1 MSDNKEF
8 GLFLKEELTKKS
20 NLNSSQ
26 LASIL
31 HCSRSTLNDLFKG
44 KRSLSKSFA
53 NRIETAFS
61 SNSLS
66 SEYSIKA
73 DDLLKK
79 QAALIYKISGENLN
93 LEEDEDADTQ
103 SSQDKDYI
111 DSSRA
116 PSDEKFSLSN
126 NTPESSNI
134 TTVQDQGLPYFA
146 KFTKEKIE
154 CYVDNNQQECRGLI
168 PELVYT
174 LIATTASNEYL
185 EKFYL
190 PYGDDISLK
199 GFDGIVSYNQN
210 HPYIPKGYSVWEI
223 GTNKD
228 PKRKFDE
235 DFSKAKEKLSK
246 FSPSTDIHDVTY
258 VAVFPR
264 SISHENQEKWIRQK
278 KKDGSEFKDIRII
291 DAFLLAQW
299 ANQSASAQLH
309 FSKQFSNV
317 TDNDILTKIQTSKLL
332 YKEMSFNNIA
342 NGEELLDN
350 LFSLYKNDY
359 YGLFSCFIRDGLGS
373 NILNASSESK
383 SLTKAFICYLAKV
396 YDSEDKNNSADDI
409 VNGLEYQV
417 KASLQDPDDKELEK
431 DTDFDGYQQ
440 SRYTNLFLNTY
451 YIKDYA
457 LLAKLILALKVLSIL
472 IVDEEIIDDRIKE
485 LCKENKNVRI
495 ITIRNLYNFDI
506 SDPYKESSSIA
517 ERSEIFL
524 NTNSVPPF
532 KEEIILNPLPWY
544 KLENTLN
551 EFTQKTNYLS
561 NKSDEEKDSTQNKI
575 QEQNKNAEAILNPN
589 SCRHLALLSE
599 GSICNMKNILTKGTD
614 FKVTRRQFIQNLVE
628 QNEDLS
634 FLFCFCLIGKINTKD
649 SLQVEVLKSLYSKK
663 TEDIKQMLAKIVHL
677 KLSQSIACF
686 YKGIYKLTSRYIVLD
701 YINDEP
707 TINKEDILNRLY
719 NIIES
724 LIYLKITSETGIFF
738 ERNCITNQESFAYY
752 SAFLSVLKLQK
763 ETESTN
769 RRRSLP
775 SNCVIDE
782 LTQLI
787 IRLLDVLC
795 FKKED
800 ILGDDYPYYLKNK
813 ALQNNIFNALKA
825 NSNNNKQYS
834 ILSEIRPFIEQLS
847 YLDCR
852 NYLNIVDDLILSYC
866 KRAKI
871 EKANDLDDYCNPY
884 LSDDLLYSLFFVSK
898 KMTNLK
904 QVTELL
910 IQLDETMQSSD
921 SSSYNKITELL
932 GLMFDIYSCSNTR
945 AVDSRERILKE
956 LSSKY
961 PGPCKNLVI
970 KQIDQITLG
979 GLITCMPSFKWYDLN
994 IKLSQSPDTIR
1005 YGLDRYIYL
1014 YLSLITTSNLSFD
1027 ELAKCKNFVDYMS
1040 EEQLQQL
1047 ESLIELYSKNST
1059 EEKQIELRDLFN
1071 QKQFWLHQ
1079 KVNISDSLKEFFKKV
1094 RTILESKSMLLKDKW
1109 KVEAIASDLII
1120 DESSIPVEVIT
1131 KFKNE
1136 DKLKDYIHKER
1147 SAFIYNTF
1155 KKLGGDGLKWIFKN
1169 CKNTY
1174 DIGYSLVKD
1183 HELSLNERLNLFTFF
1198 INEIYITN
1206 KELNSIKELD
1216 TEVNQEHS
1224 DSNLL
1229 SKILLNSKRDSLTQ
1243 SNFQNQKVSQLDK
1256 YLTDCRTCI
1265 WSMSSIDKGF
1275 NLNRA
1280 YGDYVK
1286 KNNLSI
1292 SEEVNILINF
1302 PFDEC
1307 TFELAERTS
1316 DLASI
1321 YWEKVPLLNYYE
1333 NWKNKEIFEKIQS
1346 CLKKADRLIELCCAS
1361 VFFLIRTTDYK
1372 DFSLE
1377 CVLEIVDTINKINL
1391 YKFQNKIDLL
1401 KSDEQDLNIR
1411 KNDEIENRQPIVQNT
1426 EYNNSVKYQN
1436 KLKRKEKA
1444 IIELQKDK
1452 LLLTKFVAK
1461 VLKESSLSFENKVL
1475 IELQILPYLMYD
1487 NFSHLRN
1494 AREEQLICIRE
1505 LNLYF
1510 SANPQKYFEIFCK
1523 NYLHDH
1529 CILLKKDKLFTNE
1542 NSVISVGDLEKD
1554 FPVYKFDRAA
1564 VICLEST
1571 ELIFNNLNC
1580 IPGFCYAQI
1589 PDHNLISRWIN
1600 QVIEISRNS
1609 KNEDLIYITRNYV
1622 AKTLAHTPKEK
1633 NNLMPYKEVCLALED
1648 VEDYDFLRYFYIA
1661 FFNSYS
1667 LANIYQCDDG
1677 ERNRSLAAEYK
1688 KIRISINKDE
1698 MPLTY
1703 NLVSMLENG
1712 YKFDSRH
1719 DNEDYIFRTYFE
1731 T

>member
-1 MSDNKEF
+1 MSDNKDF
-8 GLFLKEELTKKS
+8 GLFLKEELTKKT
-20 NLNSSQ
+20 NLNVSQ
-26 LASIL
+26 VASIL
-31 HCSRSTLNDLFKG
+31 KCSRSTLNDLFNG
-44 KRSLSKSFA
+44 KRQLSKAFA
-53 NRIETAFS
+53 KRIEDAFS
-61 SNSLS
+61 SNSIS
-66 SEYSIKA
+66 SYYSIKA

-79 QAALIYKISGENLN
+79 QAALIYGIPGDKLN
-93 LEEDEDADTQ
+93 MEEDTNAR
-103 SSQDKDYI
+103 SSLDEVNSE
-111 DSSRA
+111 SSRV
-116 PSDEKFSLSN
+116 PSEEKNTFTN
-126 NTPESSNI
+126 NTSSI
-134 TTVQDQGLPYFA
+134 QDQGIPFFA
-146 KFTKEKIE
+146 KITKQKIE
-154 CYVDNNQQECRGLI
+154 SYVDNNQHESRGLI
-168 PELVYT
+168 PEFVYT
-174 LIATTASNEYL
+174 LIATTASKDYL

-190 PYGDDISLK
+190 PYGDDVSLK
-199 GFDGIVSYNQN
+199 GFDGIVSYSQN
-210 HPYIPKGYSVWEI
+210 HPYIPKGLSVWEI

-246 FSPSTDIHDVTY
+246 LSQDVDIHDVTY

-264 SISHENQEKWIRQK
+264 TISYQNKENWIRQK
-278 KKDGSEFKDIRII
+278 KKEGSEFKDIRII

-299 ANQSASAQLH
+299 ANQSVSAQLH
-309 FSKQFSNV
+309 FSKQFSNFEE
-317 TDNDILTKIQTSKLL
+317 DDLLTNIETSQFM
-332 YKEMSFNNIA
+332 YKEMSFDSIEH
-342 NGEELLDN
+342 GEELLDD

-359 YGLFSCFIRDGLGS
+359 YDLFKSFIRTGLDG
-373 NILNASSESK
+373 NILKAASESK
-383 SLTKAFICYLAKV
+383 ILTKAFICYLAKI
-396 YDSEDKNNSADDI
+396 YDSEDKNIKSDNT
-409 VNGLEYQV
+409 VNAIEYQV
-417 KASLQDPDDKELEK
+417 NAALQYSVDKKQAK
-431 DTDFDGYQQ
+431 DTEFYGYGK
-440 SRYTNLFLNTY
+440 SKYTNLFLNTY
-451 YIKDYA
+451 YIKDYK
-457 LLAKLILALKVLSIL
+457 LLTKLISSLTEKSIL
-472 IVDEEIIDDRIKE
+472 IVDEEIIDFKIRDR
-485 LCKENKNVRI
+485 CRENKNVKI

-506 SDPYKESSSIA
+506 SDPYKENSSIA
-517 ERSEIFL
+517 ERSEIIL
-524 NTNSVPPF
+524 NANSLPSF

-544 KLENTLN
+544 KLENKLN

-561 NKSDEEKDSTQNKI
+561 NKSCEEIGSTQNK
-575 QEQNKNAEAILNPN
+575 NTDAIFNPN

-599 GSICNMKNILTKGTD
+599 GSISNLRNILTKGTD
-614 FKVTRRQFIQNLVE
+614 FKVTRRHFIQNLIE

-649 SLQVEVLKSLYSKK
+649 SLQVEVLKSLYTKK
-663 TEDIKQMLAKIVHL
+663 TEDIEQMLTKIVHL
-677 KLSQSIACF
+677 KLYKNIACF
-686 YKGIYKLTSRYIVLD
+686 YKEIYKLTSRYIVLD
-701 YINDEP
+701 YIYDVT
-707 TINKEDILNRLY
+707 TIKKEDILNRLY

-763 ETESTN
+763 ETESTE
-769 RRRSLP
+769 RRRILP

-795 FKKED
+795 FIKKD
-800 ILGDDYPYYLKNK
+800 IIDDDYPYYLKNK
-813 ALQNNIFNALKA
+813 ALQNNTFNVLKS
-825 NSNNNKQYS
+825 NSNDDNKQYS
-834 ILSEIRPFIEQLS
+834 ILSAILPFIEQLS
-847 YLDCR
+847 YLDCS

-866 KRAKI
+866 KQAKV
-871 EKANDLDDYCNPY
+871 EKTNDYLDDYCNPY
-884 LSDDLLYSLFFVSK
+884 LSDDMLYSLLFVSK
-898 KMTNLK
+898 NMMNLK

-921 SSSYNKITELL
+921 RSSYNKITELL
-932 GLMFDIYSCSNTR
+932 GLMYDIYSCRNTK
-945 AVDSRERILKE
+945 AVDSREKILKE
-956 LSSKY
+956 LSLKY
-961 PGPCKNLVI
+961 PEQCKNLVI
-970 KQIDQITLG
+970 KQIKQITLG

-1014 YLSLITTSNLSFD
+1014 YLSLITTSNISFD
-1027 ELAKCKNFVDYMS
+1027 ELANCKNFVEFMS

-1059 EEKQIELRDLFN
+1059 EKKQIELRDLFN

-1079 KVNISDSLKEFFKKV
+1079 KINISDSLKEFFKKV

-1183 HELSLNERLNLFTFF
+1183 HELSLNDRLNLFTFF

-1275 NLNRA
+1275 NFKRA
-1280 YGDYVK
+1280 YSDYVN

-1292 SEEVNILINF
+1292 SDETQILINF
-1302 PFDEC
+1302 PFNKC
-1307 TFELAERTS
+1307 TFELADRTP

-1333 NWKNKEIFEKIQS
+1333 YWKNKEIFEKIQS
-1346 CLKKADRLIELCCAS
+1346 CLKKADRLIELCCACMS
-1361 VFFLIRTTDYK
+1361 FLVRTNDYK

-1377 CVLEIVDTINKINL
+1377 CVLETVDTINKINL

-1401 KSDEQDLNIR
+1401 KLDKQDLNIR
-1411 KNDEIENRQPIVQNT
+1411 KNDEIENRQLIVQNT
-1426 EYNNSVKYQN
+1426 EDNNSVKYQN

-1529 CILLKKDKLFTNE
+1529 CILLKKDKLFTNK

-1609 KNEDLIYITRNYV
+1609 KIDDLINITKNNV
-1622 AKTLAHTPKEK
+1622 AKTLAHTPKEN
-1633 NNLMPYKEVCLALED
+1633 NNLMPYKEVYLALED

-1677 ERNRSLAAEYK
+1677 KRNRNLATEYK
-1688 KIRISINKDE
+1688 KIRNSINKNE

-1712 YKFDSRH
+1712 YKSDSRH

>member
-1 MSDNKEF
+1 MPENKDF
-8 GLFLKEELTKKS
+8 GLFLKEELTKKT
-20 NLNSSQ
+20 NLNVSRV
-26 LASIL
+26 ASIL
-31 HCSRSTLNDLFKG
+31 KCSRSTLNDLFNG
-44 KRSLSKSFA
+44 KRQLSKAFA
-53 NRIETAFS
+53 KRIEEAFS
-61 SNSLS
+61 SNSHS
-66 SEYSIKA
+66 SSYSIKA

-79 QAALIYKISGENLN
+79 QAALIYGISGDKLN
-93 LEEDEDADTQ
+93 TDEDTNTR
-103 SSQDKDYI
+103 SSLNEVNSE
-111 DSSRA
+111 SSRV
-116 PSDEKFSLSN
+116 PSEEKNTFAN
-126 NTPESSNI
+126 NTSSI
-134 TTVQDQGLPYFA
+134 HDQGIPFFA
-146 KFTKEKIE
+146 KITKQKIE
-154 CYVDNNQQECRGLI
+154 SYVDNNQHRCSGLI
-168 PELVYT
+168 PEFVYT
-174 LIATTASNEYL
+174 LIATTASKDYL

-190 PYGDDISLK
+190 PYGDDVSLK
-199 GFDGIVSYNQN
+199 GFDGIVSYSQN
-210 HPYIPKGYSVWEI
+210 HPYIPKGLSVWEI

-246 FSPSTDIHDVTY
+246 LSQDVDIHDVTY

-264 SISHENQEKWIRQK
+264 TISYQNQENWIRQK
-278 KKDGSEFKDIRII
+278 KKEGSEFKDIRII

-299 ANQSASAQLH
+299 ANQSVSAQLH
-309 FSKQFSNV
+309 FSKQFSNFEE
-317 TDNDILTKIQTSKLL
+317 DDLLTNIETSQFM
-332 YKEMSFNNIA
+332 YKEMSFDSIEH
-342 NGEELLDN
+342 GEELLDD

-359 YGLFSCFIRDGLGS
+359 YDLFKSFIRTGLDG
-373 NILNASSESK
+373 NILKAASESK
-383 SLTKAFICYLAKV
+383 ILTKAFICYLAKI
-396 YDSEDKNNSADDI
+396 YDSEDKNIKSDNT
-409 VNGLEYQV
+409 VNAIEYQV
-417 KASLQDPDDKELEK
+417 NAALQYSEDKKQAK
-431 DTDFDGYQQ
+431 DTEFYGYGK
-440 SRYTNLFLNTY
+440 SKYTNLFFNTY
-451 YIKDYA
+451 YIKDYK
-457 LLAKLILALKVLSIL
+457 LLTKLISSLTEKSIL
-472 IVDEEIIDDRIKE
+472 IVDEEIIDFKIRDR
-485 LCKENKNVRI
+485 CRENKNVKI

-517 ERSEIFL
+517 ERSEIIL
-524 NTNSVPPF
+524 NANSLPSF

-544 KLENTLN
+544 KLENKLN

-561 NKSDEEKDSTQNKI
+561 NKSCEEIGSTQNK
-575 QEQNKNAEAILNPN
+575 NADAILNPN

-599 GSICNMKNILTKGTD
+599 GSISNLINILTKGPD
-614 FKVTRRQFIQNLVE
+614 FKVTRRHFIQNLIE

-663 TEDIKQMLAKIVHL
+663 TEDIEQMLAKIVHL
-677 KLSQSIACF
+677 KLYKNIACF
-686 YKGIYKLTSRYIVLD
+686 YKEIYKLTSRYIVLD
-701 YINDEP
+701 YIYDVT
-707 TINKEDILNRLY
+707 TIKKEDILNRLY

-752 SAFLSVLKLQK
+752 SAFLSVLKLQNK
-763 ETESTN
+763 TESTDCI
-769 RRRSLP
+769 RSLS
-775 SNCVIDE
+775 SNYIIDE

-787 IRLLDVLC
+787 VRLLDVLC
-795 FKKED
+795 FIKKD
-800 ILGDDYPYYLKNK
+800 IIHDDYPYYLKNK
-813 ALQNNIFNALKA
+813 ALQNNTFNVLKS
-825 NSNNNKQYS
+825 NSNDDNKQYS
-834 ILSEIRPFIEQLS
+834 ILSAILPFIEQLS
-847 YLDCR
+847 YLDCS

-866 KRAKI
+866 KQAKI
-871 EKANDLDDYCNPY
+871 EKTNDYLDDYCNPY
-884 LSDDLLYSLFFVSK
+884 LSDDLLYSLIFVSK
-898 KMTNLK
+898 NMTNLK

-910 IQLDETMQSSD
+910 ILLYETMQSSD
-921 SSSYNKITELL
+921 SSIYNKITELL
-932 GLMFDIYSCSNTR
+932 GLMFDIYCCSNTR

-961 PGPCKNLVI
+961 PVTCKNLVI

-979 GLITCMPSFKWYDLN
+979 GLITCIPSFKWYDLN

-1047 ESLIELYSKNST
+1047 ESLIELYSKDST
-1059 EEKQIELRDLFN
+1059 EEEQIELRDLFN

-1079 KVNISDSLKEFFKKV
+1079 KVNISNRLNEFFKKA

-1120 DESSIPVEVIT
+1120 DESIIPVEVIT

-1169 CKNTY
+1169 CKNSY

-1216 TEVNQEHS
+1216 TEVKQEHS

-1275 NLNRA
+1275 NLKRA

-1302 PFDEC
+1302 PFNKC
-1307 TFELAERTS
+1307 TFELANRTP

-1346 CLKKADRLIELCCAS
+1346 CLKKADRLIELCCACMS
-1361 VFFLIRTTDYK
+1361 FLLRTNDYK

-1377 CVLEIVDTINKINL
+1377 CVLETVDTINKINL

-1648 VEDYDFLRYFYIA
+1648 VEDYDFLRFFYIA

-1677 ERNRSLAAEYK
+1677 ERNRSLATEYK
-1688 KIRISINKDE
+1688 KIRNSINKEE

-1703 NLVSMLENG
+1703 NLVSILENG
-1712 YKFDSRH
+1712 YKSDSKH

>member
-1 MSDNKEF
+1 MKSKELF

-20 NLNSSQ
+20 NLNVSQ
-26 LASIL
+26 VASIL
-31 HCSRSTLNDLFKG
+31 KCSRSTLNDLFNG
-44 KRSLSKSFA
+44 KRQLSKAFA
-53 NRIETAFS
+53 KRIEESFS

-66 SEYSIKA
+66 SDYSIKA

-79 QAALIYKISGENLN
+79 QAALIYGISGDKLN
-93 LEEDEDADTQ
+93 MDEDTNTR
-103 SSQDKDYI
+103 SSLGRINSERSSEASNDKY
-111 DSSRA
+111 
-116 PSDEKFSLSN
+116 SLSN
-126 NTPESSNI
+126 NTSSI
-134 TTVQDQGLPYFA
+134 QDQGIPFFA
-146 KFTKEKIE
+146 KITKEKIE
-154 CYVDNNQQECRGLI
+154 SYVDNNQQKCRGLI

-174 LIATTASNEYL
+174 LIATTTSQDYL

-199 GFDGIVSYNQN
+199 GFDGIVIYNQN

-246 FSPSTDIHDVTY
+246 SSPSTDVHDVTY

-264 SISHENQEKWIRQK
+264 TISYENQEKWIRQK

-299 ANQSASAQLH
+299 ANQSVSAQLH

-317 TDNDILTKIQTSKLL
+317 TDNDILTNIQTSKLM
-332 YKEMSFNNIA
+332 YKEMSFDRIA

-359 YGLFSCFIRDGLGS
+359 YGLFNSFIRDGLGS
-373 NILNASSESK
+373 NILNAASESK
-383 SLTKAFICYLAKV
+383 ILTKAFICYLAKL
-396 YDSEDKNNSADDI
+396 YDSEDQNNSTDNN
-409 VNGLEYQV
+409 VNGIEYPV
-417 KASLQDPDDKELEK
+417 KTSLLDPDDKELEK
-431 DTDFDGYQQ
+431 DTDFDGYQK

-451 YIKDYA
+451 YIKDYT
-457 LLAKLILALKVLSIL
+457 LLAKLILALKVKSIL

-485 LCKENKNVRI
+485 LCRENKNVRI
-495 ITIRNLYNFDI
+495 ISIRNLYNFDI
-506 SDPYKESSSIA
+506 SDPYKENSSIA
-517 ERSEIFL
+517 ERSEIIL
-524 NTNSVPPF
+524 NANSLPSF
-532 KEEIILNPLPWY
+532 KEEIILNSLPWY
-544 KLENTLN
+544 KLENKLN

-561 NKSDEEKDSTQNKI
+561 NKSCEEIGSTQNK
-575 QEQNKNAEAILNPN
+575 NADAIFNPN

-599 GSICNMKNILTKGTD
+599 GSISNLRNILTKGTD
-614 FKVTRRQFIQNLVE
+614 FKVTRRHFIQNLIE
-628 QNEDLS
+628 QNEELS

-649 SLQVEVLKSLYSKK
+649 SLQVEVLKSLYTKK
-663 TEDIKQMLAKIVHL
+663 TEDIEQMLTKIVHL
-677 KLSQSIACF
+677 KLYKNIACF
-686 YKGIYKLTSRYIVLD
+686 YKEIYKLTSRYIVLD
-701 YINDEP
+701 YIYDVT
-707 TINKEDILNRLY
+707 TIKKEDILNRLY

-752 SAFLSVLKLQK
+752 SAFLSVLKLQHK
-763 ETESTN
+763 TESTDC
-769 RRRSLP
+769 RRSLP
-775 SNCVIDE
+775 SNYIIDE
-782 LTQLI
+782 LAQLI

-795 FKKED
+795 FIKKD
-800 ILGDDYPYYLKNK
+800 IIEDDYPYYLKNK
-813 ALQNNIFNALKA
+813 VLQNNTFNALKA
-825 NSNNNKQYS
+825 NSNDDNKQHS
-834 ILSEIRPFIEQLS
+834 ILKAILPFIEQLS
-847 YLDCR
+847 YLDCS

-866 KRAKI
+866 KQAKI
-871 EKANDLDDYCNPY
+871 EKTNDYLDDYFNPY
-884 LSDDLLYSLFFVSK
+884 LSDDLLYSLIFVSK
-898 KMTNLK
+898 NMTNLK

-910 IQLDETMQSSD
+910 IKLGETMQSSD
-921 SSSYNKITELL
+921 SSIYNKITELL
-932 GLMFDIYSCSNTR
+932 VLMFDIYCCRNTK

-970 KQIDQITLG
+970 KQIKQITLG

-994 IKLSQSPDTIR
+994 IKLSQSLDTIR

-1014 YLSLITTSNLSFD
+1014 YLSLITTSNISFD
-1027 ELAKCKNFVDYMS
+1027 ELANCKNFVEFMS
-1040 EEQLQQL
+1040 EEQLQNL

-1059 EEKQIELRDLFN
+1059 EKKQIELRDLFN

-1079 KVNISDSLKEFFKKV
+1079 KINISDSLKEFFKKV

-1243 SNFQNQKVSQLDK
+1243 SNFQNQKVSQLNK

-1302 PFDEC
+1302 PFNKC
-1307 TFELAERTS
+1307 TFELADRTP

-1333 NWKNKEIFEKIQS
+1333 NWENKEIFEKIQS
-1346 CLKKADRLIELCCAS
+1346 CLKKADRLIELCCACMS
-1361 VFFLIRTTDYK
+1361 FLVRTNDYK

-1377 CVLEIVDTINKINL
+1377 CVLETVDTINKINL

-1401 KSDEQDLNIR
+1401 KLDEQDLNIR
-1411 KNDEIENRQPIVQNT
+1411 KNDEIENRQLIVQNT
-1426 EYNNSVKYQN
+1426 EDNNSVKYQN
-1436 KLKRKEKA
+1436 KLKCKEKA
-1444 IIELQKDK
+1444 IIELQKYRE
-1452 LLLTKFVAK
+1452 LLTKFVAK

-1494 AREEQLICIRE
+1494 ASEEQLIWIRE

-1523 NYLHDH
+1523 NYQHDH

-1542 NSVISVGDLEKD
+1542 NCVISVGNLEKD
-1554 FPVYKFDRAA
+1554 FPVYKFDPDA

-1600 QVIEISRNS
+1600 QVIEIARNS

-1622 AKTLAHTPKEK
+1622 AKTLALTPKEN
-1633 NNLMPYKEVCLALED
+1633 NNLMPYKEVCLVLED

-1667 LANIYQCDDG
+1667 LANIYQCDGG
-1677 ERNRSLAAEYK
+1677 ERNRSLATEYK
-1688 KIRISINKDE
+1688 KIRNSINKDE

>member
-1 MSDNKEF
+1 MSDNKDF

-20 NLNSSQ
+20 NLNVSQ
-26 LASIL
+26 VASIL
-31 HCSRSTLNDLFKG
+31 KCSRSTLNDLFNG
-44 KRSLSKSFA
+44 KRLLSKAFA
-53 NRIETAFS
+53 KRIEEAFS

-66 SEYSIKA
+66 YSYSIKA

-79 QAALIYKISGENLN
+79 QATLIYGISGDKLN
-93 LEEDEDADTQ
+93 MDEDTNTR
-103 SSQDKDYI
+103 SSLDEVNSE
-111 DSSRA
+111 SSRV
-116 PSDEKFSLSN
+116 PSEEKNTFTN
-126 NTPESSNI
+126 NTSSI
-134 TTVQDQGLPYFA
+134 QDQGIPFFA
-146 KFTKEKIE
+146 KITKQKIE
-154 CYVDNNQQECRGLI
+154 SYVNNNQHECSGLI
-168 PELVYT
+168 PEFVYT
-174 LIATTASNEYL
+174 LIATTASKDYL

-190 PYGDDISLK
+190 PYGDDVSLK
-199 GFDGIVSYNQN
+199 GFDGIVSYSQN
-210 HPYIPKGYSVWEI
+210 HPYIPKGLSVWEI

-246 FSPSTDIHDVTY
+246 LSQDVDIHDVTY

-264 SISHENQEKWIRQK
+264 TISYQNKENWIRQK
-278 KKDGSEFKDIRII
+278 KKEGSEFKDIRII
-291 DAFLLAQW
+291 DVFLLAQW
-299 ANQSASAQLH
+299 ANQSVSALLH

-373 NILNASSESK
+373 NILNAASESK

-752 SAFLSVLKLQK
+752 SAFPSVLKLQK

-800 ILGDDYPYYLKNK
+800 SLGDDYPYYLKNK

-834 ILSEIRPFIEQLS
+834 ILSAIRPFIEQLS

-866 KRAKI
+866 KQAKI

-956 LSSKY
+956 LSLKY
-961 PGPCKNLVI
+961 PEQCKNLVI

-1147 SAFIYNTF
+1147 SAFIYYTF
-1155 KKLGGDGLKWIFKN
+1155 KKLGGDGLKWIFKK

-1224 DSNLL
+1224 GSNLL

-1243 SNFQNQKVSQLDK
+1243 SNFQNQKVSQLNK

-1292 SEEVNILINF
+1292 SDKTQILINF
-1302 PFDEC
+1302 PFNKC
-1307 TFELAERTS
+1307 TFELADRTP

-1333 NWKNKEIFEKIQS
+1333 NWENKEIFEKIQS
-1346 CLKKADRLIELCCAS
+1346 CLKKADRLIELCCACMS
-1361 VFFLIRTTDYK
+1361 FLVRTNDYK

-1377 CVLEIVDTINKINL
+1377 CVLETVDTINKINL

-1401 KSDEQDLNIR
+1401 KPDEQDLNIR
-1411 KNDEIENRQPIVQNT
+1411 KNDEIENRQLIVQNT
-1426 EYNNSVKYQN
+1426 EDNNSVKYQN
-1436 KLKRKEKA
+1436 KLKCKEKA
-1444 IIELQKDK
+1444 IIELQKYRE
-1452 LLLTKFVAK
+1452 LLTKFVAK

-1494 AREEQLICIRE
+1494 ASEERLIWIRE

-1523 NYLHDH
+1523 NYQHDH

-1542 NSVISVGDLEKD
+1542 NCVISVGNLEKD
-1554 FPVYKFDRAA
+1554 FPVYKFDPDA

-1600 QVIEISRNS
+1600 QVIEIARNS

-1622 AKTLAHTPKEK
+1622 AKTLALTPKEN
-1633 NNLMPYKEVCLALED
+1633 NNLMPYKEVCLVLED

-1667 LANIYQCDDG
+1667 LANIYQCDGG
-1677 ERNRSLAAEYK
+1677 ERNRSLATEYK
-1688 KIRISINKDE
+1688 KIRNSINKDE

>member
-1 MSDNKEF
+1 MKSKELF

-20 NLNSSQ
+20 NLNVSQ
-26 LASIL
+26 VASIL
-31 HCSRSTLNDLFKG
+31 KCSRSTLNDLFNG
-44 KRSLSKSFA
+44 KRQLSKAFA
-53 NRIETAFS
+53 KRIEESFS

-66 SEYSIKA
+66 SDYSIKA

-79 QAALIYKISGENLN
+79 QAALIYGISGDKLN
-93 LEEDEDADTQ
+93 MDEDTNTR
-103 SSQDKDYI
+103 SSLGRINSERSSEDSNDKY
-111 DSSRA
+111 
-116 PSDEKFSLSN
+116 SLSN
-126 NTPESSNI
+126 NTSSI
-134 TTVQDQGLPYFA
+134 QDQGIPFFA
-146 KFTKEKIE
+146 KITKEKIE
-154 CYVDNNQQECRGLI
+154 SYVDNNQQKCRGLI

-174 LIATTASNEYL
+174 LIATTTSQDYL

-210 HPYIPKGYSVWEI
+210 HPYIPKGLSVWEI

-246 FSPSTDIHDVTY
+246 LSQDVNIHDVTY

-264 SISHENQEKWIRQK
+264 TISYQNKENWIRQK
-278 KKDGSEFKDIRII
+278 KKEGSEFKDIRII

-317 TDNDILTKIQTSKLL
+317 TDNDILTNIQTSKLM
-332 YKEMSFNNIA
+332 YREMNFNGIA
-342 NGEELLDN
+342 NGEELLDD
-350 LFSLYKNDY
+350 LFNLYKNDY
-359 YGLFSCFIRDGLGS
+359 YGLFNSFIRGVLGS
-373 NILNASSESK
+373 NILNAASGSK
-383 SLTKAFICYLAKV
+383 ILTKSFICYLAKV
-396 YDSEDKNNSADDI
+396 YDYEDKNNSADDI

-517 ERSEIFL
+517 ERSEIIS

-834 ILSEIRPFIEQLS
+834 ILSAIRPFIEQLS

-1079 KVNISDSLKEFFKKV
+1079 KVNISDSLNEFFKKV

-1183 HELSLNERLNLFTFF
+1183 HELSLNDRLYLFTFF
-1198 INEIYITN
+1198 INEIYLTN

-1216 TEVNQEHS
+1216 TEVKQEHS

-1229 SKILLNSKRDSLTQ
+1229 SKILLNSKKDSLTQ

-1275 NLNRA
+1275 NLKRA
-1280 YGDYVK
+1280 YSDYVN

-1292 SEEVNILINF
+1292 SDETQILINF
-1302 PFDEC
+1302 PFNKS
-1307 TFELAERTS
+1307 TFELADRTPN
-1316 DLASI
+1316 LASI

-1333 NWKNKEIFEKIQS
+1333 NWENKEIFEKIQS
-1346 CLKKADRLIELCCAS
+1346 CLKKADRLIELCSSCMS
-1361 VFFLIRTTDYK
+1361 FLVRTNDYK

-1377 CVLEIVDTINKINL
+1377 CVLEIFDTINKINL

-1648 VEDYDFLRYFYIA
+1648 LEDYDFLHFFYIA
-1661 FFNSYS
+1661 FFNSNS

-1677 ERNRSLAAEYK
+1677 ERNRNLAAEYK
-1688 KIRISINKDE
+1688 KIRNSINKDE

-1712 YKFDSRH
+1712 YKSDSRH

>member
-1 MSDNKEF
+1 MTSKEEF
-8 GLFLKEELTKKS
+8 GLFLKEELTKKT

-31 HCSRSTLNDLFKG
+31 NCSRSTLNDLFKG
-44 KRSLSKSFA
+44 KRSLSKAFA
-53 NRIETAFS
+53 KRIETAFS

-66 SEYSIKA
+66 PNISIKA

-93 LEEDEDADTQ
+93 LDEDTQ

-111 DSSRA
+111 DSSRD
-116 PSDEKFSLSN
+116 PSDEKFPFSK
-126 NTPESSNI
+126 NTPESSKI
-134 TTVQDQGLPYFA
+134 TTIQDQAIPFFA

-154 CYVDNNQQECRGLI
+154 SYVDNKEQKCRGLI

-174 LIATTASNEYL
+174 LIATTTRQDYL

-199 GFDGIVSYNQN
+199 GFDGIVSYSQN
-210 HPYIPKGYSVWEI
+210 HPYIPKGLSVWEI

-246 FSPSTDIHDVTY
+246 LSQDVDIHDVTY

-264 SISHENQEKWIRQK
+264 TISYQNKENWIRQK
-278 KKDGSEFKDIRII
+278 KKEGSEFKDIRII

-299 ANQSASAQLH
+299 ANQSVSAQLH
-309 FSKQFSNV
+309 FSKQFSNFEE
-317 TDNDILTKIQTSKLL
+317 DDLLTNIETSQFM
-332 YKEMSFNNIA
+332 YKEMSFDSIEH
-342 NGEELLDN
+342 GEELLDD

-359 YGLFSCFIRDGLGS
+359 YDLFKSFIRTVLDG
-373 NILNASSESK
+373 NILKAASESK
-383 SLTKAFICYLAKV
+383 ILTKAFICYLAKI
-396 YDSEDKNNSADDI
+396 YDSEDKNIKSDNT
-409 VNGLEYQV
+409 VNAIEYQV
-417 KASLQDPDDKELEK
+417 NAALQYSEDKKQAK
-431 DTDFDGYQQ
+431 DTEFYGYGK
-440 SRYTNLFLNTY
+440 SKYTNLFLNTY
-451 YIKDYA
+451 YIKDYK
-457 LLAKLILALKVLSIL
+457 LLTKLISSLTEKSIL
-472 IVDEEIIDDRIKE
+472 IVDEEIIDFKIRDR
-485 LCKENKNVRI
+485 CRENKNVKI

-506 SDPYKESSSIA
+506 SDPYKENSSIA
-517 ERSEIFL
+517 ERSEIIL
-524 NTNSVPPF
+524 NANSLPSF

-544 KLENTLN
+544 KLENKLN

-561 NKSDEEKDSTQNKI
+561 NKSCEEIGSTQNK
-575 QEQNKNAEAILNPN
+575 NADAIFNPN

-599 GSICNMKNILTKGTD
+599 GSISNLRNILTKGTD
-614 FKVTRRQFIQNLVE
+614 FKVTRRHFIQNLIE

-649 SLQVEVLKSLYSKK
+649 SLQVEVLKSLYTKK
-663 TEDIKQMLAKIVHL
+663 TEDIEQMLTKIVHL
-677 KLSQSIACF
+677 KLYKNIACF
-686 YKGIYKLTSRYIVLD
+686 YKEIYKLTSRYIVLD
-701 YINDEP
+701 YIYDEP
-707 TINKEDILNRLY
+707 TINKEDFLNRLY

-738 ERNCITNQESFAYY
+738 ERNCITNRESFAYY
-752 SAFLSVLKLQK
+752 SAFLSVLKLQNK
-763 ETESTN
+763 TESTDCI
-769 RRRSLP
+769 RSLP
-775 SNCVIDE
+775 SNYIIDE

-787 IRLLDVLC
+787 VRLLDVLC
-795 FKKED
+795 FIKKD
-800 ILGDDYPYYLKNK
+800 IIDDDYPYYLKNK
-813 ALQNNIFNALKA
+813 ALQNNTFNVLKS
-825 NSNNNKQYS
+825 NSNDDNKQYS
-834 ILSEIRPFIEQLS
+834 ILSAILPFIEQLS
-847 YLDCR
+847 YLDCS

-871 EKANDLDDYCNPY
+871 EKTNDYLDDYCNPY
-884 LSDDLLYSLFFVSK
+884 LSDDLLYSLIFVSK
-898 KMTNLK
+898 NMTNLK

-921 SSSYNKITELL
+921 SSIYNKITELL
-932 GLMFDIYSCSNTR
+932 VLMYDIYGCSNTK

-970 KQIDQITLG
+970 KQIKQITLG
-979 GLITCMPSFKWYDLN
+979 SLITCMPSFKWYDLN
-994 IKLSQSPDTIR
+994 IKLSQSLDTIR

-1014 YLSLITTSNLSFD
+1014 YLSLITTSNISFD
-1027 ELAKCKNFVDYMS
+1027 ELANCKNFVEFMS
-1040 EEQLQQL
+1040 EEQLQNL

-1059 EEKQIELRDLFN
+1059 EKKQIELRDLFN

-1079 KVNISDSLKEFFKKV
+1079 KINISDSLKEFFKKV

-1155 KKLGGDGLKWIFKN
+1155 KKLGGEGLKWIFKN

-1224 DSNLL
+1224 GSNLL

-1302 PFDEC
+1302 PFNKC
-1307 TFELAERTS
+1307 TFELADRTP

-1333 NWKNKEIFEKIQS
+1333 NWENKEIFEKIQS
-1346 CLKKADRLIELCCAS
+1346 CLKKADRLIELCCACMS
-1361 VFFLIRTTDYK
+1361 FLVRTNDYK

-1377 CVLEIVDTINKINL
+1377 CVLETVDTINKINL

-1411 KNDEIENRQPIVQNT
+1411 KNDEIENRQLIVQNT
-1426 EYNNSVKYQN
+1426 EDNNSVKYQN
-1436 KLKRKEKA
+1436 KLKCKEKA
-1444 IIELQKDK
+1444 IIELQKDRV
-1452 LLLTKFVAK
+1452 LLTKFVAK

-1529 CILLKKDKLFTNE
+1529 YILLKKDKLFTNE
-1542 NSVISVGDLEKD
+1542 NCVISVGNLEKD
-1554 FPVYKFDRAA
+1554 FPVYKFDPDA
-1564 VICLEST
+1564 VIYLKST

-1589 PDHNLISRWIN
+1589 TDHNLISRWIN
-1600 QVIEISRNS
+1600 QVIEIARNS
-1609 KNEDLIYITRNYV
+1609 KIDDLINITKNNV
-1622 AKTLAHTPKEK
+1622 AKTLALTPKEN
-1633 NNLMPYKEVCLALED
+1633 NNLMPYKEVCLVLED

-1677 ERNRSLAAEYK
+1677 ERNRNLAAEYK

>member
-1 MSDNKEF
+1 MPENKDF
-8 GLFLKEELTKKS
+8 GLFLKEELTKKT
-20 NLNSSQ
+20 NLNVSQ
-26 LASIL
+26 VASIL
-31 HCSRSTLNDLFKG
+31 KCSRSTLNDLFNG
-44 KRSLSKSFA
+44 KRQLSKAFA
-53 NRIETAFS
+53 KRIEEAFS

-66 SEYSIKA
+66 SSYSIKA

-79 QAALIYKISGENLN
+79 QADLIYGSSGDKLN
-93 LEEDEDADTQ
+93 TDEETRSSLDEVNSE
-103 SSQDKDYI
+103 SSRESSGDKD
-111 DSSRA
+111 
-116 PSDEKFSLSN
+116 SLSN
-126 NTPESSNI
+126 NISSI
-134 TTVQDQGLPYFA
+134 QDQGIPSFA
-146 KFTKEKIE
+146 KITRQKIE
-154 CYVDNNQQECRGLI
+154 SYVDNNQLECRGLI

-174 LIATTASNEYL
+174 LIATTANKDYL

-210 HPYIPKGYSVWEI
+210 HPYIPKGLSVWEI

-278 KKDGSEFKDIRII
+278 KKDGSEFKNIRII

-299 ANQSASAQLH
+299 ANQSGSAQLH
-309 FSKQFSNV
+309 FSKQFSNFEE
-317 TDNDILTKIQTSKLL
+317 DDLLTNIETSQFM
-332 YKEMSFNNIA
+332 YKEMSFDRIEH
-342 NGEELLDN
+342 GEELLND
-350 LFSLYKNDY
+350 LFSLYQNDY
-359 YGLFSCFIRDGLGS
+359 YDLFKSYIRTGLYG
-373 NILNASSESK
+373 NILKAASESK
-383 SLTKAFICYLAKV
+383 ILTKAFICYLAKI
-396 YDSEDKNNSADDI
+396 YDSEDKNIKSDNT
-409 VNGLEYQV
+409 VNAIEYQV
-417 KASLQDPDDKELEK
+417 NAALQYSEDKKQAK
-431 DTDFDGYQQ
+431 DTEFYGYGK
-440 SRYTNLFLNTY
+440 SKYTNLFLNTY
-451 YIKDYA
+451 YIKDYK
-457 LLAKLILALKVLSIL
+457 LLTKLISSLTEKSIL
-472 IVDEEIIDDRIKE
+472 IVDEEIIDFKIRDR
-485 LCKENKNVRI
+485 CRENKNVKI
-495 ITIRNLYNFDI
+495 ITIRNLYNYDI
-506 SDPYKESSSIA
+506 SDPYKENSSIA
-517 ERSEIFL
+517 ERSEIIL
-524 NTNSVPPF
+524 NANSLPSF

-544 KLENTLN
+544 KLENKLN

-561 NKSDEEKDSTQNKI
+561 NESCEEIGSTQNKI
-575 QEQNKNAEAILNPN
+575 QEQNKNADAILNPN

-599 GSICNMKNILTKGTD
+599 GSISNLRNILTKGTD
-614 FKVTRRQFIQNLVE
+614 FKVTRRHFNQNLIE

-663 TEDIKQMLAKIVHL
+663 TEDIKQILAKIVHL
-677 KLSQSIACF
+677 KLYKNIACF
-686 YKGIYKLTSRYIVLD
+686 YKEIYKLTSRYIVLD
-701 YINDEP
+701 YIYDVT

-738 ERNCITNQESFAYY
+738 ERKCITNQESFAYY
-752 SAFLSVLKLQK
+752 SAFLSVLKLQNK
-763 ETESTN
+763 TESTN
-769 RRRSLP
+769 CIRSLP
-775 SNCVIDE
+775 SNYIIDE
-782 LTQLI
+782 LAQLI

-795 FKKED
+795 FIKKD
-800 ILGDDYPYYLKNK
+800 IIEDDYPIYLKNK
-813 ALQNNIFNALKA
+813 TLQNNIFNAIKA
-825 NSNNNKQYS
+825 NSADDKQYS
-834 ILSEIRPFIEQLS
+834 ILSAILPFIEQLS

-866 KRAKI
+866 KQAKI

-884 LSDDLLYSLFFVSK
+884 LSDDLLFSLIFVSK
-898 KMTNLK
+898 NMTNLK

-910 IQLDETMQSSD
+910 IQLDETMQNSD

-932 GLMFDIYSCSNTR
+932 GLMFDIYCCSNTR

-956 LSSKY
+956 LSLKY
-961 PGPCKNLVI
+961 PELCKNLVI
-970 KQIDQITLG
+970 KQIKQITLG
-979 GLITCMPSFKWYDLN
+979 GLIACMPSFKWYDLN
-994 IKLSQSPDTIR
+994 IKHSQSPDTIR

-1014 YLSLITTSNLSFD
+1014 YLSLITTSNISFD
-1027 ELAKCKNFVDYMS
+1027 ELANCKNFVDFMS
-1040 EEQLQQL
+1040 EEQLQNL

-1216 TEVNQEHS
+1216 TEVKQEHS

-1243 SNFQNQKVSQLDK
+1243 RNFQNMKVSQLDK
-1256 YLTDCRTCI
+1256 YLTDCRACI

-1275 NLNRA
+1275 NLRRA
-1280 YGDYVK
+1280 YSDYVK

-1292 SEEVNILINF
+1292 SEEVSILINL
-1302 PFDEC
+1302 PFDER
-1307 TFELAERTS
+1307 TFELADRTP

-1333 NWKNKEIFEKIQS
+1333 YWKNKEIFEKIQS
-1346 CLKKADRLIELCCAS
+1346 CLKKADRLIELCCACMS
-1361 VFFLIRTTDYK
+1361 FLVRTNDYK

-1377 CVLEIVDTINKINL
+1377 CVLEIFDTINKINL

-1411 KNDEIENRQPIVQNT
+1411 KNDEIENRQLIVQNT
-1426 EYNNSVKYQN
+1426 EDNNSVKYQN
-1436 KLKRKEKA
+1436 KLKCKEKA
-1444 IIELQKDK
+1444 VIELQKDRV
-1452 LLLTKFVAK
+1452 LLTKFVAK

-1542 NSVISVGDLEKD
+1542 NCVISLGDLEKD
-1554 FPVYKFDRAA
+1554 FPVYKFDRAT

-1571 ELIFNNLNC
+1571 EQIFNNLNC

-1600 QVIEISRNS
+1600 QVIEIARNS

-1622 AKTLAHTPKEK
+1622 AKTLTHTPKEK

-1648 VEDYDFLRYFYIA
+1648 VEDYDFLRFFYIA

-1677 ERNRSLAAEYK
+1677 ERNRSLAAQYN
-1688 KIRISINKDE
+1688 KIRNSINKNE

-1712 YKFDSRH
+1712 YKSDSRH

>member
-1 MSDNKEF
+1 MPENKDF
-8 GLFLKEELTKKS
+8 GLFLKEELTKKT
-20 NLNSSQ
+20 NLNVSQ
-26 LASIL
+26 VASIL
-31 HCSRSTLNDLFKG
+31 KCSRSTLNDLFNG
-44 KRSLSKSFA
+44 KRQLSKAFA
-53 NRIETAFS
+53 KRIEEAFS
-61 SNSLS
+61 SNSHS
-66 SEYSIKA
+66 SSYSIKA

-79 QAALIYKISGENLN
+79 QAALIYGISGDKLN
-93 LEEDEDADTQ
+93 TDEDTNAR
-103 SSQDKDYI
+103 SSLNEVNSE
-111 DSSRA
+111 SSRV
-116 PSDEKFSLSN
+116 PSEEKNTFAN
-126 NTPESSNI
+126 NTSSI
-134 TTVQDQGLPYFA
+134 HDQGIPFFA
-146 KFTKEKIE
+146 KITKQKIE
-154 CYVDNNQQECRGLI
+154 SYVDNNLHRCSGLI
-168 PELVYT
+168 PEFVYT
-174 LIATTASNEYL
+174 LIATTASKDYL

-190 PYGDDISLK
+190 PYGDDVSLK
-199 GFDGIVSYNQN
+199 GFDGIVSYSQN
-210 HPYIPKGYSVWEI
+210 HPYIPKGLSVWEI

-246 FSPSTDIHDVTY
+246 LSQDVDIHDVTY

-264 SISHENQEKWIRQK
+264 TISYQNQENWIRQK
-278 KKDGSEFKDIRII
+278 KKEGSEFKDIRII

-299 ANQSASAQLH
+299 ANQSVSAQLH
-309 FSKQFSNV
+309 FSKQFSNFEE
-317 TDNDILTKIQTSKLL
+317 DDLLTNIETSQFM
-332 YKEMSFNNIA
+332 YKEMSFDSIEH
-342 NGEELLDN
+342 GEELLDD

-359 YGLFSCFIRDGLGS
+359 YDLFKSFIRTGLDG
-373 NILNASSESK
+373 NILKAASESK
-383 SLTKAFICYLAKV
+383 ILTKAFICYLAKI
-396 YDSEDKNNSADDI
+396 YDSEDKNIKSDNT
-409 VNGLEYQV
+409 VNAIEYQV
-417 KASLQDPDDKELEK
+417 NAALQYSEDKKQAK
-431 DTDFDGYQQ
+431 DTEFYGYGK
-440 SRYTNLFLNTY
+440 SKYTNLFLNTY
-451 YIKDYA
+451 YIKDYK
-457 LLAKLILALKVLSIL
+457 LLTKLISSLTEKSIL
-472 IVDEEIIDDRIKE
+472 IVDEEIIDFKIRDR
-485 LCKENKNVRI
+485 CRENKNVKI

-517 ERSEIFL
+517 ERSEIIL
-524 NTNSVPPF
+524 NANSLPSF

-551 EFTQKTNYLS
+551 EFTQKKNYLS
-561 NKSDEEKDSTQNKI
+561 NKSCEEIGSTQNK
-575 QEQNKNAEAILNPN
+575 NADAIFNPN

-599 GSICNMKNILTKGTD
+599 SSISNLRNILTKGTD
-614 FKVTRRQFIQNLVE
+614 FKVTRRHFIQNLIE

-663 TEDIKQMLAKIVHL
+663 TEDIEQMLTKIIHL

-724 LIYLKITSETGIFF
+724 LIYLKITSQTGIFF

-752 SAFLSVLKLQK
+752 SAFLSVLKLQNK
-763 ETESTN
+763 TESTDCI
-769 RRRSLP
+769 RSLP
-775 SNCVIDE
+775 SNYIIDE
-782 LTQLI
+782 LAQLI
-787 IRLLDVLC
+787 IRLLDILC
-795 FKKED
+795 FIKKD
-800 ILGDDYPYYLKNK
+800 YLGDDYPYNLKNK
-813 ALQNNIFNALKA
+813 ALQNNTFNVLKS
-825 NSNNNKQYS
+825 NSNDDNKQYS
-834 ILSEIRPFIEQLS
+834 ILSAILPFIEQLS
-847 YLDCR
+847 YLDCS

-866 KRAKI
+866 KQAKI
-871 EKANDLDDYCNPY
+871 EKTNDYLDDYFNPY
-884 LSDDLLYSLFFVSK
+884 LSDDLLYSLIFVSK
-898 KMTNLK
+898 NMTNLK

-910 IQLDETMQSSD
+910 IQLDETMQGSD

-994 IKLSQSPDTIR
+994 IKLSQSPDSMR

-1014 YLSLITTSNLSFD
+1014 YLYLITTSNLSFD

-1302 PFDEC
+1302 PFNKC
-1307 TFELAERTS
+1307 TFEQADRTPN
-1316 DLASI
+1316 LASI

-1346 CLKKADRLIELCCAS
+1346 CLKKADRLIELCCACMS
-1361 VFFLIRTTDYK
+1361 FLVRTNDYK
-1372 DFSLE
+1372 NFSLE
-1377 CVLEIVDTINKINL
+1377 CVLETVDTINKINL

-1411 KNDEIENRQPIVQNT
+1411 KNDEIENRQLIVQNT
-1426 EYNNSVKYQN
+1426 EDNNSVKYQN
-1436 KLKRKEKA
+1436 KLKCKKKA
-1444 IIELQKDK
+1444 IIELQKDRV
-1452 LLLTKFVAK
+1452 LLTKFVAK

-1510 SANPQKYFEIFCK
+1510 SANPQKYFEMFCK

-1529 CILLKKDKLFTNE
+1529 CILLKKDKLFTKE
-1542 NSVISVGDLEKD
+1542 NSVISAGDLEKD

-1609 KNEDLIYITRNYV
+1609 KNEDLISITRNYV
-1622 AKTLAHTPKEK
+1622 AKTLAHTPKGN
-1633 NNLMPYKEVCLALED
+1633 NNLMPYKEVYLALED
-1648 VEDYDFLRYFYIA
+1648 LEDYDFLHFFYIA
-1661 FFNSYS
+1661 FFNSNS

-1677 ERNRSLAAEYK
+1677 ERNRNLAAEYK
-1688 KIRISINKDE
+1688 KIRNSINKDE

-1712 YKFDSRH
+1712 YKSDSRH

>member
-1 MSDNKEF
+1 MKSKELF

-20 NLNSSQ
+20 NLNVSQ
-26 LASIL
+26 VASIL
-31 HCSRSTLNDLFKG
+31 KCSRSTLNDLFNG
-44 KRSLSKSFA
+44 KRQLSKAFA
-53 NRIETAFS
+53 KRIEESFS

-66 SEYSIKA
+66 SDYSIKA

-79 QAALIYKISGENLN
+79 QAALTYGISGDKLN
-93 LEEDEDADTQ
+93 MDEDTNTR
-103 SSQDKDYI
+103 SSLGRINSERSSEASNDKY
-111 DSSRA
+111 
-116 PSDEKFSLSN
+116 SLSN
-126 NTPESSNI
+126 NTFSI
-134 TTVQDQGLPYFA
+134 QDQGIPFFA
-146 KFTKEKIE
+146 KITKEKIE
-154 CYVDNNQQECRGLI
+154 SYVDNNQQKCRGLI

-174 LIATTASNEYL
+174 LIATTTSQDYL

-199 GFDGIVSYNQN
+199 GFDGIVIYNQN

-246 FSPSTDIHDVTY
+246 SSPSTDVHDVTY

-264 SISHENQEKWIRQK
+264 TISYENQEKWIRQK

-299 ANQSASAQLH
+299 ANQSVSAQLH

-317 TDNDILTKIQTSKLL
+317 TDNDILTNIQTSNLM
-332 YKEMSFNNIA
+332 YKEMSFDRIA

-359 YGLFSCFIRDGLGS
+359 YGLFNSFIRDGLGS
-373 NILNASSESK
+373 NILNAASESK
-383 SLTKAFICYLAKV
+383 ILTKAFICYLAKL
-396 YDSEDKNNSADDI
+396 YDSEDQNNSTDNN
-409 VNGLEYQV
+409 VNGIEYPV
-417 KASLQDPDDKELEK
+417 KTSLLDPDDKELEK
-431 DTDFDGYQQ
+431 DTDFDGYQK

-451 YIKDYA
+451 YIKDYT
-457 LLAKLILALKVLSIL
+457 LLAKLILALKVKSIL

-485 LCKENKNVRI
+485 LCRENKNVRI
-495 ITIRNLYNFDI
+495 ISIRNLYNFDI
-506 SDPYKESSSIA
+506 SDPYKENSSIA
-517 ERSEIFL
+517 ERSEIIS
-524 NTNSVPPF
+524 NTNSFTSF
-532 KEEIILNPLPWY
+532 KEEIILNPLTWY
-544 KLENTLN
+544 KIENTLN

-561 NKSDEEKDSTQNKI
+561 NKSYEEKGSTQNKT

-599 GSICNMKNILTKGTD
+599 GSISNLRNILTKGTD
-614 FKVTRRQFIQNLVE
+614 FKVTRRHFNQNLIE
-628 QNEDLS
+628 QNEELS

-649 SLQVEVLKSLYSKK
+649 SLQVEVLKSLYTKK
-663 TEDIKQMLAKIVHL
+663 TEDIEQMLTKIVHL
-677 KLSQSIACF
+677 KLYKNIACF
-686 YKGIYKLTSRYIVLD
+686 YKEIYKLTSRYIVLD
-701 YINDEP
+701 YIYDVT
-707 TINKEDILNRLY
+707 TIKKEDILNRLY

-763 ETESTN
+763 ETESTE
-769 RRRSLP
+769 RRRILP

-795 FKKED
+795 FIKKD
-800 ILGDDYPYYLKNK
+800 IIDDDYPYYLKNK
-813 ALQNNIFNALKA
+813 ALQNNTFNVLKS
-825 NSNNNKQYS
+825 NSNDDNKQYS
-834 ILSEIRPFIEQLS
+834 ILSAILPFIEQLS
-847 YLDCR
+847 YLDCS

-866 KRAKI
+866 KQAKV
-871 EKANDLDDYCNPY
+871 EKTNDYLDDYCNPY
-884 LSDDLLYSLFFVSK
+884 LSDDMLYSLLFVSK
-898 KMTNLK
+898 NMMNLK

-921 SSSYNKITELL
+921 RSSYNKITELL
-932 GLMFDIYSCSNTR
+932 GLMYDIYSCRNTK
-945 AVDSRERILKE
+945 AVDSREKILKE
-956 LSSKY
+956 LSLKY
-961 PGPCKNLVI
+961 PEQCKNLVI
-970 KQIDQITLG
+970 KQIKQITLG

-1014 YLSLITTSNLSFD
+1014 YLSLITTSNISFD
-1027 ELAKCKNFVDYMS
+1027 ELANCKNFVEFMS

-1059 EEKQIELRDLFN
+1059 EKKQIELRDLFN

-1079 KVNISDSLKEFFKKV
+1079 KINISDSLKEFFKKV

-1224 DSNLL
+1224 GSNLL

-1307 TFELAERTS
+1307 TFELAERTR
-1316 DLASI
+1316 DLAAE
-1321 YWEKVPLLNYYE
+1321 YWDKVPLLNYYNKWE
-1333 NWKNKEIFEKIQS
+1333 NKEIFEKIQS
-1346 CLKKADRLIELCCAS
+1346 RLKKADRLIELCCTCMS
-1361 VFFLIRTTDYK
+1361 FLVRTNDYK
-1372 DFSLE
+1372 DFSLD

-1401 KSDEQDLNIR
+1401 KLDEQDLNIR
-1411 KNDEIENRQPIVQNT
+1411 KNDEIENRQLIVQNT
-1426 EYNNSVKYQN
+1426 EDNNSVKYQN
-1436 KLKRKEKA
+1436 KLKCKEKA
-1444 IIELQKDK
+1444 IIELQKDRV
-1452 LLLTKFVAK
+1452 LLTKFVAK

-1609 KNEDLIYITRNYV
+1609 KIDDLINITKNNV
-1622 AKTLAHTPKEK
+1622 AKTLAHTPKEN
-1633 NNLMPYKEVCLALED
+1633 NNLMPYKEVYLALED
-1648 VEDYDFLRYFYIA
+1648 VEDYDFLHFFYIA

-1677 ERNRSLAAEYK
+1677 KRNRNLATEYK
-1688 KIRISINKDE
+1688 KIRNSINKNE

-1712 YKFDSRH
+1712 YKSDSRH

>member
-1 MSDNKEF
+1 MSENKEF
-8 GLFLKEELTKKS
+8 GLFLKEELTKKT
-20 NLNSSQ
+20 NLNTSQ

-44 KRSLSKSFA
+44 KRSLSKAFA

-66 SEYSIKA
+66 SDNSIKS

-79 QAALIYKISGENLN
+79 QAALIYKISGVNLN
-93 LEEDEDADTQ
+93 MDEETNTQ
-103 SSQDKDYI
+103 SSQDNDCI

-116 PSDEKFSLSN
+116 PSDEKSSLSN
-126 NTPESSNI
+126 NTPESSKI
-134 TTVQDQGLPYFA
+134 PTIQDQGIPFFA

-154 CYVDNNQQECRGLI
+154 SYVDNNQIECRGLI

-174 LIATTASNEYL
+174 LIATTTSNEYL

-199 GFDGIVSYNQN
+199 GFDGIVSYSQN
-210 HPYIPKGYSVWEI
+210 HPYIPKGFSVWEI

-235 DFSKAKEKLSK
+235 DFYKAKEKLSK
-246 FSPSTDIHDVTY
+246 SSPSTDIHDVTY

-264 SISHENQEKWIRQK
+264 TISRENQEKWIRQK
-278 KKDGSEFKDIRII
+278 EGSEFKDIRII

-359 YGLFSCFIRDGLGS
+359 YGLFSCFIRDGLCS
-373 NILNASSESK
+373 NILNAASESK

-417 KASLQDPDDKELEK
+417 KTSLQDPDDENHQK
-431 DTDFDGYQQ
+431 DTDFDGYQK

-451 YIKDYA
+451 YIKDYT
-457 LLAKLILALKVLSIL
+457 LLAKLILALKVKSIL

-485 LCKENKNVRI
+485 LCRENKNVRI
-495 ITIRNLYNFDI
+495 ISIRNLYNFDI
-506 SDPYKESSSIA
+506 SDPYKENSSIA
-517 ERSEIFL
+517 ERSEIIS
-524 NTNSVPPF
+524 NTNSFPSF
-532 KEEIILNPLPWY
+532 KEEIILNPLTWY
-544 KLENTLN
+544 KIENTLN

-561 NKSDEEKDSTQNKI
+561 NKSYEEKDSTQNKT

-599 GSICNMKNILTKGTD
+599 GSISNLRNILTKGTD
-614 FKVTRRQFIQNLVE
+614 FKVTRRHFNQNLIE

-663 TEDIKQMLAKIVHL
+663 TEDIKQILAKIVHL
-677 KLSQSIACF
+677 KLSQNIACF
-686 YKGIYKLTSRYIVLD
+686 YKEIYKVTSRYIVLD
-701 YINDEP
+701 YIYDVT

-752 SAFLSVLKLQK
+752 SAFLSVLKLQHK
-763 ETESTN
+763 TESTDC
-769 RRRSLP
+769 RRSLP
-775 SNCVIDE
+775 SNYIIDE
-782 LTQLI
+782 LAQLI

-795 FKKED
+795 FIKKD
-800 ILGDDYPYYLKNK
+800 IIEDDYPYYLKNK
-813 ALQNNIFNALKA
+813 ALQNNTFNALKA
-825 NSNNNKQYS
+825 NSNDDNKQHS
-834 ILSEIRPFIEQLS
+834 ILKAILPFIEQLS
-847 YLDCR
+847 YLDCS

-866 KRAKI
+866 KQAKI
-871 EKANDLDDYCNPY
+871 EKTNDYLDDYFNPY
-884 LSDDLLYSLFFVSK
+884 LSDDLLYSLIFVSK
-898 KMTNLK
+898 NMTNLK

-910 IQLDETMQSSD
+910 IQLNETMQSSD
-921 SSSYNKITELL
+921 SSIYNKITELL
-932 GLMFDIYSCSNTR
+932 VLMFDIYCCRNTK

-961 PGPCKNLVI
+961 PWPCKNLVI
-970 KQIDQITLG
+970 KQIKQITLG

-994 IKLSQSPDTIR
+994 IKLSQSLDTIR

-1014 YLSLITTSNLSFD
+1014 YLSLITTSNISFD
-1027 ELAKCKNFVDYMS
+1027 ELANCKNFVEFMS

-1059 EEKQIELRDLFN
+1059 EKKQIELRDLFN

-1079 KVNISDSLKEFFKKV
+1079 KINISDSLKEFFKKV

-1224 DSNLL
+1224 GSNLL

-1243 SNFQNQKVSQLDK
+1243 SNFQNQKVSQLNK

-1292 SEEVNILINF
+1292 SDKTQILINF
-1302 PFDEC
+1302 PFNKC
-1307 TFELAERTS
+1307 TFELADRTP

-1333 NWKNKEIFEKIQS
+1333 NWENKEIFEKIQS
-1346 CLKKADRLIELCCAS
+1346 CLKKADRLIELCCACMS
-1361 VFFLIRTTDYK
+1361 FLVRTNDYK

-1377 CVLEIVDTINKINL
+1377 CVLETVDTINKINL

-1401 KSDEQDLNIR
+1401 KPDEQDLNIR
-1411 KNDEIENRQPIVQNT
+1411 KNDEIENRQLIVQNT
-1426 EYNNSVKYQN
+1426 EDNNSVKYQN
-1436 KLKRKEKA
+1436 KLKCKEKA
-1444 IIELQKDK
+1444 IIELHKYRE
-1452 LLLTKFVAK
+1452 LLTKFVAK

-1494 AREEQLICIRE
+1494 ASEEQLICIRE

-1523 NYLHDH
+1523 NYQHNH

-1542 NSVISVGDLEKD
+1542 NCVISVGNLEKD
-1554 FPVYKFDRAA
+1554 FPVYKFDPDA

-1600 QVIEISRNS
+1600 QVIEIARNS
-1609 KNEDLIYITRNYV
+1609 KNDGLIFITREFV
-1622 AKTLAHTPKEK
+1622 AKTLAGTPKEH
-1633 NNLMPYKEVCLALED
+1633 NNLMPHKEVCLALD
-1648 VEDYDFLRYFYIA
+1648 DIDDYDFLHFFYSA
-1661 FFNSYS
+1661 FYNSYS
-1667 LANIYQCDDG
+1667 LMNIYQCDDG
-1677 ERNRSLAAEYK
+1677 ERKHNLASQYK
-1688 KIRISINKDE
+1688 KIRNNINKDE
-1698 MPLTY
+1698 KPTAY
-1703 NLVSMLENG
+1703 RLVSMLEDG
-1712 YKFDSRH
+1712 YKSDSKR

>member
-1 MSDNKEF
+1 MTANKEF
-8 GLFLKEELTKKS
+8 GLFLKEELTKKT
-20 NLNSSQ
+20 NLNTSQ

-44 KRSLSKSFA
+44 KRSLSKAFA

-66 SEYSIKA
+66 SDNSIKS

-79 QAALIYKISGENLN
+79 QAALIYKISGVNLN
-93 LEEDEDADTQ
+93 MDEETNTQ
-103 SSQDKDYI
+103 SSQDNDCI

-116 PSDEKFSLSN
+116 PSDEKSSLSN
-126 NTPESSNI
+126 NTPESSKI
-134 TTVQDQGLPYFA
+134 PTIQDQGIPFFA

-154 CYVDNNQQECRGLI
+154 SYVDNNQIECRGLI

-174 LIATTASNEYL
+174 LIATTTSNEYL

-199 GFDGIVSYNQN
+199 GFDGIVSYSQN
-210 HPYIPKGYSVWEI
+210 HPYIPKGFSVWEI

-235 DFSKAKEKLSK
+235 DFYKAKEKLSK
-246 FSPSTDIHDVTY
+246 SSPSTDIHDVTY

-264 SISHENQEKWIRQK
+264 TISRENQEKWIRQK
-278 KKDGSEFKDIRII
+278 EGSEFKDIRII

-373 NILNASSESK
+373 NILNAASESK

-396 YDSEDKNNSADDI
+396 YDAEDKNNSADDI

-575 QEQNKNAEAILNPN
+575 QEQNKNAETILNPN

-599 GSICNMKNILTKGTD
+599 GSISNLRNILTKGTD
-614 FKVTRRQFIQNLVE
+614 FKVTRRHFNQNLIE

-663 TEDIKQMLAKIVHL
+663 TEDIKQLLAKIVHL

-800 ILGDDYPYYLKNK
+800 ILGDGYPYYLKNK

-834 ILSEIRPFIEQLS
+834 ILSAIRPFIEQLS

-910 IQLDETMQSSD
+910 IQLDETMQNSD

-1079 KVNISDSLKEFFKKV
+1079 KVNISNRLKEFFKKA

-1120 DESSIPVEVIT
+1120 DESIIPVEVIT

-1147 SAFIYNTF
+1147 SDFIYKTF
-1155 KKLGGDGLKWIFKN
+1155 KKLRGEGLKWIFKN

-1183 HELSLNERLNLFTFF
+1183 HELSLNDRLYLFTFF

-1229 SKILLNSKRDSLTQ
+1229 SKILLNSKRDILTQ

-1302 PFDEC
+1302 PFNKC
-1307 TFELAERTS
+1307 TFELADRTP

-1333 NWKNKEIFEKIQS
+1333 NWENKEIFEKIQS
-1346 CLKKADRLIELCCAS
+1346 CLKKADRLIELCCACMS
-1361 VFFLIRTTDYK
+1361 FLVRTNDYK

-1377 CVLEIVDTINKINL
+1377 CVLETVDTINKINL

-1411 KNDEIENRQPIVQNT
+1411 KNDEIENRQLIVQNT
-1426 EYNNSVKYQN
+1426 EDNNSVKYQN
-1436 KLKRKEKA
+1436 KLKCKEKA
-1444 IIELQKDK
+1444 IIELQKDRV
-1452 LLLTKFVAK
+1452 LLTKFVAK

-1529 CILLKKDKLFTNE
+1529 CILLKKDELFTNE

-1609 KNEDLIYITRNYV
+1609 KIDDLINITKNNV
-1622 AKTLAHTPKEK
+1622 AKTLAHTPKEN
-1633 NNLMPYKEVCLALED
+1633 NNLMPYKEVYLALED

-1677 ERNRSLAAEYK
+1677 ERNRSLAAQYN
-1688 KIRISINKDE
+1688 KIRISINKEE

-1712 YKFDSRH
+1712 YRSDSRH
-1719 DNEDYIFRTYFE
+1719 DKEDYIFRTYFE
-1731 T
+1731 R

>member
-1 MSDNKEF
+1 MSDNKDF

-20 NLNSSQ
+20 NLNVSQ
-26 LASIL
+26 VASIL
-31 HCSRSTLNDLFKG
+31 KCSRSTLNDLFNG
-44 KRSLSKSFA
+44 KRLLSKAFA
-53 NRIETAFS
+53 KRIEEAFS

-66 SEYSIKA
+66 YSYRIKA

-79 QAALIYKISGENLN
+79 QATLIYGISGDKLN
-93 LEEDEDADTQ
+93 MDEDTNTR
-103 SSQDKDYI
+103 SSLDEVNSE
-111 DSSRA
+111 SSRV
-116 PSDEKFSLSN
+116 PSEEKNTFTN
-126 NTPESSNI
+126 NTSSI
-134 TTVQDQGLPYFA
+134 QDQGIPFFA
-146 KFTKEKIE
+146 KITKQKIE
-154 CYVDNNQQECRGLI
+154 SYVNNNQHECSGLI
-168 PELVYT
+168 PEFVYT
-174 LIATTASNEYL
+174 LIATTASKDYL

-190 PYGDDISLK
+190 PYGDDVSLK
-199 GFDGIVSYNQN
+199 GFDGIVSYSQN
-210 HPYIPKGYSVWEI
+210 HPYIPKGLSVWEI

-246 FSPSTDIHDVTY
+246 SSQDVDIHDVTY

-264 SISHENQEKWIRQK
+264 TISYQNKENWIRQK
-278 KKDGSEFKDIRII
+278 KKEGSEFKDIRII
-291 DAFLLAQW
+291 DVFLLAQW
-299 ANQSASAQLH
+299 ANQSVSAQLH

-373 NILNASSESK
+373 NILNAASESK

-752 SAFLSVLKLQK
+752 SAFPSVLKLQK

-834 ILSEIRPFIEQLS
+834 ILSAIRPFIEQLS

-956 LSSKY
+956 LSLKY
-961 PGPCKNLVI
+961 PEQCKNLVI

-1147 SAFIYNTF
+1147 SAFIYYTF

-1307 TFELAERTS
+1307 TFELADRTP

-1346 CLKKADRLIELCCAS
+1346 CLKKADRLIELCCACMS
-1361 VFFLIRTTDYK
+1361 FLVRTNDYK

-1377 CVLEIVDTINKINL
+1377 CVLETVDTINKINL

-1401 KSDEQDLNIR
+1401 KSDEQDFNIR
-1411 KNDEIENRQPIVQNT
+1411 KNDEIENRQLIVQNT
-1426 EYNNSVKYQN
+1426 EDNNSVKYQN
-1436 KLKRKEKA
+1436 KLKCKEKA
-1444 IIELQKDK
+1444 IIELQKDRV
-1452 LLLTKFVAK
+1452 LLTKFVAK

-1580 IPGFCYAQI
+1580 TPGFCYAQI

-1609 KNEDLIYITRNYV
+1609 KIDDLINITKNNV
-1622 AKTLAHTPKEK
+1622 AKTLAHTPKEN
-1633 NNLMPYKEVCLALED
+1633 NNLMPYKEVYLALED

-1677 ERNRSLAAEYK
+1677 ERNRNLAAEYK

>member
-1 MSDNKEF
+1 MSDNKDF

-20 NLNSSQ
+20 NLNVSQ
-26 LASIL
+26 VASIL
-31 HCSRSTLNDLFKG
+31 KCSRSTLNDLFNG
-44 KRSLSKSFA
+44 KRLLSKAFA
-53 NRIETAFS
+53 KRIEEAFS

-66 SEYSIKA
+66 YSYSIKA

-79 QAALIYKISGENLN
+79 QATLIYGISGDKLN
-93 LEEDEDADTQ
+93 MDEDTNTR
-103 SSQDKDYI
+103 SSLDEVNSE
-111 DSSRA
+111 SSRV
-116 PSDEKFSLSN
+116 PSEEKNTFTN
-126 NTPESSNI
+126 NTSSI
-134 TTVQDQGLPYFA
+134 QDQGIPFFA
-146 KFTKEKIE
+146 KITKQKIE
-154 CYVDNNQQECRGLI
+154 SYVNNNQHECSGLI
-168 PELVYT
+168 PEFVYT
-174 LIATTASNEYL
+174 LIATTASKDYL

-190 PYGDDISLK
+190 PYGDDVSLK
-199 GFDGIVSYNQN
+199 GFDGIVSYSQN
-210 HPYIPKGYSVWEI
+210 HPYIPKGLSVWEI

-246 FSPSTDIHDVTY
+246 LSQDVDIHDVTY

-264 SISHENQEKWIRQK
+264 TISYQNKENWIRQK
-278 KKDGSEFKDIRII
+278 KKEGSEFKDIRII
-291 DAFLLAQW
+291 DVFLLAQW
-299 ANQSASAQLH
+299 ANQSVSAQLH

-373 NILNASSESK
+373 NILNAASESK

-752 SAFLSVLKLQK
+752 SAFPSVLKLQK

-834 ILSEIRPFIEQLS
+834 ILSAIRPFIEQLS

-956 LSSKY
+956 LSLKY
-961 PGPCKNLVI
+961 PEQCKNLVI

-1609 KNEDLIYITRNYV
+1609 KIDDLINITKNNV
-1622 AKTLAHTPKEK
+1622 AKTLAHTPKEN
-1633 NNLMPYKEVCLALED
+1633 NNLMPYKEVYLALED

-1677 ERNRSLAAEYK
+1677 ERNRSLAAQYN
-1688 KIRISINKDE
+1688 KIRISINKEE

-1712 YKFDSRH
+1712 YKSDPKH

>member
-1 MSDNKEF
+1 MSDNKDF

-20 NLNSSQ
+20 NLNVSQ
-26 LASIL
+26 VASIL
-31 HCSRSTLNDLFKG
+31 KCSRSTLNDLFNG
-44 KRSLSKSFA
+44 KRLLSKAFA
-53 NRIETAFS
+53 KRIEEAFS

-66 SEYSIKA
+66 YSYSIKA

-79 QAALIYKISGENLN
+79 QATLIYGISGDKLN
-93 LEEDEDADTQ
+93 MDEDTNTR
-103 SSQDKDYI
+103 SSLDEVNSE
-111 DSSRA
+111 SSRV
-116 PSDEKFSLSN
+116 PSEEKNTFTN
-126 NTPESSNI
+126 NTSSI
-134 TTVQDQGLPYFA
+134 QDQGIPFFA
-146 KFTKEKIE
+146 KITKQKIE
-154 CYVDNNQQECRGLI
+154 SYVNNNQHECSGLI
-168 PELVYT
+168 PEFVYT
-174 LIATTASNEYL
+174 LIATTASKDYL

-190 PYGDDISLK
+190 PYGDDVSLK
-199 GFDGIVSYNQN
+199 GFDGIVSYSQN
-210 HPYIPKGYSVWEI
+210 HPYIPKGLSVWEI

-246 FSPSTDIHDVTY
+246 LSQDVDIHDVTY

-264 SISHENQEKWIRQK
+264 TISYQNKENWIRQK
-278 KKDGSEFKDIRII
+278 KKEGSEFKDIRII
-291 DAFLLAQW
+291 DVFLLAQW
-299 ANQSASAQLH
+299 ANQSVSAQLH

-373 NILNASSESK
+373 NILNAASESK

-752 SAFLSVLKLQK
+752 SAFPSVLKLQK

-834 ILSEIRPFIEQLS
+834 ILSAIRPFIEQLS

-956 LSSKY
+956 LSLKY
-961 PGPCKNLVI
+961 PEQCKNLVI

-1609 KNEDLIYITRNYV
+1609 KIDDLINITKNNV
-1622 AKTLAHTPKEK
+1622 AKTLAHTPKEN
-1633 NNLMPYKEVCLALED
+1633 NNLMPYKEVYLALED

-1677 ERNRSLAAEYK
+1677 ERNRSLAAQYN
-1688 KIRISINKDE
+1688 KIRISINKEE

-1712 YKFDSRH
+1712 YKSDSKH

>member
-1 MSDNKEF
+1 MSDNKDF
-8 GLFLKEELTKKS
+8 GLFLKEELTKKT
-20 NLNSSQ
+20 NLNVSQ
-26 LASIL
+26 VASIL
-31 HCSRSTLNDLFKG
+31 KCSRSTLNDLFNG
-44 KRSLSKSFA
+44 KRQLSKAFA
-53 NRIETAFS
+53 KRIEEAFS

-66 SEYSIKA
+66 SSYSIKA
-73 DDLLKK
+73 DSLLKK
-79 QAALIYKISGENLN
+79 QAALIYGISGDKLN
-93 LEEDEDADTQ
+93 MYEDTNTR
-103 SSQDKDYI
+103 SSLDEVNSE
-111 DSSRA
+111 SSRV
-116 PSDEKFSLSN
+116 PSEEKNTFAN
-126 NTPESSNI
+126 NTSSI
-134 TTVQDQGLPYFA
+134 QDQGIPFFA
-146 KFTKEKIE
+146 KITKQKIE
-154 CYVDNNQQECRGLI
+154 SYVDNNQHRCSGLI
-168 PELVYT
+168 PEFVYT
-174 LIATTASNEYL
+174 LIATTASKDYL

-190 PYGDDISLK
+190 PYGDDVSLK
-199 GFDGIVSYNQN
+199 GFDGIVSYSQN
-210 HPYIPKGYSVWEI
+210 HPYIPKGLSVWEI

-246 FSPSTDIHDVTY
+246 LSQDVDIHDVTY

-264 SISHENQEKWIRQK
+264 TISYQNQENWIRQK
-278 KKDGSEFKDIRII
+278 KKEGSEFKDIRII

-299 ANQSASAQLH
+299 ANQSVSAQLH
-309 FSKQFSNV
+309 FSKQFSNFEE
-317 TDNDILTKIQTSKLL
+317 DDLLTNIETSQFM
-332 YKEMSFNNIA
+332 YKEMSFDSIEH
-342 NGEELLDN
+342 GEELLDD

-359 YGLFSCFIRDGLGS
+359 YDLFKSFIRTGLDG
-373 NILNASSESK
+373 NILKAASESK
-383 SLTKAFICYLAKV
+383 ILTKAFICYLAKI
-396 YDSEDKNNSADDI
+396 YDSEDKNIKSDNT
-409 VNGLEYQV
+409 VNAIEYQV
-417 KASLQDPDDKELEK
+417 NATLQYSEDNKQAK
-431 DTDFDGYQQ
+431 DTEFYGYGK
-440 SRYTNLFLNTY
+440 SKYTNLFLNTY
-451 YIKDYA
+451 YIKDYK
-457 LLAKLILALKVLSIL
+457 LLTKLISSLTEKSIL
-472 IVDEEIIDDRIKE
+472 IVDEEIIDFKIRDR
-485 LCKENKNVRI
+485 CRENKNVKI

-517 ERSEIFL
+517 ERSEIIL
-524 NTNSVPPF
+524 NANSLPSF

-561 NKSDEEKDSTQNKI
+561 NKSCEEIGSTQNK
-575 QEQNKNAEAILNPN
+575 NADAIFNPN

-599 GSICNMKNILTKGTD
+599 GSISNLRNILTKGTD
-614 FKVTRRQFIQNLVE
+614 FKVTRRHFIQNLIE

-663 TEDIKQMLAKIVHL
+663 TEDIEQMLTKIIHL

-719 NIIES
+719 NIIAS
-724 LIYLKITSETGIFF
+724 LIYLKITSESGIFF

-763 ETESTN
+763 ETESTE
-769 RRRSLP
+769 RRRILP

-795 FKKED
+795 FIKKD
-800 ILGDDYPYYLKNK
+800 IIDDDYPYYLKNK
-813 ALQNNIFNALKA
+813 ALQNNTFNVLKS
-825 NSNNNKQYS
+825 NSNDDNKQYS
-834 ILSEIRPFIEQLS
+834 ILSAILPFIEQLS
-847 YLDCR
+847 YLDCS

-866 KRAKI
+866 KQAKI
-871 EKANDLDDYCNPY
+871 EKTNDYLDDYFNPY
-884 LSDDLLYSLFFVSK
+884 LSDDLLYSLIFVSK
-898 KMTNLK
+898 NMSNLK

-921 SSSYNKITELL
+921 SSIYNKITELL
-932 GLMFDIYSCSNTR
+932 VLMFDIYCCRNTK

-994 IKLSQSPDTIR
+994 IKLSQSPDTIW

-1307 TFELAERTS
+1307 TFELAERTR
-1316 DLASI
+1316 DLAAE
-1321 YWEKVPLLNYYE
+1321 YWDKVPLLNYYNKWE
-1333 NWKNKEIFEKIQS
+1333 NKEIFEKIQS
-1346 CLKKADRLIELCCAS
+1346 CLKKADRLIELCCTCMS
-1361 VFFLIRTTDYK
+1361 FLVRTNDCK
-1372 DFSLE
+1372 DFSLD

-1401 KSDEQDLNIR
+1401 KLDEQDLNIR
-1411 KNDEIENRQPIVQNT
+1411 KNDEIENRQLIVQNT
-1426 EYNNSVKYQN
+1426 EDNNSVKYQN
-1436 KLKRKEKA
+1436 KLKCKEKA
-1444 IIELQKDK
+1444 IIELQKDRV
-1452 LLLTKFVAK
+1452 LLTKFVAK

-1487 NFSHLRN
+1487 NFSLLRN

-1523 NYLHDH
+1523 NYQHDH

-1609 KNEDLIYITRNYV
+1609 KIDDLINITKNNV
-1622 AKTLAHTPKEK
+1622 AKTLAHTPKEN
-1633 NNLMPYKEVCLALED
+1633 NNLMPYKEVYLALED

-1677 ERNRSLAAEYK
+1677 ERNRNLATEYK
-1688 KIRISINKDE
+1688 KIRNSINKDE

>member
-1 MSDNKEF
+1 MSDNKDF

-20 NLNSSQ
+20 NLNVSQ
-26 LASIL
+26 VASIL
-31 HCSRSTLNDLFKG
+31 KCSRSTLNDLFNG
-44 KRSLSKSFA
+44 KRQLSKAFA
-53 NRIETAFS
+53 KRIEEAFS

-66 SEYSIKA
+66 SSYSIKA
-73 DDLLKK
+73 DSLLKK
-79 QAALIYKISGENLN
+79 QAALIYGIS
-93 LEEDEDADTQ
+93 EDHSSLKDATNT
-103 SSQDKDYI
+103 SSSLGRNHRERSSEASDDKYT
-111 DSSRA
+111 
-116 PSDEKFSLSN
+116 LSN
-126 NTPESSNI
+126 NTSSI
-134 TTVQDQGLPYFA
+134 QDQGIPFFV
-146 KFTKEKIE
+146 KITREKIE
-154 CYVDNNQQECRGLI
+154 SYVDNNHQECRGLI
-168 PELVYT
+168 PEFVYT
-174 LIATTASNEYL
+174 LIATTASNDYL

-210 HPYIPKGYSVWEI
+210 HPYIPKGLSVWEI

-246 FSPSTDIHDVTY
+246 LSQDVDIHDVTY

-264 SISHENQEKWIRQK
+264 TISYQNKENWIRQK
-278 KKDGSEFKDIRII
+278 KKEGSEFKDIRII

-299 ANQSASAQLH
+299 ANQSVSAQLH
-309 FSKQFSNV
+309 FSKQFSNFEE
-317 TDNDILTKIQTSKLL
+317 DDLLTNIETSQFM
-332 YKEMSFNNIA
+332 YKEMSFDSIEH
-342 NGEELLDN
+342 GEELLDD

-359 YGLFSCFIRDGLGS
+359 YDLFKSFIRTGLDG
-373 NILNASSESK
+373 NILKAASESK
-383 SLTKAFICYLAKV
+383 ILTKAFICYLAKI
-396 YDSEDKNNSADDI
+396 YDSEDKNIKSDNT
-409 VNGLEYQV
+409 VNAIEYQV
-417 KASLQDPDDKELEK
+417 NAALQYSEDKKQAK
-431 DTDFDGYQQ
+431 DTEFYGYGK
-440 SRYTNLFLNTY
+440 SKYTNLFLNTY
-451 YIKDYA
+451 YIKDYK
-457 LLAKLILALKVLSIL
+457 LLTKLISSLTEKSIL
-472 IVDEEIIDDRIKE
+472 IVDEEIIDFKIRDR
-485 LCKENKNVRI
+485 CRENKNVKI

-506 SDPYKESSSIA
+506 SDPYKENSSIA
-517 ERSEIFL
+517 ERSEIIL
-524 NTNSVPPF
+524 NANSLPSF

-544 KLENTLN
+544 KLENKLN

-561 NKSDEEKDSTQNKI
+561 NKSCEEIGSTQNK
-575 QEQNKNAEAILNPN
+575 NADAIFNPN

-599 GSICNMKNILTKGTD
+599 GSISNLRNILTKGTD
-614 FKVTRRQFIQNLVE
+614 FKVTRRHFIQNLIE
-628 QNEDLS
+628 QNEELS

-649 SLQVEVLKSLYSKK
+649 SLQVEVLKSLYTKK
-663 TEDIKQMLAKIVHL
+663 TEDIEQMLTKIVHL
-677 KLSQSIACF
+677 KLYKNIACF
-686 YKGIYKLTSRYIVLD
+686 YKEIYKLTSRYIVLD
-701 YINDEP
+701 YIYDVT
-707 TINKEDILNRLY
+707 TIKKEDILNRLY

-763 ETESTN
+763 ETESTE
-769 RRRSLP
+769 RRRILP

-795 FKKED
+795 FIKKD
-800 ILGDDYPYYLKNK
+800 IIDDDYPYYLKNK
-813 ALQNNIFNALKA
+813 ALQNNTFNVLKS
-825 NSNNNKQYS
+825 NSNDDNKQYS
-834 ILSEIRPFIEQLS
+834 ILSAILPFIEQLS
-847 YLDCR
+847 YLDCS

-866 KRAKI
+866 KQAKI
-871 EKANDLDDYCNPY
+871 EKTNDYLDDYFNPY
-884 LSDDLLYSLFFVSK
+884 LSDDLLYSLIFVSK
-898 KMTNLK
+898 NMTNLK

-921 SSSYNKITELL
+921 CSIYNKITELL
-932 GLMFDIYSCSNTR
+932 VLMFDIYCCRNTK

-970 KQIDQITLG
+970 KQIKQITLG

-994 IKLSQSPDTIR
+994 IKLSQSLDTIR

-1014 YLSLITTSNLSFD
+1014 YLSLITTNNISFD
-1027 ELAKCKNFVDYMS
+1027 ELANCKNFVEFMS
-1040 EEQLQQL
+1040 EEQLQNL

-1059 EEKQIELRDLFN
+1059 EKKQIELRDLFN
-1071 QKQFWLHQ
+1071 QKQIWLHQ
-1079 KVNISDSLKEFFKKV
+1079 KINISDSLKEFFKKV

-1183 HELSLNERLNLFTFF
+1183 HELSLDERLNLFTFF

-1243 SNFQNQKVSQLDK
+1243 SNFQNQKVSQLNK

-1292 SEEVNILINF
+1292 SDKTQILINF
-1302 PFDEC
+1302 PFNKC
-1307 TFELAERTS
+1307 TFELADRTP

-1321 YWEKVPLLNYYE
+1321 YWEKVPLLNYYKNLE
-1333 NWKNKEIFEKIQS
+1333 NKETFEKIQS
-1346 CLKKADRLIELCCAS
+1346 CLKKADRLIELCCACMS
-1361 VFFLIRTTDYK
+1361 FLVKTNDYN
-1372 DFSLE
+1372 DFSLD

-1411 KNDEIENRQPIVQNT
+1411 KNDEIENRQLIVQNT
-1426 EYNNSVKYQN
+1426 EDNNSVKYQN
-1436 KLKRKEKA
+1436 KLKCKEKA
-1444 IIELQKDK
+1444 IIELQKDRV
-1452 LLLTKFVAK
+1452 LLTKFVAK

-1475 IELQILPYLMYD
+1475 IELQILPYLRYD
-1487 NFSHLRN
+1487 NFSHLQN
-1494 AREEQLICIRE
+1494 AREEQLTCIRE

-1542 NSVISVGDLEKD
+1542 NCVISVGNLEKD
-1554 FPVYKFDRAA
+1554 FPVYKFDPDA

-1571 ELIFNNLNC
+1571 KLIFNNLNC

-1600 QVIEISRNS
+1600 QVIEIARNC

-1622 AKTLAHTPKEK
+1622 AKTLAHTPKEN
-1633 NNLMPYKEVCLALED
+1633 NNLMPYKEVYLALED
-1648 VEDYDFLRYFYIA
+1648 LEDYDFLHFFYIA

-1677 ERNRSLAAEYK
+1677 ERNRNLATEYK
-1688 KIRISINKDE
+1688 KIRNSINKEE

-1712 YKFDSRH
+1712 YKSDSKH

>member
-1 MSDNKEF
+1 MPENKDF

-20 NLNSSQ
+20 NLNVSQ
-26 LASIL
+26 VASIL
-31 HCSRSTLNDLFKG
+31 KCSRSTLNDLFNG
-44 KRSLSKSFA
+44 KRQLSKAFA
-53 NRIETAFS
+53 KRIEESFS

-66 SEYSIKA
+66 SDYSIKA
-73 DDLLKK
+73 GDLLKK
-79 QAALIYKISGENLN
+79 QAALIYGISGDKLN
-93 LEEDEDADTQ
+93 MDEDTNTR
-103 SSQDKDYI
+103 SSLGRINSERSSEASNDKY
-111 DSSRA
+111 
-116 PSDEKFSLSN
+116 SLSN
-126 NTPESSNI
+126 NTSSI
-134 TTVQDQGLPYFA
+134 QDQGIPFFA
-146 KFTKEKIE
+146 KITKEKIE
-154 CYVDNNQQECRGLI
+154 SYVDNNQQKCRCLI

-174 LIATTASNEYL
+174 LIATTTSQDYL

-199 GFDGIVSYNQN
+199 GFDGIVIYNQN

-246 FSPSTDIHDVTY
+246 SSPSTDVHDVTY

-264 SISHENQEKWIRQK
+264 TISYENQEKWIRQK

-299 ANQSASAQLH
+299 ANQSVSAQLH

-317 TDNDILTKIQTSKLL
+317 TDNDILTNIQTSKLM
-332 YKEMSFNNIA
+332 YKKMSFDRIA

-359 YGLFSCFIRDGLGS
+359 YGLFNSFVRDGLGS
-373 NILNASSESK
+373 NILNAASESK
-383 SLTKAFICYLAKV
+383 ILTKAFICYLAKL
-396 YDSEDKNNSADDI
+396 YDSEDQNNSTDNN
-409 VNGLEYQV
+409 VNGIEYPV
-417 KASLQDPDDKELEK
+417 KTSLLDPDDKELEK
-431 DTDFDGYQQ
+431 DTDFDGYQK

-451 YIKDYA
+451 YIKDYT
-457 LLAKLILALKVLSIL
+457 LLAKLISSLKVLSIL

-485 LCKENKNVRI
+485 LCRENKKVRI
-495 ITIRNLYNFDI
+495 ISIRNLYNFDI
-506 SDPYKESSSIA
+506 SDPYKENSSIA
-517 ERSEIFL
+517 ERSEIIS
-524 NTNSVPPF
+524 NTNSFPSF
-532 KEEIILNPLPWY
+532 KEEIILNPLTWY
-544 KLENTLN
+544 KIENTLN
-551 EFTQKTNYLS
+551 EFAQKTNYLS
-561 NKSDEEKDSTQNKI
+561 NKSYEEKGSTQNKT
-575 QEQNKNAEAILNPN
+575 QEQNKNAEVILNPN
-589 SCRHLALLSE
+589 NCRHLALLSE
-599 GSICNMKNILTKGTD
+599 GSISNLRNILTKGTD
-614 FKVTRRQFIQNLVE
+614 FKVTRRHFIQNLIE

-663 TEDIKQMLAKIVHL
+663 TEDIEQMLAKIVHL
-677 KLSQSIACF
+677 KLYKNIACF
-686 YKGIYKLTSRYIVLD
+686 YKEIYKVTSRYIVLD
-701 YINDEP
+701 YIYDVT

-752 SAFLSVLKLQK
+752 SAFLSILKLQK
-763 ETESTN
+763 ETESTD
-769 RRRSLP
+769 RRRYLP
-775 SNCVIDE
+775 SNYVIDE

-787 IRLLDVLC
+787 VRLLDVLC
-795 FKKED
+795 FIKKD
-800 ILGDDYPYYLKNK
+800 IIEDDYPIYLKNK
-813 ALQNNIFNALKA
+813 TLQNNIFNAIKA
-825 NSNNNKQYS
+825 NSADDKQYS
-834 ILSEIRPFIEQLS
+834 ILSAILPFIEQLS

-866 KRAKI
+866 KQAKI

-884 LSDDLLYSLFFVSK
+884 LSDDLLFSLIFVSK
-898 KMTNLK
+898 NMTNLK

-910 IQLDETMQSSD
+910 IQLDETMQNSD

-932 GLMFDIYSCSNTR
+932 GLMFDIYCCSNTK

-956 LSSKY
+956 LSLKY
-961 PGPCKNLVI
+961 PELCKNLVI
-970 KQIDQITLG
+970 KQIKQITLG
-979 GLITCMPSFKWYDLN
+979 GLIACMPSFKWYDLN
-994 IKLSQSPDTIR
+994 IKHSQSPDTIQ

-1014 YLSLITTSNLSFD
+1014 YLSLITTSNISFD
-1027 ELAKCKNFVDYMS
+1027 ELANCKNFVEFMS
-1040 EEQLQQL
+1040 EEQLQKL

-1059 EEKQIELRDLFN
+1059 EKKQIELRNLFN

-1183 HELSLNERLNLFTFF
+1183 HELSLNDRLYLFTFF

-1243 SNFQNQKVSQLDK
+1243 SNFQNQKVSQLNK

-1302 PFDEC
+1302 PFNKC
-1307 TFELAERTS
+1307 TFELADRTP

-1333 NWKNKEIFEKIQS
+1333 NWENKEIFEKIQS
-1346 CLKKADRLIELCCAS
+1346 CLKKADRLIELCCACMS
-1361 VFFLIRTTDYK
+1361 FLVRTNDYK

-1377 CVLEIVDTINKINL
+1377 CVLETVDTINKINL

-1411 KNDEIENRQPIVQNT
+1411 KNDEIENRQSIVQNT
-1426 EYNNSVKYQN
+1426 EDNNSVRYQI

-1510 SANPQKYFEIFCK
+1510 SANPLKYFEIFCK

-1542 NSVISVGDLEKD
+1542 NCVISVGDLEKD
-1554 FPVYKFDRAA
+1554 FPVYKFDRVA

-1600 QVIEISRNS
+1600 QVIEIARNS

-1622 AKTLAHTPKEK
+1622 AKTLAHTPKGN
-1633 NNLMPYKEVCLALED
+1633 NNLMPYKEVYLALED
-1648 VEDYDFLRYFYIA
+1648 LEDYDFLHFFYIA

-1677 ERNRSLAAEYK
+1677 ERNCNLAAEYK
-1688 KIRISINKDE
+1688 KIKNSINKDE

-1712 YKFDSRH
+1712 YKSDSRH

>member
-1 MSDNKEF
+1 MSDNKDF

-20 NLNSSQ
+20 NLNVSQ
-26 LASIL
+26 VASIL
-31 HCSRSTLNDLFKG
+31 KCSRSTLNDLFNG
-44 KRSLSKSFA
+44 KRLLSKAFA
-53 NRIETAFS
+53 KRIEEAFS

-66 SEYSIKA
+66 YSYSIKA

-79 QAALIYKISGENLN
+79 QATLIYGISGDKLN
-93 LEEDEDADTQ
+93 MDEDTNTR
-103 SSQDKDYI
+103 SSLDEVNSE
-111 DSSRA
+111 SSRV
-116 PSDEKFSLSN
+116 PSEEKNTFTS
-126 NTPESSNI
+126 NTPSI
-134 TTVQDQGLPYFA
+134 QDQGIPFFA
-146 KFTKEKIE
+146 KITKQKIE
-154 CYVDNNQQECRGLI
+154 SYVNNNQHECSGLI
-168 PELVYT
+168 PEFVYT
-174 LIATTASNEYL
+174 LIATTASKDYL

-190 PYGDDISLK
+190 PYGDDVSLK
-199 GFDGIVSYNQN
+199 GFDGIVSYSQN
-210 HPYIPKGYSVWEI
+210 HPYIPKGLSVWEI

-246 FSPSTDIHDVTY
+246 LSQDVDIHDVTY

-264 SISHENQEKWIRQK
+264 TISYQNKENWIRQK
-278 KKDGSEFKDIRII
+278 KKEGSEFKDIRII
-291 DAFLLAQW
+291 DVFLLAQW
-299 ANQSASAQLH
+299 ANQSVSAQLH

-373 NILNASSESK
+373 NILNAASESK

-752 SAFLSVLKLQK
+752 SAFPSLLKLQK

-834 ILSEIRPFIEQLS
+834 ILSAIRPFIEQLS

-1079 KVNISDSLKEFFKKV
+1079 KVNISDSLKEFLKKV

-1131 KFKNE
+1131 KFKDE

-1609 KNEDLIYITRNYV
+1609 KIDDLINITKNNV
-1622 AKTLAHTPKEK
+1622 AKTLAHTPKEN
-1633 NNLMPYKEVCLALED
+1633 NNLMPYKEVYLALED

-1677 ERNRSLAAEYK
+1677 ERNRNLATEYK
-1688 KIRISINKDE
+1688 KIRNSINKEE

-1703 NLVSMLENG
+1703 NLVSILENG
-1712 YKFDSRH
+1712 YKSDSRH

>member
-1 MSDNKEF
+1 MSYNKDF
-8 GLFLKEELTKKS
+8 GLFLKEELTKKT
-20 NLNSSQ
+20 NLNLSQ
-26 LASIL
+26 VASIL
-31 HCSRSTLNDLFKG
+31 KCSRSTLNDLFNS
-44 KRSLSKSFA
+44 KRQLSKAFA
-53 NRIETAFS
+53 KRIEEAFS
-61 SNSLS
+61 SNSHS
-66 SEYSIKA
+66 SSYSIKA
-73 DDLLKK
+73 DDLLKM
-79 QAALIYKISGENLN
+79 QAALIYGISGDKLN
-93 LEEDEDADTQ
+93 TDDDTNTR
-103 SSQDKDYI
+103 SSLGRINSERSSEAFNDKY
-111 DSSRA
+111 
-116 PSDEKFSLSN
+116 SLSN
-126 NTPESSNI
+126 NTSSI
-134 TTVQDQGLPYFA
+134 QDQGIPFFA
-146 KFTKEKIE
+146 KITRQKIE
-154 CYVDNNQQECRGLI
+154 SYVDNNKQKCRGLI

-174 LIATTASNEYL
+174 LIATTTRQDYL

-190 PYGDDISLK
+190 PYGDDVSLK
-199 GFDGIVSYNQN
+199 GFDGIVSYSQN
-210 HPYIPKGYSVWEI
+210 HPYIPKGLSVWEI

-246 FSPSTDIHDVTY
+246 LSQDVDIHDVTY

-264 SISHENQEKWIRQK
+264 TISYQNQENWIRQK
-278 KKDGSEFKDIRII
+278 KKEGSEFKDIRII

-299 ANQSASAQLH
+299 ANQSVSAQLH
-309 FSKQFSNV
+309 FSKQFSNFEE
-317 TDNDILTKIQTSKLL
+317 DDLLTNIETSQFM
-332 YKEMSFNNIA
+332 YKEMSFDSIEH
-342 NGEELLDN
+342 GEELLDD

-359 YGLFSCFIRDGLGS
+359 YDLFKSFIRTGLDG
-373 NILNASSESK
+373 NILKAASESK
-383 SLTKAFICYLAKV
+383 ILTKAFICYLAKI
-396 YDSEDKNNSADDI
+396 YDSEDKNIKSDNTVIAI
-409 VNGLEYQV
+409 EYQV
-417 KASLQDPDDKELEK
+417 NATLQYSEDKKQAK
-431 DTDFDGYQQ
+431 DTEFYGYGK
-440 SRYTNLFLNTY
+440 SKYTNLFLNTY

-524 NTNSVPPF
+524 NTNSVPSF
-532 KEEIILNPLPWY
+532 KEEIILNPLTWY
-544 KLENTLN
+544 KIENTLN

-561 NKSDEEKDSTQNKI
+561 NKSYEEKGSTQNKT
-575 QEQNKNAEAILNPN
+575 QEQNKNADAIFNPN

-599 GSICNMKNILTKGTD
+599 GSISNLRNILTKGTD
-614 FKVTRRQFIQNLVE
+614 FKVTRRHFNQNLIE

-634 FLFCFCLIGKINTKD
+634 FLFCFCQIGKINTKD

-663 TEDIKQMLAKIVHL
+663 TEDIEQMLTKIIHL

-769 RRRSLP
+769 RRRSLH

-825 NSNNNKQYS
+825 NSNNNNKQYS
-834 ILSEIRPFIEQLS
+834 ILSAIRPFIEQLS

-852 NYLNIVDDLILSYC
+852 NYLKIVDDLILSYC

-945 AVDSRERILKE
+945 AVDSREMILKE

-979 GLITCMPSFKWYDLN
+979 GLITCMPSLKWYDLN

-1136 DKLKDYIHKER
+1136 DKLIDYIHKER

-1307 TFELAERTS
+1307 TFELAERTR
-1316 DLASI
+1316 DLAAE
-1321 YWEKVPLLNYYE
+1321 YWDKVPLLNYYNKWE
-1333 NWKNKEIFEKIQS
+1333 NKEIFEKIQS
-1346 CLKKADRLIELCCAS
+1346 RLKKADRLIELCCACMS
-1361 VFFLIRTTDYK
+1361 FLVRTNDYK

-1377 CVLEIVDTINKINL
+1377 CVLETVDTINKINL

-1411 KNDEIENRQPIVQNT
+1411 KNDEIENRQLIVQNT
-1426 EYNNSVKYQN
+1426 EDNNSVKYQN
-1436 KLKRKEKA
+1436 KLKCKEKA
-1444 IIELQKDK
+1444 IIELQKDRV
-1452 LLLTKFVAK
+1452 LLTKFVAK

-1609 KNEDLIYITRNYV
+1609 KIDDLINITKNNV
-1622 AKTLAHTPKEK
+1622 AKTLAHTPKEN
-1633 NNLMPYKEVCLALED
+1633 NNLMPYKEVYLALED
-1648 VEDYDFLRYFYIA
+1648 VEDYDFLHFFYIA

-1677 ERNRSLAAEYK
+1677 EKNRNLATEYK
-1688 KIRISINKDE
+1688 KIRNSINKEE

-1712 YKFDSRH
+1712 YKSDSKH

>member
-1 MSDNKEF
+1 MSDNKDF

-20 NLNSSQ
+20 NLNVSQ
-26 LASIL
+26 VASIL
-31 HCSRSTLNDLFKG
+31 KCSRSTLNDLFNG
-44 KRSLSKSFA
+44 KRLLSKAFA
-53 NRIETAFS
+53 KRIEEAFS

-66 SEYSIKA
+66 SSYSIKA
-73 DDLLKK
+73 DSLLKK
-79 QAALIYKISGENLN
+79 QAVLIYGIAEDHSNLKDDTN
-93 LEEDEDADTQ
+93 TRLSLDEVN
-103 SSQDKDYI
+103 SE
-111 DSSRA
+111 SSRV
-116 PSDEKFSLSN
+116 SSEDKNTFTN
-126 NTPESSNI
+126 NTTSI
-134 TTVQDQGLPYFA
+134 QDQGISFFA
-146 KFTKEKIE
+146 KITKQKIE
-154 CYVDNNQQECRGLI
+154 SYVDNNEQECRGLI
-168 PELVYT
+168 PKFVYT
-174 LIATTASNEYL
+174 LIATTASKDYL

-190 PYGDDISLK
+190 PYGDDVSLK
-199 GFDGIVSYNQN
+199 GFDGIVSYSQN
-210 HPYIPKGYSVWEI
+210 HPYIPKGLSVWEI

-246 FSPSTDIHDVTY
+246 LSQDVDIHDVTY

-264 SISHENQEKWIRQK
+264 TISYQNQENWIRQK
-278 KKDGSEFKDIRII
+278 KKEGSEFKDIRII

-299 ANQSASAQLH
+299 ANQSVSAQLH
-309 FSKQFSNV
+309 FSKQFSNFEE
-317 TDNDILTKIQTSKLL
+317 DDLLTNIETSQFM
-332 YKEMSFNNIA
+332 YKEISFDSIEH
-342 NGEELLDN
+342 GEELLDD

-359 YGLFSCFIRDGLGS
+359 YDLFKSFIRTGLDG
-373 NILNASSESK
+373 NILKAASESK
-383 SLTKAFICYLAKV
+383 ILTKAFICYLAKI
-396 YDSEDKNNSADDI
+396 YDSEDKNIKSDNT
-409 VNGLEYQV
+409 VNAIEYQV
-417 KASLQDPDDKELEK
+417 NAALQYSEDKKQAK
-431 DTDFDGYQQ
+431 DTEFYGYGK
-440 SRYTNLFLNTY
+440 SKYTNLFLNTY
-451 YIKDYA
+451 YIKDYK
-457 LLAKLILALKVLSIL
+457 LLTKLISSLTEKSIL
-472 IVDEEIIDDRIKE
+472 IVDEEIIDFKIRDR
-485 LCKENKNVRI
+485 CRENKNVKI

-517 ERSEIFL
+517 ERSEIIL
-524 NTNSVPPF
+524 NANSLPSF

-561 NKSDEEKDSTQNKI
+561 NKSCEEIGSTQNK
-575 QEQNKNAEAILNPN
+575 NADAIFNPN

-599 GSICNMKNILTKGTD
+599 GSISNLRNILTKGTD
-614 FKVTRRQFIQNLVE
+614 FKVTRRHFIQNLIE

-649 SLQVEVLKSLYSKK
+649 SLQVEVLKSLYTKK
-663 TEDIKQMLAKIVHL
+663 TEDIEQMLTKIVHL
-677 KLSQSIACF
+677 KL
-686 YKGIYKLTSRYIVLD
+686 YKLTSRYIVLD
-701 YINDEP
+701 YIYDVT
-707 TINKEDILNRLY
+707 TIKKEDILNRLY
-719 NIIES
+719 NILES

-752 SAFLSVLKLQK
+752 SAFLSVLKLQNK
-763 ETESTN
+763 TESTDCI
-769 RRRSLP
+769 RSLP
-775 SNCVIDE
+775 SNYIIDE
-782 LTQLI
+782 LSQVI
-787 IRLLDVLC
+787 VRLLDVLC
-795 FKKED
+795 FIKKD
-800 ILGDDYPYYLKNK
+800 IIDDDYPYYLKNK
-813 ALQNNIFNALKA
+813 ALQNNTFNVLKS
-825 NSNNNKQYS
+825 NSNDDNKQYS
-834 ILSEIRPFIEQLS
+834 ILNAILPFIEQLS
-847 YLDCR
+847 YLDCC
-852 NYLNIVDDLILSYC
+852 NYLSIVDDLILSYC
-866 KRAKI
+866 KQAKI
-871 EKANDLDDYCNPY
+871 EKTNDYLDDYCNPY
-884 LSDDLLYSLFFVSK
+884 LSDDLLYSLIFVSK
-898 KMTNLK
+898 NMTNLK

-932 GLMFDIYSCSNTR
+932 GLMFGIYSCSNTR
-945 AVDSRERILKE
+945 AVDSREKILKE

-994 IKLSQSPDTIR
+994 IKRSQSPDTIR

-1216 TEVNQEHS
+1216 TEVKQEHS

-1243 SNFQNQKVSQLDK
+1243 RNFQNMKVSQLDK
-1256 YLTDCRTCI
+1256 YLTDCRACI

-1275 NLNRA
+1275 NLRRA
-1280 YGDYVK
+1280 YSDYVK

-1292 SEEVNILINF
+1292 SEEVSILINL
-1302 PFDEC
+1302 PFDER
-1307 TFELAERTS
+1307 TFELADRTP

-1333 NWKNKEIFEKIQS
+1333 YWKNKEIFEKIQS
-1346 CLKKADRLIELCCAS
+1346 CLKKADRLIELCCACMS
-1361 VFFLIRTTDYK
+1361 FLVRTNDYK

-1377 CVLEIVDTINKINL
+1377 CVLEIFDTINKINL

-1411 KNDEIENRQPIVQNT
+1411 KNDEIENRQLIVQNT
-1426 EYNNSVKYQN
+1426 EDNNSVKYQN
-1436 KLKRKEKA
+1436 KLKCKEKA
-1444 IIELQKDK
+1444 VIELQKDRV
-1452 LLLTKFVAK
+1452 LLTKFVAK

-1542 NSVISVGDLEKD
+1542 NCVISLGDLEKD
-1554 FPVYKFDRAA
+1554 FPVYKFDRAT

-1571 ELIFNNLNC
+1571 EQIFNNLNC

-1600 QVIEISRNS
+1600 QVIEIARNS

-1648 VEDYDFLRYFYIA
+1648 VEDYDFLRFFYIA

-1677 ERNRSLAAEYK
+1677 ERNRSLAAQYN
-1688 KIRISINKDE
+1688 KIRNSINKNE

-1712 YKFDSRH
+1712 YKSDSRH

>member
-1 MSDNKEF
+1 MTSKEEF
-8 GLFLKEELTKKS
+8 GLFLKEELTKKT

-31 HCSRSTLNDLFKG
+31 NCSRSTLNDLFKG
-44 KRSLSKSFA
+44 KRSLSKAFA
-53 NRIETAFS
+53 KRIETAFS
-61 SNSLS
+61 SNFLS
-66 SEYSIKA
+66 PNISIKA

-79 QAALIYKISGENLN
+79 QAALIYKISGETLN
-93 LEEDEDADTQ
+93 LDEDEDTQ

-111 DSSRA
+111 DSSRD
-116 PSDEKFSLSN
+116 PSDEKFPFSK
-126 NTPESSNI
+126 NTPESSKI
-134 TTVQDQGLPYFA
+134 TTIQDQAIPFFA

-154 CYVDNNQQECRGLI
+154 SYVDNNEQKCRGLI

-174 LIATTASNEYL
+174 LIATTTRQDYL

-199 GFDGIVSYNQN
+199 GFDGIVSYSQN
-210 HPYIPKGYSVWEI
+210 HPYIPKGLSVWEI

-246 FSPSTDIHDVTY
+246 LSQDVDIHDVTY

-264 SISHENQEKWIRQK
+264 TISYQNQENWIRQK
-278 KKDGSEFKDIRII
+278 KKEGSEFKDIRII

-299 ANQSASAQLH
+299 ANQSVSAQLH
-309 FSKQFSNV
+309 FSKQFSNFEE
-317 TDNDILTKIQTSKLL
+317 DDLLTNIETSQFM
-332 YKEMSFNNIA
+332 YKEMCFDRIEH
-342 NGEELLDN
+342 GEELLND
-350 LFSLYKNDY
+350 LFSLYQNDY
-359 YGLFSCFIRDGLGS
+359 YDLFKSFIRTGLDG
-373 NILNASSESK
+373 NILKAASESK
-383 SLTKAFICYLAKV
+383 ILTKAFICYLAKV
-396 YDSEDKNNSADDI
+396 YDYEDKNNSTDGTVSGI
-409 VNGLEYQV
+409 EYQV
-417 KASLQDPDDKELEK
+417 KATLQDNDEENHHK
-431 DTDFDGYQQ
+431 DTDFDEYQK

-524 NTNSVPPF
+524 NTNSVPSF
-532 KEEIILNPLPWY
+532 KEEIILNPLTWY
-544 KLENTLN
+544 KIENTLN

-561 NKSDEEKDSTQNKI
+561 KKSYEEKGSTQNKT
-575 QEQNKNAEAILNPN
+575 QEQNKNADAIFNPN

-599 GSICNMKNILTKGTD
+599 GSISNLRNILTKGTD
-614 FKVTRRQFIQNLVE
+614 FKVTRRHFNQNLIE

-634 FLFCFCLIGKINTKD
+634 FLFCFCQIGKINTKD

-663 TEDIKQMLAKIVHL
+663 TEDIEQMLTKIIHL

-769 RRRSLP
+769 RRRSLH

-825 NSNNNKQYS
+825 NSNNNNKQYS
-834 ILSEIRPFIEQLS
+834 ILSAIRPFIEQLS

-871 EKANDLDDYCNPY
+871 EKANDLYDYCNPY

-970 KQIDQITLG
+970 EQIKQITLG

-1027 ELAKCKNFVDYMS
+1027 ELAKCKNFVEFMS
-1040 EEQLQQL
+1040 EEQLQKL
-1047 ESLIELYSKNST
+1047 ESLIELYSKDST

-1079 KVNISDSLKEFFKKV
+1079 KVNISERQKEFFKKV

-1120 DESSIPVEVIT
+1120 DESIIPVEVIT
-1131 KFKNE
+1131 KFKNK

-1147 SAFIYNTF
+1147 SDFIYKTF
-1155 KKLGGDGLKWIFKN
+1155 KKLRGEGLKWIFKN

-1183 HELSLNERLNLFTFF
+1183 HELSLNDRLYLFTFF
-1198 INEIYITN
+1198 INEIYLTN

-1216 TEVNQEHS
+1216 TEVKQEHS

-1229 SKILLNSKRDSLTQ
+1229 SKILLSSKRDSLTQ

-1256 YLTDCRTCI
+1256 YLTDCRSCI

-1275 NLNRA
+1275 NLKRA

-1307 TFELAERTS
+1307 TFELAERTR
-1316 DLASI
+1316 DLAAE
-1321 YWEKVPLLNYYE
+1321 YWDKVPLLNYYKNLE
-1333 NWKNKEIFEKIQS
+1333 NKETFEKIQS
-1346 CLKKADRLIELCCAS
+1346 CLKKADRLIELCCACMS
-1361 VFFLIRTTDYK
+1361 FLVRTNDYK
-1372 DFSLE
+1372 EFSLE
-1377 CVLEIVDTINKINL
+1377 CVLETVDTINKINL

-1411 KNDEIENRQPIVQNT
+1411 KNDEIENRQLIVQNT
-1426 EYNNSVKYQN
+1426 EDNNSVKYQN
-1436 KLKRKEKA
+1436 KLKCKEKA
-1444 IIELQKDK
+1444 IIELQKDRV
-1452 LLLTKFVAK
+1452 LLTKFVAK

-1475 IELQILPYLMYD
+1475 IELQILPYLRYD
-1487 NFSHLRN
+1487 NFSHLLN
-1494 AREEQLICIRE
+1494 ASEEQLICIRE

-1523 NYLHDH
+1523 NYQHNH

-1542 NSVISVGDLEKD
+1542 NCVISVGNLEKD
-1554 FPVYKFDRAA
+1554 FPVYKFDPDT

-1609 KNEDLIYITRNYV
+1609 KIDDLINITKNNV
-1622 AKTLAHTPKEK
+1622 AKTLALTPKEN
-1633 NNLMPYKEVCLALED
+1633 NNLMPYKEVCLVLED

-1677 ERNRSLAAEYK
+1677 ERNRNLAAEYK

>member
-1 MSDNKEF
+1 MSDNKDF
-8 GLFLKEELTKKS
+8 GLFLKEELTKKT
-20 NLNSSQ
+20 NLNVSQ
-26 LASIL
+26 IASIL
-31 HCSRSTLNDLFKG
+31 KCSRSTLNDIFNG
-44 KRSLSKSFA
+44 KRQLSKAFA
-53 NRIETAFS
+53 KRIEESFS

-66 SEYSIKA
+66 SDYSIKA

-79 QAALIYKISGENLN
+79 QAALIYGISGDKLYI
-93 LEEDEDADTQ
+93 DEDTNKR
-103 SSQDKDYI
+103 SSLDEVN
-111 DSSRA
+111 SESLRV
-116 PSDEKFSLSN
+116 PSEEKNTFTN
-126 NTPESSNI
+126 NTSSI
-134 TTVQDQGLPYFA
+134 QDQGIPFFA
-146 KFTKEKIE
+146 KITKQKIE
-154 CYVDNNQQECRGLI
+154 SYVDNNQLECRGLI
-168 PELVYT
+168 PEFVYT
-174 LIATTASNEYL
+174 LIATTASNDYL

-190 PYGDDISLK
+190 PYGDDVSLK

-210 HPYIPKGYSVWEI
+210 HPYIPKGFSVWEI

-258 VAVFPR
+258 VAVLPR
-264 SISHENQEKWIRQK
+264 TISHEKQEKWIRQK
-278 KKDGSEFKDIRII
+278 KKEGSEFKNIRII

-317 TDNDILTKIQTSKLL
+317 TDNDILTNIQTSMLM
-332 YKEMSFNNIA
+332 YREMNFNGIA

-359 YGLFSCFIRDGLGS
+359 YVLFNSFIRDGLGS
-373 NILNASSESK
+373 NILSAASESK
-383 SLTKAFICYLAKV
+383 ILTKAFICYLAKV
-396 YDSEDKNNSADDI
+396 YDSEDKNNSTDDN
-409 VNGLEYQV
+409 VNGIEYPV
-417 KASLQDPDDKELEK
+417 KTSLQDPKDKKHQK
-431 DTDFDGYQQ
+431 DTDFDGYQK

-457 LLAKLILALKVLSIL
+457 LLENLISSLKVLSIL
-472 IVDEEIIDDRIKE
+472 IVDEEIIDDKIKD
-485 LCKENKNVRI
+485 LCRENKNIRI
-495 ITIRNLYNFDI
+495 IKIRNLYNFDI
-506 SDPYKESSSIA
+506 SDPYKENSSIA
-517 ERSEIFL
+517 ERSEIIS
-524 NTNSVPPF
+524 NTISLSTF
-532 KEEIILNPLPWY
+532 KKEIILKPLPWY
-544 KLENTLN
+544 KLENALN

-561 NKSDEEKDSTQNKI
+561 NQSNEEKGSTQNTI
-575 QEQNKNAEAILNPN
+575 QEQNKNADAILNPN

-599 GSICNMKNILTKGTD
+599 GSISNLINVLTKGTD
-614 FKVTRRQFIQNLVE
+614 FKVTRRHFIQNLIE

-663 TEDIKQMLAKIVHL
+663 PEDIEQMLAKIVHL
-677 KLSQSIACF
+677 KLSQNIACF
-686 YKGIYKLTSRYIVLD
+686 YKEIYKLTSRYIVLD
-701 YINDEP
+701 YIYDGT

-752 SAFLSVLKLQK
+752 SAFLSILKLQK
-763 ETESTN
+763 ETESTD
-769 RRRSLP
+769 RRRCLP
-775 SNCVIDE
+775 SNYVIDE

-787 IRLLDVLC
+787 VRLLDVLC
-795 FKKED
+795 FIKKD
-800 ILGDDYPYYLKNK
+800 IIEDDYPYYLKNK
-813 ALQNNIFNALKA
+813 ALQNNTFNVLKS
-825 NSNNNKQYS
+825 NSNDDNKQCR
-834 ILSEIRPFIEQLS
+834 ILSAILPFIEQLS
-847 YLDCR
+847 YLDCS

-866 KRAKI
+866 KQSKI
-871 EKANDLDDYCNPY
+871 VKTNDYLDDYCNPY
-884 LSDDLLYSLFFVSK
+884 LSDDLLYSLIFVSK
-898 KMTNLK
+898 NMMDLK

-910 IQLDETMQSSD
+910 IQLDETMHSSD
-921 SSSYNKITELL
+921 SSIYNKITELL
-932 GLMFDIYSCSNTR
+932 GLMFDIYCCSNTK

-961 PGPCKNLVI
+961 PGPCKNLII
-970 KQIDQITLG
+970 KQIKQIKQITLG

-1027 ELAKCKNFVDYMS
+1027 ELANCKNFVDFMS
-1040 EEQLQQL
+1040 EEQLQKL

-1071 QKQFWLHQ
+1071 QKQFWLHE
-1079 KVNISDSLKEFFKKV
+1079 KANISDRINEFFKKV

-1147 SAFIYNTF
+1147 SDFIYKTF
-1155 KKLGGDGLKWIFKN
+1155 KKLGGEGLKWIFKN

-1216 TEVNQEHS
+1216 TEVKQEHS

-1243 SNFQNQKVSQLDK
+1243 SNFQNMKVSQLDK
-1256 YLTDCRTCI
+1256 YLTDCRACI

-1275 NLNRA
+1275 NLRRA
-1280 YGDYVK
+1280 YSDYVK

-1292 SEEVNILINF
+1292 SEEVSILINL
-1302 PFDEC
+1302 PFDER
-1307 TFELAERTS
+1307 TFELAERTR
-1316 DLASI
+1316 DLAAE
-1321 YWEKVPLLNYYE
+1321 YWDKVPLLNYYKNLE
-1333 NWKNKEIFEKIQS
+1333 NKETFEKIQS

-1361 VFFLIRTTDYK
+1361 VFFLVRTTDSK

-1377 CVLEIVDTINKINL
+1377 CILEIVDTINKINL

-1411 KNDEIENRQPIVQNT
+1411 KNDEIENRQIIVQNT
-1426 EYNNSVKYQN
+1426 EDNNSVKYQN

-1494 AREEQLICIRE
+1494 AREEQLICIQE

-1510 SANPQKYFEIFCK
+1510 SANPLKYFEIFCR
-1523 NYLHDH
+1523 NYLHNH

-1542 NSVISVGDLEKD
+1542 NCVISVGDLEKD

-1600 QVIEISRNS
+1600 QVIEIARNS
-1609 KNEDLIYITRNYV
+1609 KNKDLIYITRNNV
-1622 AKTLAHTPKEK
+1622 AKTLAHTPKEN
-1633 NNLMPYKEVCLALED
+1633 NNLMPYKEVYLALED
-1648 VEDYDFLRYFYIA
+1648 LEDYDFLHFFYIA

-1677 ERNRSLAAEYK
+1677 ERNRKLAAEYK
-1688 KIRISINKDE
+1688 KIRHKINKDE

-1703 NLVSMLENG
+1703 NLASMLENG
-1712 YKFDSRH
+1712 YKSDSRH

>member
-1 MSDNKEF
+1 MSDNKDF
-8 GLFLKEELTKKS
+8 GLFLKEELTKKT
-20 NLNSSQ
+20 NLNVSQ
-26 LASIL
+26 VASIL
-31 HCSRSTLNDLFKG
+31 KCSRSTLNDLFNG
-44 KRSLSKSFA
+44 KRQLSKAFA
-53 NRIETAFS
+53 KRIEEAFS

-66 SEYSIKA
+66 SSYSIKA
-73 DDLLKK
+73 DSLLKK
-79 QAALIYKISGENLN
+79 QAALIYGIS
-93 LEEDEDADTQ
+93 EDHSSLKDATNT
-103 SSQDKDYI
+103 SSSLGRNNRERSSEASDDKYT
-111 DSSRA
+111 
-116 PSDEKFSLSN
+116 LSN
-126 NTPESSNI
+126 NTSSI
-134 TTVQDQGLPYFA
+134 QDQGIPFFV
-146 KFTKEKIE
+146 KITREKIE
-154 CYVDNNQQECRGLI
+154 SYVDNNHQECRGLI
-168 PELVYT
+168 PEFVYT
-174 LIATTASNEYL
+174 LIATTASNDYL

-210 HPYIPKGYSVWEI
+210 HPYIPKGLSVWEI

-246 FSPSTDIHDVTY
+246 LSQDVDIHDVTY

-264 SISHENQEKWIRQK
+264 TISYQNKENWIRQK
-278 KKDGSEFKDIRII
+278 KKEGSEFKDIRII

-299 ANQSASAQLH
+299 ANQSVSAQLH
-309 FSKQFSNV
+309 FSKQFSNFEE
-317 TDNDILTKIQTSKLL
+317 DDLLTNIETSQFM
-332 YKEMSFNNIA
+332 YKEMSFDSIEH
-342 NGEELLDN
+342 GEELLDD

-359 YGLFSCFIRDGLGS
+359 YDLFKSFIRTGLDG
-373 NILNASSESK
+373 NILKAASESK
-383 SLTKAFICYLAKV
+383 ILTKAFICYLAKI
-396 YDSEDKNNSADDI
+396 YDSEDKNIKSDNT
-409 VNGLEYQV
+409 VNAIEYQV
-417 KASLQDPDDKELEK
+417 NAALQYSEDKKQAK
-431 DTDFDGYQQ
+431 DTEFYGYGK
-440 SRYTNLFLNTY
+440 SKYTNLFLNTY
-451 YIKDYA
+451 YIKDYK
-457 LLAKLILALKVLSIL
+457 LLTKLISSLTEKSIL
-472 IVDEEIIDDRIKE
+472 IVDEEIIDFKIRDR
-485 LCKENKNVRI
+485 CRENKNVKI

-506 SDPYKESSSIA
+506 SDPYKENSSIA
-517 ERSEIFL
+517 ERSEIIL
-524 NTNSVPPF
+524 NANSLPSF

-544 KLENTLN
+544 KLENKLN

-561 NKSDEEKDSTQNKI
+561 NKSCEEIGSTQNK
-575 QEQNKNAEAILNPN
+575 NADAIFNPN

-599 GSICNMKNILTKGTD
+599 GSISNLRNILTKGTD
-614 FKVTRRQFIQNLVE
+614 FKVTRRHFIQNLIE

-649 SLQVEVLKSLYSKK
+649 SLQVEVLKSLYPKK
-663 TEDIKQMLAKIVHL
+663 TEDIEQMLTKIVHI
-677 KLSQSIACF
+677 KLYKNIACF
-686 YKGIYKLTSRYIVLD
+686 YKEIYKLTSRYIVLD
-701 YINDEP
+701 YIYDVT
-707 TINKEDILNRLY
+707 TIKKEDILNRLY

-738 ERNCITNQESFAYY
+738 ERNCITNQEFFAYY

-763 ETESTN
+763 ETESTE
-769 RRRSLP
+769 RRRILP

-795 FKKED
+795 FIKKD
-800 ILGDDYPYYLKNK
+800 IIDDDYPYYLKNK
-813 ALQNNIFNALKA
+813 ALQNNTFNVLKS
-825 NSNNNKQYS
+825 NSNDDNKQYS
-834 ILSEIRPFIEQLS
+834 ILSVILPFIEQLS
-847 YLDCR
+847 YLDCS

-866 KRAKI
+866 KQAKI
-871 EKANDLDDYCNPY
+871 EKTNDYLDDYCNPY
-884 LSDDLLYSLFFVSK
+884 LSDDMLYSLLFVSK
-898 KMTNLK
+898 NMMNLK

-921 SSSYNKITELL
+921 RSSYNKITELL
-932 GLMFDIYSCSNTR
+932 GLMYDIYSCRNTK
-945 AVDSRERILKE
+945 AVDSREKILKE
-956 LSSKY
+956 LSLKY
-961 PGPCKNLVI
+961 PEQCKNLVI
-970 KQIDQITLG
+970 KQINQITLG
-979 GLITCMPSFKWYDLN
+979 GIITCMPSFNWYDLN

-1005 YGLDRYIYL
+1005 YGIDRYIYL
-1014 YLSLITTSNLSFD
+1014 YLSLIATSNLSFE
-1027 ELAKCKNFVDYMS
+1027 ELSNCKNFVEFMS
-1040 EEQLQQL
+1040 EEQLQKL
-1047 ESLIELYSKNST
+1047 ESLIELYSKDST

-1079 KVNISDSLKEFFKKV
+1079 KVNISESQKEFFKKV

-1120 DESSIPVEVIT
+1120 DESSIPIEVIT

-1147 SAFIYNTF
+1147 SDFIYKTF
-1155 KKLGGDGLKWIFKN
+1155 KKLGGEGLKWIFKN

-1183 HELSLNERLNLFTFF
+1183 HELSLNDRLYLFTFF

-1216 TEVNQEHS
+1216 TEVRQEHS

-1229 SKILLNSKRDSLTQ
+1229 SKNLLNSKRDSLTQ
-1243 SNFQNQKVSQLDK
+1243 SNFQNPKVSKLYQ
-1256 YLTDCRTCI
+1256 YLTDCRSCI

-1275 NLNRA
+1275 NLKRA

-1307 TFELAERTS
+1307 TFELAERTR
-1316 DLASI
+1316 DLAAE
-1321 YWEKVPLLNYYE
+1321 YWDKVPLLNYYKNLE
-1333 NWKNKEIFEKIQS
+1333 NKETFEKIQS
-1346 CLKKADRLIELCCAS
+1346 CLKKADRLIELCCACMS
-1361 VFFLIRTTDYK
+1361 FLVRTNDYK

-1377 CVLEIVDTINKINL
+1377 CVLETVDTINKINL

-1411 KNDEIENRQPIVQNT
+1411 KNDEIENRQLIVQNT
-1426 EYNNSVKYQN
+1426 EDNNSVKYQN
-1436 KLKRKEKA
+1436 KLKCKEKA
-1444 IIELQKDK
+1444 IIELQKDRV
-1452 LLLTKFVAK
+1452 LLTKFVAK

-1529 CILLKKDKLFTNE
+1529 CILLKKDKLCTNE
-1542 NSVISVGDLEKD
+1542 NCVISVGNLEKD
-1554 FPVYKFDRAA
+1554 FPVYKFDPDA
-1564 VICLEST
+1564 VIYLKST

-1609 KNEDLIYITRNYV
+1609 KIDDLINITKNNV
-1622 AKTLAHTPKEK
+1622 AKTLAHTPKEN
-1633 NNLMPYKEVCLALED
+1633 NNLMPYKEVYLALED

-1677 ERNRSLAAEYK
+1677 ERNRSLAAQYN
-1688 KIRISINKDE
+1688 KIRISINKEE

-1712 YKFDSRH
+1712 YKSDSKH

>member
-1 MSDNKEF
+1 MSDNKDF

-20 NLNSSQ
+20 NLNVSQ
-26 LASIL
+26 VASIL
-31 HCSRSTLNDLFKG
+31 KCSRSTLNDLFNG
-44 KRSLSKSFA
+44 KRLLSKAFA
-53 NRIETAFS
+53 KRIEEAFS

-66 SEYSIKA
+66 YSYSIKA

-79 QAALIYKISGENLN
+79 QATLIYGISGDKLN
-93 LEEDEDADTQ
+93 MDEDTNTR
-103 SSQDKDYI
+103 SSLDEVNSE
-111 DSSRA
+111 SSRVT
-116 PSDEKFSLSN
+116 SEEKNTFTN
-126 NTPESSNI
+126 NTSSI
-134 TTVQDQGLPYFA
+134 QDQGIPFFA
-146 KFTKEKIE
+146 KITKQKIE
-154 CYVDNNQQECRGLI
+154 SYVNNNQHECSGLI
-168 PELVYT
+168 PEFVYT
-174 LIATTASNEYL
+174 LIATTASKDYL

-190 PYGDDISLK
+190 PYGDDVSLK
-199 GFDGIVSYNQN
+199 GFDGIVSYSQN
-210 HPYIPKGYSVWEI
+210 HPYIPKGLSVWEI

-246 FSPSTDIHDVTY
+246 LSQDVDIHDVTY

-264 SISHENQEKWIRQK
+264 TISYQNKENWIRQK
-278 KKDGSEFKDIRII
+278 KKEGSEFKDIRII
-291 DAFLLAQW
+291 DVFLLAQW
-299 ANQSASAQLH
+299 ANQSVSAQLH

-373 NILNASSESK
+373 NILNAASESK

-752 SAFLSVLKLQK
+752 SAFPSVLKLQK

-834 ILSEIRPFIEQLS
+834 ILSAIRPFIEQLS

-956 LSSKY
+956 LSLKY
-961 PGPCKNLVI
+961 PEQCKNLVI

-1609 KNEDLIYITRNYV
+1609 KIDDLINITKNNV
-1622 AKTLAHTPKEK
+1622 AKTLAHTPKEN
-1633 NNLMPYKEVCLALED
+1633 NNLMPYKEVYLALED

-1677 ERNRSLAAEYK
+1677 ERNRSLAAQYN
-1688 KIRISINKDE
+1688 KIRISINKEE

-1712 YKFDSRH
+1712 YKSDSKH

>member
-1 MSDNKEF
+1 MKSKELF

-20 NLNSSQ
+20 NLNVSQ
-26 LASIL
+26 VASIL
-31 HCSRSTLNDLFKG
+31 KCSRSTLNDLFNG
-44 KRSLSKSFA
+44 KRQLSKAFA
-53 NRIETAFS
+53 KRIEESFS

-66 SEYSIKA
+66 SDYSIKA

-79 QAALIYKISGENLN
+79 QAALTYGISGDKLN
-93 LEEDEDADTQ
+93 MDEDTNTR
-103 SSQDKDYI
+103 SSLGRINSERSSEASNDKY
-111 DSSRA
+111 
-116 PSDEKFSLSN
+116 SLSN
-126 NTPESSNI
+126 NTFSI
-134 TTVQDQGLPYFA
+134 QDQGIPFFA
-146 KFTKEKIE
+146 KITKEKIE
-154 CYVDNNQQECRGLI
+154 SYVDNNQQKCRGLI

-174 LIATTASNEYL
+174 LIATTTSQDYL

-199 GFDGIVSYNQN
+199 GFDGIVIYNQN

-246 FSPSTDIHDVTY
+246 SSPSTDVHDVTY

-264 SISHENQEKWIRQK
+264 TISYENQEKWIRQK

-299 ANQSASAQLH
+299 ANQSVSAQLH

-317 TDNDILTKIQTSKLL
+317 TDNDILTNIQTSKLM
-332 YKEMSFNNIA
+332 YKEMSFDRIA

-359 YGLFSCFIRDGLGS
+359 YGLFNSFIRDGLGS
-373 NILNASSESK
+373 NILNAASESK
-383 SLTKAFICYLAKV
+383 ILTKAFICYLAKL
-396 YDSEDKNNSADDI
+396 YDSEDQNNSTDNN
-409 VNGLEYQV
+409 VNGIEYPV
-417 KASLQDPDDKELEK
+417 KTSLLDPDDKELEK
-431 DTDFDGYQQ
+431 DTDFDGYQK

-451 YIKDYA
+451 YIKDYT
-457 LLAKLILALKVLSIL
+457 LLAKLILALKVKSIL

-485 LCKENKNVRI
+485 LCRENKNVRI
-495 ITIRNLYNFDI
+495 ISIRNLYNFDI
-506 SDPYKESSSIA
+506 SDPYKENSSIA
-517 ERSEIFL
+517 ERSEIIS
-524 NTNSVPPF
+524 NTNSFTSF
-532 KEEIILNPLPWY
+532 KEEIILNPLTWY
-544 KLENTLN
+544 KIENTLN

-561 NKSDEEKDSTQNKI
+561 NKSYEEKGSTQNKT

-599 GSICNMKNILTKGTD
+599 GSISNLRNILTKGTD
-614 FKVTRRQFIQNLVE
+614 FKVTRRHFNQNLIE
-628 QNEDLS
+628 QNEELS

-663 TEDIKQMLAKIVHL
+663 TEDIKQILEKIVHL

-701 YINDEP
+701 YIYDVT

-752 SAFLSVLKLQK
+752 SAFLSVLKLQHK
-763 ETESTN
+763 TESTDC
-769 RRRSLP
+769 RRSLP
-775 SNCVIDE
+775 SNYIIDE
-782 LTQLI
+782 LAQLI

-795 FKKED
+795 FIKKDTIE
-800 ILGDDYPYYLKNK
+800 DDYPYYLKNK
-813 ALQNNIFNALKA
+813 VLQNNTFNALKA
-825 NSNNNKQYS
+825 NSNDDNKQHS
-834 ILSEIRPFIEQLS
+834 ILKAILPFIEQLS
-847 YLDCR
+847 YLDCS

-866 KRAKI
+866 KQAKI
-871 EKANDLDDYCNPY
+871 EKTNDYLDDYFNPY
-884 LSDDLLYSLFFVSK
+884 LSDDLLYSLIFVSK
-898 KMTNLK
+898 NMTNLK

-910 IQLDETMQSSD
+910 IKLGETMQSSD
-921 SSSYNKITELL
+921 SSIYNKITELL
-932 GLMFDIYSCSNTR
+932 VLMFDIYCCRNTK

-970 KQIDQITLG
+970 KQITLG

-994 IKLSQSPDTIR
+994 IKLSQSLDTIR

-1014 YLSLITTSNLSFD
+1014 YLSLITTSNISFD
-1027 ELAKCKNFVDYMS
+1027 ELANCKNFVEFMS
-1040 EEQLQQL
+1040 EEQLQNL

-1307 TFELAERTS
+1307 TFELAERTR
-1316 DLASI
+1316 DLAAE
-1321 YWEKVPLLNYYE
+1321 YWDKVPLLNYYKNLE
-1333 NWKNKEIFEKIQS
+1333 NKETFEKIQS
-1346 CLKKADRLIELCCAS
+1346 CLKKADRLIELCCACMS
-1361 VFFLIRTTDYK
+1361 FLVRTNDYK

-1377 CVLEIVDTINKINL
+1377 CVLETVDTINKINL
-1391 YKFQNKIDLL
+1391 YKSQNKIDLL

-1411 KNDEIENRQPIVQNT
+1411 KNDEIENRQLIVQNT
-1426 EYNNSVKYQN
+1426 EDNNSVKYQN
-1436 KLKRKEKA
+1436 KLKCKEKA
-1444 IIELQKDK
+1444 IIELQKDRV
-1452 LLLTKFVAK
+1452 LLTKFVAK

-1609 KNEDLIYITRNYV
+1609 KIDDLINITKNNV
-1622 AKTLAHTPKEK
+1622 AKTLAHTPKEN
-1633 NNLMPYKEVCLALED
+1633 NNLMPYKEVYLALED

-1677 ERNRSLAAEYK
+1677 ERNRNLATEYK
-1688 KIRISINKDE
+1688 KIRNSINKEE

-1712 YKFDSRH
+1712 YKSDSKH

>member
-1 MSDNKEF
+1 MSDNKDF
-8 GLFLKEELTKKS
+8 GLFLKEELTKKT
-20 NLNSSQ
+20 NLNVSQ
-26 LASIL
+26 VASIL
-31 HCSRSTLNDLFKG
+31 KCSRSTLNDLFNG
-44 KRSLSKSFA
+44 KRQLSKAFA
-53 NRIETAFS
+53 KRIEDAFS
-61 SNSLS
+61 SNSIS
-66 SEYSIKA
+66 SYYSIKA

-79 QAALIYKISGENLN
+79 QAALIYGIPGDKLN
-93 LEEDEDADTQ
+93 MEEDTNAR
-103 SSQDKDYI
+103 SSLDEVNSE
-111 DSSRA
+111 SSRV
-116 PSDEKFSLSN
+116 PSEEKNTFTN
-126 NTPESSNI
+126 NKSSI
-134 TTVQDQGLPYFA
+134 QDQGIPFFA
-146 KFTKEKIE
+146 KITKQKIE
-154 CYVDNNQQECRGLI
+154 SYVDNNQHESRGLI
-168 PELVYT
+168 PEFVYT
-174 LIATTASNEYL
+174 LIATTASKDYL

-190 PYGDDISLK
+190 PYGDDVSLK
-199 GFDGIVSYNQN
+199 GFDGIVSYSQN
-210 HPYIPKGYSVWEI
+210 HPYIPKGLSVWEI

-246 FSPSTDIHDVTY
+246 LSQDVDIHDVTY

-264 SISHENQEKWIRQK
+264 TISYQNKENWIRQK
-278 KKDGSEFKDIRII
+278 KIEVSEFKDIRII

-299 ANQSASAQLH
+299 ANQSVSAQLH
-309 FSKQFSNV
+309 FSKQFSNFEE
-317 TDNDILTKIQTSKLL
+317 DDLLTNIETSQFM
-332 YKEMSFNNIA
+332 YKEMSFDSIEH
-342 NGEELLDN
+342 GEELLDD

-359 YGLFSCFIRDGLGS
+359 YDLFKSFIRTGLDG
-373 NILNASSESK
+373 NILKAASESK
-383 SLTKAFICYLAKV
+383 ILTKAFICYLAKI
-396 YDSEDKNNSADDI
+396 YDSEDKNIKSDNT
-409 VNGLEYQV
+409 VNAIEYQV
-417 KASLQDPDDKELEK
+417 NAALQYSEDKKQAK
-431 DTDFDGYQQ
+431 DTEFYGYGK
-440 SRYTNLFLNTY
+440 SKYTNLFLNTY
-451 YIKDYA
+451 YIKDYK
-457 LLAKLILALKVLSIL
+457 LLTKLISSLTEKSIL
-472 IVDEEIIDDRIKE
+472 IVDEEIIDFKIRDR
-485 LCKENKNVRI
+485 CRENKNVKI

-506 SDPYKESSSIA
+506 SDPYKENSSIA
-517 ERSEIFL
+517 ERSEIIL
-524 NTNSVPPF
+524 NANSLPSF

-544 KLENTLN
+544 KLENKLN

-561 NKSDEEKDSTQNKI
+561 NKSCEEIGSTQNK
-575 QEQNKNAEAILNPN
+575 NADAIFNPN

-599 GSICNMKNILTKGTD
+599 GSISNLRNILTKGTD
-614 FKVTRRQFIQNLVE
+614 FKVTRRHFIQNLIE

-649 SLQVEVLKSLYSKK
+649 SLQVEVLKSLYTKK
-663 TEDIKQMLAKIVHL
+663 TEDIEQMLTKIVHL
-677 KLSQSIACF
+677 KLYKNIACF
-686 YKGIYKLTSRYIVLD
+686 YKEIYKLTSRYIVLD
-701 YINDEP
+701 YIYDVT
-707 TINKEDILNRLY
+707 TIKKEDILNRLY

-763 ETESTN
+763 ETESTE
-769 RRRSLP
+769 RRRILP

-795 FKKED
+795 FIKKD
-800 ILGDDYPYYLKNK
+800 IIDDDYPYYLKNK
-813 ALQNNIFNALKA
+813 ALQNNTFNVLKS
-825 NSNNNKQYS
+825 NSNDDNKQYS
-834 ILSEIRPFIEQLS
+834 ILSAILPFIEQFS
-847 YLDCR
+847 YLDCS

-866 KRAKI
+866 KQAKV
-871 EKANDLDDYCNPY
+871 EKTNDYLDDYCNPY
-884 LSDDLLYSLFFVSK
+884 LSDDMLYSLLFVSK
-898 KMTNLK
+898 NMMNLK

-921 SSSYNKITELL
+921 RSSYNKITELL
-932 GLMFDIYSCSNTR
+932 GLMYDIYSCGNTK
-945 AVDSRERILKE
+945 AVDSREKILKE
-956 LSSKY
+956 LSLKY
-961 PGPCKNLVI
+961 PEQCKNLVI
-970 KQIDQITLG
+970 KQIKQITLG

-1027 ELAKCKNFVDYMS
+1027 ELAKCKNFVEFMS
-1040 EEQLQQL
+1040 EEQLQKL
-1047 ESLIELYSKNST
+1047 ESLIKLYSKDST

-1079 KVNISDSLKEFFKKV
+1079 KVNISERQKEFFKKV

-1120 DESSIPVEVIT
+1120 DESIIPVELIT
-1131 KFKNE
+1131 KFKNK

-1147 SAFIYNTF
+1147 SDFIYKTF
-1155 KKLGGDGLKWIFKN
+1155 KKLRGDGLKWIFKN

-1183 HELSLNERLNLFTFF
+1183 HELSLNDRLYLFTFF
-1198 INEIYITN
+1198 INEIYLTN

-1216 TEVNQEHS
+1216 TEVKQEHS

-1229 SKILLNSKRDSLTQ
+1229 SKILLSSKRDSLTQ

-1256 YLTDCRTCI
+1256 YLTDCRSCI

-1275 NLNRA
+1275 NLKRA

-1307 TFELAERTS
+1307 TFELAERTR
-1316 DLASI
+1316 DLAAE
-1321 YWEKVPLLNYYE
+1321 YWDKVPLLNYYKNLE
-1333 NWKNKEIFEKIQS
+1333 NKETFEKIQS
-1346 CLKKADRLIELCCAS
+1346 CLKKADRLIELCCACMS
-1361 VFFLIRTTDYK
+1361 FLVRTNDYK

-1377 CVLEIVDTINKINL
+1377 CVLETVDTINKINL

-1411 KNDEIENRQPIVQNT
+1411 KNDEIENRQLIVQNT
-1426 EYNNSVKYQN
+1426 EDNNSVKYQN
-1436 KLKRKEKA
+1436 KLKCKEKA
-1444 IIELQKDK
+1444 IIELQKDRV
-1452 LLLTKFVAK
+1452 LLTKFVAK

-1554 FPVYKFDRAA
+1554 FHVYKFDRAA

-1609 KNEDLIYITRNYV
+1609 KIDDLINITKNNV
-1622 AKTLAHTPKEK
+1622 AKTLAHTPKEN
-1633 NNLMPYKEVCLALED
+1633 NNLMPYKEVYLALED
-1648 VEDYDFLRYFYIA
+1648 VEDYDFLNFFYIA

-1677 ERNRSLAAEYK
+1677 ERNRNLATEYK
-1688 KIRISINKDE
+1688 KIRNSINKEE

-1712 YKFDSRH
+1712 YKSDSKH

>member
-1 MSDNKEF
+1 MSDNKDF
-8 GLFLKEELTKKS
+8 GLFLKEELTKKT
-20 NLNSSQ
+20 NLNVSQ
-26 LASIL
+26 VASIL
-31 HCSRSTLNDLFKG
+31 KCSRSTLNDLFNG
-44 KRSLSKSFA
+44 KRQLSKAFA
-53 NRIETAFS
+53 KRIEEAFS

-66 SEYSIKA
+66 SSYSIKA
-73 DDLLKK
+73 DSLLKK
-79 QAALIYKISGENLN
+79 QAALIYGIS
-93 LEEDEDADTQ
+93 EDHSSLKDATNT
-103 SSQDKDYI
+103 SSSLGRNNRERSSEASDDKYT
-111 DSSRA
+111 
-116 PSDEKFSLSN
+116 LSN
-126 NTPESSNI
+126 NTSSI
-134 TTVQDQGLPYFA
+134 QDQGIPFFV
-146 KFTKEKIE
+146 KITREKIE
-154 CYVDNNQQECRGLI
+154 SYVDNNHQECRGLI
-168 PELVYT
+168 PEFVYT
-174 LIATTASNEYL
+174 LIATTASNDYL

-210 HPYIPKGYSVWEI
+210 HPYIPKGLSVWEI

-246 FSPSTDIHDVTY
+246 LSQDVDIHDVTY

-264 SISHENQEKWIRQK
+264 TISYQNKENWIRQK
-278 KKDGSEFKDIRII
+278 KKEGSEFKDIRII

-299 ANQSASAQLH
+299 ANQSVSAQLH
-309 FSKQFSNV
+309 FSKQFSNFEE
-317 TDNDILTKIQTSKLL
+317 DDLLTNIETSQFM
-332 YKEMSFNNIA
+332 YKEMSFDSIEH
-342 NGEELLDN
+342 GEELLDD

-359 YGLFSCFIRDGLGS
+359 YDLFKSFIRTGLDG
-373 NILNASSESK
+373 NILKAASESK
-383 SLTKAFICYLAKV
+383 ILTKAFICYLAKI
-396 YDSEDKNNSADDI
+396 YDSEDKNIKSDNT
-409 VNGLEYQV
+409 VNAIEYQV
-417 KASLQDPDDKELEK
+417 NAALQYSEDKKQAK
-431 DTDFDGYQQ
+431 DTEFYGYGK
-440 SRYTNLFLNTY
+440 SKYTNLFLNTY
-451 YIKDYA
+451 YIKDYK
-457 LLAKLILALKVLSIL
+457 LLTKLISSLTEKSIL
-472 IVDEEIIDDRIKE
+472 IVDEEIIDFKIRDR
-485 LCKENKNVRI
+485 CRENKNVKI

-506 SDPYKESSSIA
+506 SDPYKENSSIA
-517 ERSEIFL
+517 ERSEIIL
-524 NTNSVPPF
+524 NANSLPSF

-544 KLENTLN
+544 KLENKLN

-561 NKSDEEKDSTQNKI
+561 NKSCEEIGSTQNK
-575 QEQNKNAEAILNPN
+575 NADAIFNPN

-599 GSICNMKNILTKGTD
+599 GSISNLRNILTKGTD
-614 FKVTRRQFIQNLVE
+614 FKVTRRHFIQNLIE
-628 QNEDLS
+628 QNEELS

-649 SLQVEVLKSLYSKK
+649 SLQVEVLKSLYTKK
-663 TEDIKQMLAKIVHL
+663 TEDIEQMLTKIVHL
-677 KLSQSIACF
+677 KLYKNIACF
-686 YKGIYKLTSRYIVLD
+686 YKEIYKLTSRYIVLD
-701 YINDEP
+701 YIYDVT
-707 TINKEDILNRLY
+707 TIKKEDILNRLY

-763 ETESTN
+763 ETESTE
-769 RRRSLP
+769 RRRILP

-795 FKKED
+795 FIKKD
-800 ILGDDYPYYLKNK
+800 IIDDDYPYYLKNK
-813 ALQNNIFNALKA
+813 ALQNNTFNVLKS
-825 NSNNNKQYS
+825 NSNDDNKQYS
-834 ILSEIRPFIEQLS
+834 ILSAILPFIEQLS
-847 YLDCR
+847 YLDCS

-866 KRAKI
+866 KQAKI
-871 EKANDLDDYCNPY
+871 EKTNDYLDDYFNPY
-884 LSDDLLYSLFFVSK
+884 LSDDLLYSLIFVSK
-898 KMTNLK
+898 NMTNLK

-921 SSSYNKITELL
+921 CSIYNKITELL
-932 GLMFDIYSCSNTR
+932 VLMFDIYCCRNTK

-970 KQIDQITLG
+970 KQIKQITLG

-994 IKLSQSPDTIR
+994 IKLSQSLDTIR

-1014 YLSLITTSNLSFD
+1014 YLSLITTNNISFD
-1027 ELAKCKNFVDYMS
+1027 ELANCKNFVEFMS
-1040 EEQLQQL
+1040 EEQLQNL

-1059 EEKQIELRDLFN
+1059 EKKQIELRDLFN

-1079 KVNISDSLKEFFKKV
+1079 KINISDSLKEFFKKV

-1183 HELSLNERLNLFTFF
+1183 HELSLDERLNLFTFF

-1243 SNFQNQKVSQLDK
+1243 SNFQNQKVSQLNK

-1292 SEEVNILINF
+1292 SDKTQILINF
-1302 PFDEC
+1302 PFNKC
-1307 TFELAERTS
+1307 TFELADRTP

-1321 YWEKVPLLNYYE
+1321 YWEKVPLLNYYKNLE
-1333 NWKNKEIFEKIQS
+1333 NKETFEKIQS
-1346 CLKKADRLIELCCAS
+1346 CLKKADRLIELCCACMS
-1361 VFFLIRTTDYK
+1361 FLVKTNDYN
-1372 DFSLE
+1372 DFSLD

-1411 KNDEIENRQPIVQNT
+1411 KNDEIENRQLIVQNT
-1426 EYNNSVKYQN
+1426 EDNNSVKYQN
-1436 KLKRKEKA
+1436 KLKCKEKA
-1444 IIELQKDK
+1444 IIELQKDRV
-1452 LLLTKFVAK
+1452 LLTKFVAK

-1475 IELQILPYLMYD
+1475 IELQILPYLRYD
-1487 NFSHLRN
+1487 NFSHLQN

-1505 LNLYF
+1505 LNLFF

-1542 NSVISVGDLEKD
+1542 NCVISVGDLEKD
-1554 FPVYKFDRAA
+1554 FPVYKLDRAA

-1600 QVIEISRNS
+1600 QVIEIARNS

-1622 AKTLAHTPKEK
+1622 AKTLAHTPKEN
-1633 NNLMPYKEVCLALED
+1633 NNLMPYKEVYLALED

-1661 FFNSYS
+1661 FSNSYS

-1677 ERNRSLAAEYK
+1677 ERNRSLATEYK
-1688 KIRISINKDE
+1688 KIRNSINKDE

>member
-1 MSDNKEF
+1 MTSKEEF
-8 GLFLKEELTKKS
+8 GLFLKEELTKKT

-31 HCSRSTLNDLFKG
+31 NCSRSTLNDLFKG
-44 KRSLSKSFA
+44 KRSLSKAFA
-53 NRIETAFS
+53 KRIETAFS

-66 SEYSIKA
+66 PNISIKA

-93 LEEDEDADTQ
+93 LDEDTQ

-111 DSSRA
+111 DSSRD
-116 PSDEKFSLSN
+116 PSDEKFPFSK
-126 NTPESSNI
+126 NTPESSKI
-134 TTVQDQGLPYFA
+134 TTIQDQAIPFFA

-154 CYVDNNQQECRGLI
+154 SYVDNNEQKCRGLI

-174 LIATTASNEYL
+174 LIATTTRQDYL

-199 GFDGIVSYNQN
+199 GFDGIVSYSQN
-210 HPYIPKGYSVWEI
+210 HPYIPKGLSVWEI

-246 FSPSTDIHDVTY
+246 LSQDVDIHDVTY

-264 SISHENQEKWIRQK
+264 TISYQNQENWIRQK
-278 KKDGSEFKDIRII
+278 KKEGSEFKDIRII

-299 ANQSASAQLH
+299 ANQSVSAQLH

-317 TDNDILTKIQTSKLL
+317 TDNDILTNIQTSKLM
-332 YKEMSFNNIA
+332 YREMNFNNIA
-342 NGEELLDN
+342 NGEELLND
-350 LFSLYKNDY
+350 LFSLYQNDY
-359 YGLFSCFIRDGLGS
+359 YGLFNSFIRGVLGS
-373 NILNASSESK
+373 NILNAASGSK
-383 SLTKAFICYLAKV
+383 ILTKAFICYLSKV
-396 YDSEDKNNSADDI
+396 YDYEDKNNSTDGTVSGI
-409 VNGLEYQV
+409 EYQV
-417 KASLQDPDDKELEK
+417 KATLQDNDEENHHK
-431 DTDFDGYQQ
+431 DTDFDEYQK

-506 SDPYKESSSIA
+506 SDPYKENSSIA
-517 ERSEIFL
+517 ERSEIIL
-524 NTNSVPPF
+524 NANSLPSF
-532 KEEIILNPLPWY
+532 KEEIILNPLTWY
-544 KLENTLN
+544 KIENTLN

-561 NKSDEEKDSTQNKI
+561 NKSYEEKGSTQNKT
-575 QEQNKNAEAILNPN
+575 QEQNKNADAIFNPN

-599 GSICNMKNILTKGTD
+599 GSISNLRNILTKGTD
-614 FKVTRRQFIQNLVE
+614 FKVTRRHFNQNLIE

-634 FLFCFCLIGKINTKD
+634 FLFCFCQIGKINTKD

-663 TEDIKQMLAKIVHL
+663 TEDIEQMLTKIIHL

-738 ERNCITNQESFAYY
+738 ERNCITNQESFVYY

-769 RRRSLP
+769 RRRSLH

-787 IRLLDVLC
+787 NRLLDVLC

-834 ILSEIRPFIEQLS
+834 ILSAIRPFIEQLS

-871 EKANDLDDYCNPY
+871 EKANDLYDYCNPY

-970 KQIDQITLG
+970 KQIKQITLG

-994 IKLSQSPDTIR
+994 IKPSQSLDTIR
-1005 YGLDRYIYL
+1005 YGLDIYIYL
-1014 YLSLITTSNLSFD
+1014 YLSLITTSNISFD
-1027 ELAKCKNFVDYMS
+1027 ELANCKNFVEFMS
-1040 EEQLQQL
+1040 EEQLQNL

-1059 EEKQIELRDLFN
+1059 EKKQIELRDLFN

-1079 KVNISDSLKEFFKKV
+1079 KINISDSLKEFFKKV

-1224 DSNLL
+1224 GSNLL

-1243 SNFQNQKVSQLDK
+1243 SNFQNQKVSQLNK

-1292 SEEVNILINF
+1292 SDKTQILINF
-1302 PFDEC
+1302 PFNKC
-1307 TFELAERTS
+1307 TFELADRTP

-1321 YWEKVPLLNYYE
+1321 YWEKVPLLNYYKNLE
-1333 NWKNKEIFEKIQS
+1333 NKETFEKIQS
-1346 CLKKADRLIELCCAS
+1346 CLKKADRLIELCCACMS
-1361 VFFLIRTTDYK
+1361 FLVRTNDYK

-1377 CVLEIVDTINKINL
+1377 CVLETVDTINKINL

-1401 KSDEQDLNIR
+1401 KPDEQDLNIR
-1411 KNDEIENRQPIVQNT
+1411 KNDEIENRQLIVQNT
-1426 EYNNSVKYQN
+1426 EDNNSVKYQN
-1436 KLKRKEKA
+1436 KLKCKEKA
-1444 IIELQKDK
+1444 IIELQKYRE
-1452 LLLTKFVAK
+1452 LLTKFVAK

-1494 AREEQLICIRE
+1494 ASEEQLICIRE

-1523 NYLHDH
+1523 NYQHNH

-1542 NSVISVGDLEKD
+1542 NCVISVGNLEKD
-1554 FPVYKFDRAA
+1554 FPVYKFDPDA

-1600 QVIEISRNS
+1600 QLIEISRNS
-1609 KNEDLIYITRNYV
+1609 KIDDLINITKNNV
-1622 AKTLAHTPKEK
+1622 AKTLALTPKEN
-1633 NNLMPYKEVCLALED
+1633 NNLMPYKEVCLVLED

-1677 ERNRSLAAEYK
+1677 ERNRNLAAEYK

>member
-1 MSDNKEF
+1 MSENKEF

-20 NLNSSQ
+20 NLNVSQ
-26 LASIL
+26 VASIL
-31 HCSRSTLNDLFKG
+31 KCSRSTLNDLFNG
-44 KRSLSKSFA
+44 KRQLSKAFA
-53 NRIETAFS
+53 KRIEESFS

-66 SEYSIKA
+66 SDYSIKA

-79 QAALIYKISGENLN
+79 QAALIYGISGDKLN
-93 LEEDEDADTQ
+93 MDEETNTQ
-103 SSQDKDYI
+103 SSQDNDCI

-116 PSDEKFSLSN
+116 PSDEKSSLSN
-126 NTPESSNI
+126 NTPESSKI
-134 TTVQDQGLPYFA
+134 PTIQDQGIPFFA

-154 CYVDNNQQECRGLI
+154 SYVDNNQIECRGLI

-174 LIATTASNEYL
+174 LIATTTSNEYL

-199 GFDGIVSYNQN
+199 GFDGIVSYSQN
-210 HPYIPKGYSVWEI
+210 HPYIPKGFSVWEI

-235 DFSKAKEKLSK
+235 DFYKAKEKLSK
-246 FSPSTDIHDVTY
+246 SSPSTDIHDVTY

-264 SISHENQEKWIRQK
+264 TISRENQEKWIRQK
-278 KKDGSEFKDIRII
+278 EGSEFKDIRII

-373 NILNASSESK
+373 NILNAASESK

-752 SAFLSVLKLQK
+752 SAFPSVLKLQK

-800 ILGDDYPYYLKNK
+800 ILGDDYTYYLKNK

-834 ILSEIRPFIEQLS
+834 ILSAIRPFIEQLS

-1391 YKFQNKIDLL
+1391 YKSQNKIDLL
-1401 KSDEQDLNIR
+1401 KSDEQDLNIM

-1648 VEDYDFLRYFYIA
+1648 VEDYDFLRFFYIA

-1677 ERNRSLAAEYK
+1677 ERNRSLATEYK
-1688 KIRISINKDE
+1688 KIRNSINKEE

-1703 NLVSMLENG
+1703 NLVSILENG
-1712 YKFDSRH
+1712 YKSDSKH

>member
-1 MSDNKEF
+1 MTSKEEF
-8 GLFLKEELTKKS
+8 SLFLKEELTKKT

-31 HCSRSTLNDLFKG
+31 NCSRSTLNDLFKG
-44 KRSLSKSFA
+44 KRSLSKAFA
-53 NRIETAFS
+53 KRIETAFS

-66 SEYSIKA
+66 PNISIKA

-79 QAALIYKISGENLN
+79 QAALIYGISGDKLN
-93 LEEDEDADTQ
+93 MYEDTNTR
-103 SSQDKDYI
+103 SSLDEVNSE
-111 DSSRA
+111 SSRV
-116 PSDEKFSLSN
+116 PSEEKNTFAN
-126 NTPESSNI
+126 NTSSI
-134 TTVQDQGLPYFA
+134 QDQGIPFFG
-146 KFTKEKIE
+146 KITKQKIE
-154 CYVDNNQQECRGLI
+154 SYVDNNQHRCSGLI
-168 PELVYT
+168 PEFVYT
-174 LIATTASNEYL
+174 LIATTASKDYL

-190 PYGDDISLK
+190 PYGDDVSLK
-199 GFDGIVSYNQN
+199 GFDGIVSYSQN
-210 HPYIPKGYSVWEI
+210 HPYIPKGLSVWEI

-246 FSPSTDIHDVTY
+246 LSQDVDIHDVTY

-264 SISHENQEKWIRQK
+264 TISYQNQENWIRQK
-278 KKDGSEFKDIRII
+278 KKEGSEFKDIRII

-299 ANQSASAQLH
+299 ANQSVSAQLH
-309 FSKQFSNV
+309 FSKQFSNFEE
-317 TDNDILTKIQTSKLL
+317 DDLLTNIETSQFM
-332 YKEMSFNNIA
+332 YKEMSFDSIEH
-342 NGEELLDN
+342 GEELLDD

-359 YGLFSCFIRDGLGS
+359 YDLFKSFIRTGLDG
-373 NILNASSESK
+373 NILKAASESK
-383 SLTKAFICYLAKV
+383 ILTKAFICYLAKI
-396 YDSEDKNNSADDI
+396 YDSEDKNIKSDNT
-409 VNGLEYQV
+409 VNAIEYQV
-417 KASLQDPDDKELEK
+417 NATLQYSEDNKQAK
-431 DTDFDGYQQ
+431 DTEFYGYGK
-440 SRYTNLFLNTY
+440 SKYTNLFLNTY
-451 YIKDYA
+451 YIKDYK
-457 LLAKLILALKVLSIL
+457 LLTKLISSLTEKSIL
-472 IVDEEIIDDRIKE
+472 IVDEEIIDFKIRDR
-485 LCKENKNVRI
+485 CRENKNVKI

-517 ERSEIFL
+517 ERSEIIL
-524 NTNSVPPF
+524 NANSLPSF

-561 NKSDEEKDSTQNKI
+561 NKSCEEIGSTQNK
-575 QEQNKNAEAILNPN
+575 NADAIFNPN

-599 GSICNMKNILTKGTD
+599 GSISNLRNILTKGTD
-614 FKVTRRQFIQNLVE
+614 FKVTRRHFIQNLIE

-663 TEDIKQMLAKIVHL
+663 TEDIEQMLTKIIHL

-724 LIYLKITSETGIFF
+724 LIYLKITSQTGIFF

-752 SAFLSVLKLQK
+752 SAFLSVLKLQNK
-763 ETESTN
+763 TESTDCI
-769 RRRSLP
+769 RSLP
-775 SNCVIDE
+775 SNYIIDE
-782 LTQLI
+782 LAQLI
-787 IRLLDVLC
+787 IRLLDILC
-795 FKKED
+795 FIKKD
-800 ILGDDYPYYLKNK
+800 YLGDDYPYNLKNN
-813 ALQNNIFNALKA
+813 ALQNNIFKALKA
-825 NSNNNKQYS
+825 NSNDDNNKQFS
-834 ILSEIRPFIEQLS
+834 ILSAILPFIEQLS

-852 NYLNIVDDLILSYC
+852 NYLNIVDDLILGYC
-866 KRAKI
+866 KQAKI
-871 EKANDLDDYCNPY
+871 ENTNDYLDDYCNPY
-884 LSDDLLYSLFFVSK
+884 LSDDMLYSLLFVSK
-898 KMTNLK
+898 NMMNLK

-961 PGPCKNLVI
+961 PGSCKNLVI

-1155 KKLGGDGLKWIFKN
+1155 KKLGGYGLKWIFKN

-1292 SEEVNILINF
+1292 SDKTQILINF
-1302 PFDEC
+1302 PFNKC
-1307 TFELAERTS
+1307 TFELADRTP

-1321 YWEKVPLLNYYE
+1321 YWENVPLLNYYE
-1333 NWKNKEIFEKIQS
+1333 NWENKEIFEKIQS
-1346 CLKKADRLIELCCAS
+1346 CLKKADRLIELCCACMS
-1361 VFFLIRTTDYK
+1361 FLVRTNDYK

-1377 CVLEIVDTINKINL
+1377 CVLETVDTINKINL

-1401 KSDEQDLNIR
+1401 KSDEQDLNIK
-1411 KNDEIENRQPIVQNT
+1411 KNDEIENRQLIVQNT
-1426 EYNNSVKYQN
+1426 EDNNSVKYQN
-1436 KLKRKEKA
+1436 KLKCKEKA
-1444 IIELQKDK
+1444 IIELQKYRE
-1452 LLLTKFVAK
+1452 LLTKFVAK

-1475 IELQILPYLMYD
+1475 IELQIFPYLMYD

-1494 AREEQLICIRE
+1494 ASEEQLIWIRE

-1523 NYLHDH
+1523 NYQHDH

-1542 NSVISVGDLEKD
+1542 NCVISVGDLEKD

-1609 KNEDLIYITRNYV
+1609 KIDDLINITKNNV
-1622 AKTLAHTPKEK
+1622 AKTLAHTPKEN
-1633 NNLMPYKEVCLALED
+1633 NNLMPYKEVYLALED

-1677 ERNRSLAAEYK
+1677 ERNRSLAAQYN
-1688 KIRISINKDE
+1688 KIRISINKEE

-1712 YKFDSRH
+1712 YKSDSKH

>member
-1 MSDNKEF
+1 MSDNKDF
-8 GLFLKEELTKKS
+8 GLFLKEELTKKT
-20 NLNSSQ
+20 NLNVSQ
-26 LASIL
+26 VASIL
-31 HCSRSTLNDLFKG
+31 KCSRSTLNDLFNG
-44 KRSLSKSFA
+44 KRQLSKAFA
-53 NRIETAFS
+53 KRIEEAFS

-66 SEYSIKA
+66 SSYSIKA
-73 DDLLKK
+73 DFLLKK
-79 QAALIYKISGENLN
+79 QAALIYGIS
-93 LEEDEDADTQ
+93 EDHSSLKDATNT
-103 SSQDKDYI
+103 SSSLGRNNRERSSEASDDKYT
-111 DSSRA
+111 
-116 PSDEKFSLSN
+116 LSN
-126 NTPESSNI
+126 NTSSI
-134 TTVQDQGLPYFA
+134 QDQGIPFFV
-146 KFTKEKIE
+146 KITREKIE
-154 CYVDNNQQECRGLI
+154 SYVDNNHQECRGLI
-168 PELVYT
+168 PEFVYT
-174 LIATTASNEYL
+174 LIATTASNDYL

-210 HPYIPKGYSVWEI
+210 HPYIPKGLSVWEI

-246 FSPSTDIHDVTY
+246 LSQYVDIHDVTY

-264 SISHENQEKWIRQK
+264 TISYQNKENWIRQK
-278 KKDGSEFKDIRII
+278 KKEGSEFKDIRII

-299 ANQSASAQLH
+299 ANQSVSAQLH
-309 FSKQFSNV
+309 FSKQFSNFEE
-317 TDNDILTKIQTSKLL
+317 DDLLTNIETSQFM
-332 YKEMSFNNIA
+332 YKEMSFDSIEH
-342 NGEELLDN
+342 GEELLDD

-359 YGLFSCFIRDGLGS
+359 YDLFKSVIRTGLDG
-373 NILNASSESK
+373 NILKAASESK
-383 SLTKAFICYLAKV
+383 ILTKAFICYLAKI
-396 YDSEDKNNSADDI
+396 YDSEDKNIKSDNT
-409 VNGLEYQV
+409 VNAIEYQV
-417 KASLQDPDDKELEK
+417 NAALQYSEDKKQAK
-431 DTDFDGYQQ
+431 DTEFYGYGK
-440 SRYTNLFLNTY
+440 SKYTNLFLNTY
-451 YIKDYA
+451 YIKDYK
-457 LLAKLILALKVLSIL
+457 LLTKLISSLTEKSIL
-472 IVDEEIIDDRIKE
+472 IVDEKIIDFKIRDR
-485 LCKENKNVRI
+485 CRENKNVKI

-506 SDPYKESSSIA
+506 SDPYKENSSIA
-517 ERSEIFL
+517 ERSEIIL
-524 NTNSVPPF
+524 NANSLPSF

-544 KLENTLN
+544 KLENKLN

-561 NKSDEEKDSTQNKI
+561 NKSCEEIGSTQNK
-575 QEQNKNAEAILNPN
+575 NADAIFNPN

-599 GSICNMKNILTKGTD
+599 GSISNLRNILTKGTD
-614 FKVTRRQFIQNLVE
+614 FKVTRSHFIQNLIE

-649 SLQVEVLKSLYSKK
+649 SLQVEVLKSLYTKK
-663 TEDIKQMLAKIVHL
+663 TEDIEQMLTKIVHL
-677 KLSQSIACF
+677 KLYKNIACF
-686 YKGIYKLTSRYIVLD
+686 YKEIYKLTSRYIVLD
-701 YINDEP
+701 YIYDVT
-707 TINKEDILNRLY
+707 TIKKEDILNRLY

-763 ETESTN
+763 ETESTE
-769 RRRSLP
+769 RRRILP

-795 FKKED
+795 FIKKD
-800 ILGDDYPYYLKNK
+800 IIDDDYPYYLKNK
-813 ALQNNIFNALKA
+813 ALQNNTFNVLKS
-825 NSNNNKQYS
+825 NSNDDNKQYS
-834 ILSEIRPFIEQLS
+834 ILSAILPFIEQLS
-847 YLDCR
+847 YLDCS

-866 KRAKI
+866 KQAKV
-871 EKANDLDDYCNPY
+871 EKTNDYLDDYCNPY
-884 LSDDLLYSLFFVSK
+884 LSDDMLYSLLFVSK
-898 KMTNLK
+898 NMMNLK

-921 SSSYNKITELL
+921 RSSYNKITELL
-932 GLMFDIYSCSNTR
+932 GLMYDIYSCRNTK
-945 AVDSRERILKE
+945 AVDSREKILKE
-956 LSSKY
+956 LSLKY
-961 PGPCKNLVI
+961 PEQCKNLVI
-970 KQIDQITLG
+970 KQIKQITLG
-979 GLITCMPSFKWYDLN
+979 GLITCIPSFKWYDLN

-1027 ELAKCKNFVDYMS
+1027 ELAKCKNFVEFMS
-1040 EEQLQQL
+1040 EEQLQKL
-1047 ESLIELYSKNST
+1047 ESLIELYSKDST

-1079 KVNISDSLKEFFKKV
+1079 KVNISESQKEFFKKV

-1120 DESSIPVEVIT
+1120 DESSIPIEVIT

-1174 DIGYSLVKD
+1174 DIVYSLVKD

-1216 TEVNQEHS
+1216 TEVNQEYS

-1229 SKILLNSKRDSLTQ
+1229 SKILLNSKRDILTQ

-1307 TFELAERTS
+1307 TFELAERTR
-1316 DLASI
+1316 DLAAK
-1321 YWEKVPLLNYYE
+1321 YWDKVPLLNYYNKWE
-1333 NWKNKEIFEKIQS
+1333 NKEIFEKIQS
-1346 CLKKADRLIELCCAS
+1346 WLKKADRLIELCCTCMS
-1361 VFFLIRTTDYK
+1361 FLVRTNDYK
-1372 DFSLE
+1372 DFSLD

-1411 KNDEIENRQPIVQNT
+1411 KNDEIENRQLIVQNT
-1426 EYNNSVKYQN
+1426 EDNNSVKYQN

-1487 NFSHLRN
+1487 NLSHLRN

-1505 LNLYF
+1505 LNLFF

-1542 NSVISVGDLEKD
+1542 NCGNCE
-1554 FPVYKFDRAA
+1554 
-1564 VICLEST
+1564 
-1571 ELIFNNLNC
+1571 IFL
-1580 IPGFCYAQI
+1580 P
-1589 PDHNLISRWIN
+1589 
-1600 QVIEISRNS
+1600 
-1609 KNEDLIYITRNYV
+1609 
-1622 AKTLAHTPKEK
+1622 
-1633 NNLMPYKEVCLALED
+1633 
-1648 VEDYDFLRYFYIA
+1648 
-1661 FFNSYS
+1661 FFN
-1667 LANIYQCDDG
+1667 LLKNIIFWCQSTQEKVYGTNKQCC
-1677 ERNRSLAAEYK
+1677 S
-1688 KIRISINKDE
+1688 
-1698 MPLTY
+1698 
-1703 NLVSMLENG
+1703 
-1712 YKFDSRH
+1712 H
-1719 DNEDYIFRTYFE
+1719 
-1731 T
+1731 

>member
-1 MSDNKEF
+1 MTSKEEF
-8 GLFLKEELTKKS
+8 GLFLKEELTKKT

-31 HCSRSTLNDLFKG
+31 NCSRSTLNDLFKG
-44 KRSLSKSFA
+44 KRSLSKAFA
-53 NRIETAFS
+53 KRIETAFS

-66 SEYSIKA
+66 PNISIKA

-93 LEEDEDADTQ
+93 LDEDTQ

-111 DSSRA
+111 DSSRD
-116 PSDEKFSLSN
+116 PSDEKFPFSK
-126 NTPESSNI
+126 NTPESSKI
-134 TTVQDQGLPYFA
+134 TTIQDQAIPFFA

-154 CYVDNNQQECRGLI
+154 SYVDNKEQKCRGLI

-174 LIATTASNEYL
+174 LIATTTRQDYL

-199 GFDGIVSYNQN
+199 GFDGIVSYSQN
-210 HPYIPKGYSVWEI
+210 HPYIPKGLSVWEI

-246 FSPSTDIHDVTY
+246 LSQDVDIHDVTY

-264 SISHENQEKWIRQK
+264 TISYQNKENWIRQK
-278 KKDGSEFKDIRII
+278 KKEGSEFKDIRII

-299 ANQSASAQLH
+299 ANQSVSAQLH
-309 FSKQFSNV
+309 FSKQFSNFEE
-317 TDNDILTKIQTSKLL
+317 DDLLTNIETSQFM
-332 YKEMSFNNIA
+332 YKEMSFDSIEH
-342 NGEELLDN
+342 GEELLDD

-359 YGLFSCFIRDGLGS
+359 YDLFKSFIRTVLDG
-373 NILNASSESK
+373 NILKAASESK
-383 SLTKAFICYLAKV
+383 ILTKAFICYLAKI
-396 YDSEDKNNSADDI
+396 YDSEDKNIKSDNT
-409 VNGLEYQV
+409 VNAIEYQV
-417 KASLQDPDDKELEK
+417 NAALQYSEDKKQAK
-431 DTDFDGYQQ
+431 DTEFYGYGK
-440 SRYTNLFLNTY
+440 SKYTNLFLNTY
-451 YIKDYA
+451 YIKDYK
-457 LLAKLILALKVLSIL
+457 LLTKLISSLTEKSIL
-472 IVDEEIIDDRIKE
+472 IVDEEIIDFKIRDR
-485 LCKENKNVRI
+485 CRENKNVKI

-506 SDPYKESSSIA
+506 SDPYKENSSIA
-517 ERSEIFL
+517 ERSEIIL
-524 NTNSVPPF
+524 NANSLPSF

-544 KLENTLN
+544 KLENKLN

-561 NKSDEEKDSTQNKI
+561 NKSCEEIGSTQNK
-575 QEQNKNAEAILNPN
+575 NADAIFNPN

-599 GSICNMKNILTKGTD
+599 GSISNLRNILTKGTD
-614 FKVTRRQFIQNLVE
+614 FKVTRRHFNQNLIE

-719 NIIES
+719 NIIAS
-724 LIYLKITSETGIFF
+724 LIYLKITSESGIFF

-763 ETESTN
+763 ETESTE
-769 RRRSLP
+769 RRRILP

-795 FKKED
+795 FIKKD
-800 ILGDDYPYYLKNK
+800 IIDDDYPYYLKNK
-813 ALQNNIFNALKA
+813 ALQNNTFNVLKS
-825 NSNNNKQYS
+825 NSNDDNKQYS
-834 ILSEIRPFIEQLS
+834 ILSAILPFIEQLS
-847 YLDCR
+847 YLDCS

-866 KRAKI
+866 KQAKI
-871 EKANDLDDYCNPY
+871 EKTNDYLDDYFNPY
-884 LSDDLLYSLFFVSK
+884 LSDDLLYSLIFVSK
-898 KMTNLK
+898 NMSNLK

-921 SSSYNKITELL
+921 SSIYNKITELL
-932 GLMFDIYSCSNTR
+932 VLMFDIYCCRNTK

-970 KQIDQITLG
+970 KQIKQITLG

-994 IKLSQSPDTIR
+994 IKLSQSLDTIR

-1014 YLSLITTSNLSFD
+1014 YLSLITTSNISFD
-1027 ELAKCKNFVDYMS
+1027 ELANCKNFVEFMS
-1040 EEQLQQL
+1040 EEQLQNL

-1059 EEKQIELRDLFN
+1059 EKKQIELRDLFN

-1079 KVNISDSLKEFFKKV
+1079 KINISDSLKEFFKKV

-1224 DSNLL
+1224 GSNLL

-1292 SEEVNILINF
+1292 SDKTQILINF
-1302 PFDEC
+1302 PFNKC
-1307 TFELAERTS
+1307 TFELADRTP

-1333 NWKNKEIFEKIQS
+1333 NWENKEIFEKIQS
-1346 CLKKADRLIELCCAS
+1346 CLKKADRLIELCCACMS
-1361 VFFLIRTTDYK
+1361 FLVRTNYYK

-1377 CVLEIVDTINKINL
+1377 CVLETVDTINKINL

-1411 KNDEIENRQPIVQNT
+1411 KNDEIENRQLIVQNT
-1426 EYNNSVKYQN
+1426 EDNNSVKYQN
-1436 KLKRKEKA
+1436 KLKCKEKA
-1444 IIELQKDK
+1444 IIELQKDRV
-1452 LLLTKFVAK
+1452 LLTKFVAK

-1529 CILLKKDKLFTNE
+1529 YILLKKDKLFTNE
-1542 NSVISVGDLEKD
+1542 NCVISVGNLEKD
-1554 FPVYKFDRAA
+1554 FPVYKFDPDA
-1564 VICLEST
+1564 VIYLKST

-1589 PDHNLISRWIN
+1589 TDHNLISRWIN
-1600 QVIEISRNS
+1600 QVIEIARNS
-1609 KNEDLIYITRNYV
+1609 KNDGLIFITREFV
-1622 AKTLAHTPKEK
+1622 AKTLAGTPKEH
-1633 NNLMPYKEVCLALED
+1633 NNLMPHKEVCLALD
-1648 VEDYDFLRYFYIA
+1648 DIDDYDFLHFFYSA
-1661 FFNSYS
+1661 FYNSYS
-1667 LANIYQCDDG
+1667 LMNIYQCDDG
-1677 ERNRSLAAEYK
+1677 ERKHNLASQYK
-1688 KIRISINKDE
+1688 KIRNNINKDE
-1698 MPLTY
+1698 MPTAY
-1703 NLVSMLENG
+1703 RLVSMLEHG
-1712 YKFDSRH
+1712 YKSDSKR

>member
-1 MSDNKEF
+1 MSDNKDF
-8 GLFLKEELTKKS
+8 GLFLKEELTKKT
-20 NLNSSQ
+20 NLNVSQ
-26 LASIL
+26 VASIL
-31 HCSRSTLNDLFKG
+31 KCSRSTLNDLFNG
-44 KRSLSKSFA
+44 KRQLSKAFA
-53 NRIETAFS
+53 KRIEEAFS

-66 SEYSIKA
+66 SSYSIKA
-73 DDLLKK
+73 DSLLKK
-79 QAALIYKISGENLN
+79 QAALIYGISGDKLN
-93 LEEDEDADTQ
+93 MYEDTNTR
-103 SSQDKDYI
+103 SSLDEVNSE
-111 DSSRA
+111 SSRV
-116 PSDEKFSLSN
+116 PSEEKNTFAN
-126 NTPESSNI
+126 NTSSI
-134 TTVQDQGLPYFA
+134 QDQGIPFFA
-146 KFTKEKIE
+146 KITKQKIE
-154 CYVDNNQQECRGLI
+154 SYVDNNQHRCSGLI
-168 PELVYT
+168 PEFVYT
-174 LIATTASNEYL
+174 LIATTASKDYL

-190 PYGDDISLK
+190 PYGDDVSLK
-199 GFDGIVSYNQN
+199 GFDGIVSYSQN
-210 HPYIPKGYSVWEI
+210 HPYIPKGLSVWEI

-246 FSPSTDIHDVTY
+246 LSQDVDIHDVTY

-264 SISHENQEKWIRQK
+264 TISYQNQENWIRQK
-278 KKDGSEFKDIRII
+278 KKEGSEFKDIRII

-299 ANQSASAQLH
+299 ANQSVSAQLH
-309 FSKQFSNV
+309 FSKQFSNFEE
-317 TDNDILTKIQTSKLL
+317 DDLLTNIETSQFM
-332 YKEMSFNNIA
+332 YKEMSFDSIEH
-342 NGEELLDN
+342 GEELLDD

-359 YGLFSCFIRDGLGS
+359 YDLFKSFIRTGLDG
-373 NILNASSESK
+373 NILKAASESK
-383 SLTKAFICYLAKV
+383 ILTKAFICYLAKI
-396 YDSEDKNNSADDI
+396 YDSEDKNIKSDNT
-409 VNGLEYQV
+409 VNAIEYQV
-417 KASLQDPDDKELEK
+417 NATLQYSEDNKQAK
-431 DTDFDGYQQ
+431 DTEFYGYGK
-440 SRYTNLFLNTY
+440 SKYTNLFLNTY
-451 YIKDYA
+451 YIKDYK
-457 LLAKLILALKVLSIL
+457 LLTKLISSLTEKSIL
-472 IVDEEIIDDRIKE
+472 IVDEEIIDFKIRDR
-485 LCKENKNVRI
+485 CRENKNVKI

-517 ERSEIFL
+517 ERSEIIL
-524 NTNSVPPF
+524 NANSLPSF

-561 NKSDEEKDSTQNKI
+561 NKSCEEIGSTQNK
-575 QEQNKNAEAILNPN
+575 NADAIFNPN

-599 GSICNMKNILTKGTD
+599 GSISNLRNILTKGTD
-614 FKVTRRQFIQNLVE
+614 FKVTRRHFIQNLIE

-663 TEDIKQMLAKIVHL
+663 TEDIEQMLTKIIHL

-719 NIIES
+719 NIIAS
-724 LIYLKITSETGIFF
+724 LIYLKITSESGIFF

-763 ETESTN
+763 ETESTE
-769 RRRSLP
+769 RRRILP

-795 FKKED
+795 FIKKD
-800 ILGDDYPYYLKNK
+800 IIDDDYPYYLKNK
-813 ALQNNIFNALKA
+813 ALQNNTFNVLKS
-825 NSNNNKQYS
+825 NSNDDNKQYS
-834 ILSEIRPFIEQLS
+834 ILSAILPFIEQLS
-847 YLDCR
+847 YLDCS

-866 KRAKI
+866 KQAKI
-871 EKANDLDDYCNPY
+871 EKTNDYLDDYFNPY
-884 LSDDLLYSLFFVSK
+884 LSDDLLYSLIFVSK
-898 KMTNLK
+898 NMSNLK

-921 SSSYNKITELL
+921 SSIYNKITELL
-932 GLMFDIYSCSNTR
+932 VLMFDIYCCRNTK

-1307 TFELAERTS
+1307 TFELAERTR
-1316 DLASI
+1316 DLAAE
-1321 YWEKVPLLNYYE
+1321 YWDKVPLLNYYNKWE
-1333 NWKNKEIFEKIQS
+1333 NKEIFEKIQS
-1346 CLKKADRLIELCCAS
+1346 CLKKADRLIELCCTCMS
-1361 VFFLIRTTDYK
+1361 FLVRTNDCK
-1372 DFSLE
+1372 DFSLD

-1401 KSDEQDLNIR
+1401 KLDEQDLNIR
-1411 KNDEIENRQPIVQNT
+1411 KNDEIENRQLIVQNT
-1426 EYNNSVKYQN
+1426 EDNNSVKYQN
-1436 KLKRKEKA
+1436 KLKCKEKA
-1444 IIELQKDK
+1444 IIELQKDRV
-1452 LLLTKFVAK
+1452 LLTKFVAK

-1487 NFSHLRN
+1487 NFSLLRN

-1523 NYLHDH
+1523 NYQHDH

-1609 KNEDLIYITRNYV
+1609 KIDDLINITKNNV
-1622 AKTLAHTPKEK
+1622 AKTLAHTPKEN
-1633 NNLMPYKEVCLALED
+1633 NNLMPYKEVYLALED

-1677 ERNRSLAAEYK
+1677 ERNRNLATEYK
-1688 KIRISINKDE
+1688 KIRNSINKDE

>member
-1 MSDNKEF
+1 MSDNKDF
-8 GLFLKEELTKKS
+8 GLFLKEELTKKT
-20 NLNSSQ
+20 NLNVSQ
-26 LASIL
+26 VASIL
-31 HCSRSTLNDLFKG
+31 KCSRSTLNDLFNG
-44 KRSLSKSFA
+44 KRQLSKAFA
-53 NRIETAFS
+53 KRIEEAFS

-66 SEYSIKA
+66 SSYSIKS
-73 DDLLKK
+73 DSLLKK
-79 QAALIYKISGENLN
+79 QAALIYGISEDHSNLK
-93 LEEDEDADTQ
+93 DDTNTI
-103 SSQDKDYI
+103 SSLDI
-111 DSSRA
+111 NNSESSRV
-116 PSDEKFSLSN
+116 PSEEKNTFTN
-126 NTPESSNI
+126 NTFSI
-134 TTVQDQGLPYFA
+134 QDQGIPHFA

-154 CYVDNNQQECRGLI
+154 SYVDNNQLECRGLI

-199 GFDGIVSYNQN
+199 GFDGVVSYSQN
-210 HPYIPKGYSVWEI
+210 HPYIPKGLSVWEI

-246 FSPSTDIHDVTY
+246 LSQHVDIHDVTY

-264 SISHENQEKWIRQK
+264 TISYQNKENWIRQK
-278 KKDGSEFKDIRII
+278 KKEGSEFKDIRII

-299 ANQSASAQLH
+299 ANQSVSAQLH
-309 FSKQFSNV
+309 FSKQFSNFEE
-317 TDNDILTKIQTSKLL
+317 DDLLTNIETSQFM
-332 YKEMSFNNIA
+332 YKEMSFDRIEH
-342 NGEELLDN
+342 GEELLND
-350 LFSLYKNDY
+350 LFSLYQNDY
-359 YGLFSCFIRDGLGS
+359 YDLFKSYIRTGLYG
-373 NILNASSESK
+373 NILKAASESK
-383 SLTKAFICYLAKV
+383 ILTKAFICYLAKI
-396 YDSEDKNNSADDI
+396 YDSEDKNIKSDNI
-409 VNGLEYQV
+409 VNAIEYQV
-417 KASLQDPDDKELEK
+417 NAALQYSEDKKQAK
-431 DTDFDGYQQ
+431 DTEFYGYGK
-440 SRYTNLFLNTY
+440 SKYTNLFLNTY
-451 YIKDYA
+451 YIKDYK
-457 LLAKLILALKVLSIL
+457 LLTKLISSLTEKSIL
-472 IVDEEIIDDRIKE
+472 IVDEEIIDFKIRDR
-485 LCKENKNVRI
+485 CRENKNVKI

-506 SDPYKESSSIA
+506 SDPYKENSSIA
-517 ERSEIFL
+517 ERSEIIL
-524 NTNSVPPF
+524 NANSLPSF

-544 KLENTLN
+544 KLENKLN

-561 NKSDEEKDSTQNKI
+561 NKSCEEIGSTQNK
-575 QEQNKNAEAILNPN
+575 NADAIFNPN

-599 GSICNMKNILTKGTD
+599 GSISNLRNILTKGTD
-614 FKVTRRQFIQNLVE
+614 FKVTRRHFNQNLIE

-663 TEDIKQMLAKIVHL
+663 TEDIEQMLTKIIHL
-677 KLSQSIACF
+677 KLYKNIACF
-686 YKGIYKLTSRYIVLD
+686 YKEIYKLTSRYIVLD
-701 YINDEP
+701 YIYDVT
-707 TINKEDILNRLY
+707 TIKKEDILNRLY

-752 SAFLSVLKLQK
+752 SAFLSVLKLQNK
-763 ETESTN
+763 TESTDCI
-769 RRRSLP
+769 RSLP
-775 SNCVIDE
+775 SNYIIDE

-787 IRLLDVLC
+787 VRLLDVLC
-795 FKKED
+795 FIKKD
-800 ILGDDYPYYLKNK
+800 IIDDDYPYYLKNK
-813 ALQNNIFNALKA
+813 ALQNNTFNVLKS
-825 NSNNNKQYS
+825 NSNDDNKQYS
-834 ILSEIRPFIEQLS
+834 ILSAILPFIEQLS
-847 YLDCR
+847 YLDCS

-871 EKANDLDDYCNPY
+871 EKSNDLDDYCNPY
-884 LSDDLLYSLFFVSK
+884 LSDDLLYSLIFVSK
-898 KMTNLK
+898 NMTNLK

-961 PGPCKNLVI
+961 PGPCKNIVI

-979 GLITCMPSFKWYDLN
+979 GLITCKPSFKWYDLN

-1027 ELAKCKNFVDYMS
+1027 ELANCKNFVDFMS
-1040 EEQLQQL
+1040 EEQLQNL

-1136 DKLKDYIHKER
+1136 DKLKDYTHKER
-1147 SAFIYNTF
+1147 SDFIYKTF
-1155 KKLGGDGLKWIFKN
+1155 KKLGGEGLKWIFKN

-1307 TFELAERTS
+1307 TFELAERTR
-1316 DLASI
+1316 DLTSI

-1377 CVLEIVDTINKINL
+1377 CVLETVDTINKINL

-1411 KNDEIENRQPIVQNT
+1411 ENDEIENRQPIVQNT

-1487 NFSHLRN
+1487 KFSHLRN

-1523 NYLHDH
+1523 NYQHDH

-1542 NSVISVGDLEKD
+1542 NCVISVGNLEKD
-1554 FPVYKFDRAA
+1554 FPVYKFDPDA

-1580 IPGFCYAQI
+1580 IPGFCYTQI

-1600 QVIEISRNS
+1600 QLIEIARNS
-1609 KNEDLIYITRNYV
+1609 KIDELINITKNNV
-1622 AKTLAHTPKEK
+1622 AKTLAHTPKEN
-1633 NNLMPYKEVCLALED
+1633 NNLMPYKEVYLALED
-1648 VEDYDFLRYFYIA
+1648 VEDYDFLRFFYIA

-1677 ERNRSLAAEYK
+1677 ERNRSLAAQYN
-1688 KIRISINKDE
+1688 KIRNSINKNE

-1712 YKFDSRH
+1712 YKSDSRH
-1719 DNEDYIFRTYFE
+1719 DNEDYLFRTYFE

>member
-1 MSDNKEF
+1 MSDNKDF
-8 GLFLKEELTKKS
+8 GLFLKEELTKKT
-20 NLNSSQ
+20 NLNVSQ
-26 LASIL
+26 VASIL
-31 HCSRSTLNDLFKG
+31 KCSRSTLNDLFNG
-44 KRSLSKSFA
+44 KRQLSKAFA
-53 NRIETAFS
+53 KRIEEAFS

-66 SEYSIKA
+66 SSYSIKA
-73 DDLLKK
+73 DSLLKK
-79 QAALIYKISGENLN
+79 QAALIYGIS
-93 LEEDEDADTQ
+93 EDHSSLKDATNT
-103 SSQDKDYI
+103 SSSLGRNNRERSSEASDDKYT
-111 DSSRA
+111 
-116 PSDEKFSLSN
+116 LSN
-126 NTPESSNI
+126 NTSSI
-134 TTVQDQGLPYFA
+134 QDQGIPFFV
-146 KFTKEKIE
+146 KITREKIE
-154 CYVDNNQQECRGLI
+154 SYVDNNHQECRGLI
-168 PELVYT
+168 PEFVYT
-174 LIATTASNEYL
+174 LIATTASNDYL

-210 HPYIPKGYSVWEI
+210 HPYIPKGLSVWEI

-246 FSPSTDIHDVTY
+246 LSQDVDIHDVTY

-264 SISHENQEKWIRQK
+264 TISYQNKENWIRQK
-278 KKDGSEFKDIRII
+278 KKEGSEFKDIRII

-299 ANQSASAQLH
+299 ANQSVSAQLH
-309 FSKQFSNV
+309 FSKQFSNFEE
-317 TDNDILTKIQTSKLL
+317 DDLLTNIETSQFM
-332 YKEMSFNNIA
+332 YKEMSFDSIEH
-342 NGEELLDN
+342 GEELLDD

-359 YGLFSCFIRDGLGS
+359 YDLFKSFIRTGLDG
-373 NILNASSESK
+373 NILKAASESK
-383 SLTKAFICYLAKV
+383 ILTKAFICYLAKI
-396 YDSEDKNNSADDI
+396 YDSEDKNIKSDNT
-409 VNGLEYQV
+409 VNAIEYQV
-417 KASLQDPDDKELEK
+417 NAALQYSEDKKQAK
-431 DTDFDGYQQ
+431 DTEFYGYGK
-440 SRYTNLFLNTY
+440 SKYTNLFLNTY
-451 YIKDYA
+451 YIKDYK
-457 LLAKLILALKVLSIL
+457 LLTKLISSLTEKSIL
-472 IVDEEIIDDRIKE
+472 IVDEEIIDFKIRDR
-485 LCKENKNVRI
+485 CRENKNVEI

-506 SDPYKESSSIA
+506 SDPYKENSSIA
-517 ERSEIFL
+517 ERSEIIL
-524 NTNSVPPF
+524 NANSLPSF

-544 KLENTLN
+544 KLENKLN

-561 NKSDEEKDSTQNKI
+561 NKSCEEIGSTQNK
-575 QEQNKNAEAILNPN
+575 NADAIFNPN

-599 GSICNMKNILTKGTD
+599 GSISNLRNILTKGTD
-614 FKVTRRQFIQNLVE
+614 FKVTRRHFIQNLIE

-649 SLQVEVLKSLYSKK
+649 SLQVEVLKSLYTKK
-663 TEDIKQMLAKIVHL
+663 TEDIEQMLTKIVHL
-677 KLSQSIACF
+677 KLYKNIACF
-686 YKGIYKLTSRYIVLD
+686 YKEIYKLTSRYIVLD
-701 YINDEP
+701 YIYDVT
-707 TINKEDILNRLY
+707 TIKKEYILNRLY

-738 ERNCITNQESFAYY
+738 ERNCITNQEFFAYY

-763 ETESTN
+763 ETESTE
-769 RRRSLP
+769 RRRILP

-795 FKKED
+795 FIKKD
-800 ILGDDYPYYLKNK
+800 IIDDDYPYYLKNK
-813 ALQNNIFNALKA
+813 ALQNNTFNVLKS
-825 NSNNNKQYS
+825 NSNDDNKQYS
-834 ILSEIRPFIEQLS
+834 ILSVILPFIEQLS
-847 YLDCR
+847 YLDCS

-866 KRAKI
+866 KQAKV
-871 EKANDLDDYCNPY
+871 EKTNDYLDDYCNPY
-884 LSDDLLYSLFFVSK
+884 LSDDMLYSLLFVSK
-898 KMTNLK
+898 NMMNLK

-921 SSSYNKITELL
+921 RSSYNKITELL
-932 GLMFDIYSCSNTR
+932 GLMYDIYSCRNTK
-945 AVDSRERILKE
+945 AVDSREKILKE
-956 LSSKY
+956 LSLKY
-961 PGPCKNLVI
+961 PEQCKNLVI
-970 KQIDQITLG
+970 KQIKQITLG

-1027 ELAKCKNFVDYMS
+1027 ELAKCKNFVEFMS
-1040 EEQLQQL
+1040 EERLQKL
-1047 ESLIELYSKNST
+1047 ESLIELYSKDST
-1059 EEKQIELRDLFN
+1059 EVKQIELRDLFN

-1079 KVNISDSLKEFFKKV
+1079 KVNISERQKEFFKKV

-1120 DESSIPVEVIT
+1120 DESIIPVELIT
-1131 KFKNE
+1131 KFKNK

-1147 SAFIYNTF
+1147 SDFIYKTF
-1155 KKLGGDGLKWIFKN
+1155 KKLRGEGLKWIFKN

-1183 HELSLNERLNLFTFF
+1183 HELSLNDRLYLFTFF

-1243 SNFQNQKVSQLDK
+1243 SNFQNQKVSQLDE

-1265 WSMSSIDKGF
+1265 WSMYSIDKGF

-1286 KNNLSI
+1286 KNKLSI

-1307 TFELAERTS
+1307 TFELAERTR
-1316 DLASI
+1316 DLAAE
-1321 YWEKVPLLNYYE
+1321 YWDKVPLLNYYKNLE
-1333 NWKNKEIFEKIQS
+1333 NKETFEKIQS

-1361 VFFLIRTTDYK
+1361 VFFLVKTYDYK

-1391 YKFQNKIDLL
+1391 SKFQNKIDLL
-1401 KSDEQDLNIR
+1401 KSNEQDLNIR
-1411 KNDEIENRQPIVQNT
+1411 KNDEIENRQIIVQNT
-1426 EYNNSVKYQN
+1426 EDNNSVKYQN

-1452 LLLTKFVAK
+1452 LLLTKFVTK

-1487 NFSHLRN
+1487 NLSHLRN

-1505 LNLYF
+1505 LNLFF

-1529 CILLKKDKLFTNE
+1529 CILLKKDKLFTNK

-1600 QVIEISRNS
+1600 QVIEISRNT
-1609 KNEDLIYITRNYV
+1609 KIDDLINITKNKV
-1622 AKTLAHTPKEK
+1622 AKTLAHTPKEN
-1633 NNLMPYKEVCLALED
+1633 NNLMPYKEVYLALED

-1677 ERNRSLAAEYK
+1677 ERNRNLATEYK
-1688 KIRISINKDE
+1688 KIRNSINKEE

-1712 YKFDSRH
+1712 YKSDSKH

>member
-1 MSDNKEF
+1 MSYNKDF
-8 GLFLKEELTKKS
+8 GLFLKEELTKKT
-20 NLNSSQ
+20 NLNLSQ
-26 LASIL
+26 VASIL
-31 HCSRSTLNDLFKG
+31 KCSRSTLNDLFNS
-44 KRSLSKSFA
+44 KRQLSKAFA
-53 NRIETAFS
+53 KRIEEAFS
-61 SNSLS
+61 SNSHS
-66 SEYSIKA
+66 SSYSIKA

-79 QAALIYKISGENLN
+79 QAALIYGISGDKLN
-93 LEEDEDADTQ
+93 TDDDTNTR
-103 SSQDKDYI
+103 SSLGRINSERSSEASNDKY
-111 DSSRA
+111 
-116 PSDEKFSLSN
+116 SLSN
-126 NTPESSNI
+126 NTSSI
-134 TTVQDQGLPYFA
+134 QDQGIPFFA
-146 KFTKEKIE
+146 KITRQKIE
-154 CYVDNNQQECRGLI
+154 SYVDNNKQKCRGLI

-174 LIATTASNEYL
+174 LIATTTRQDYL

-190 PYGDDISLK
+190 PYGDDVSLK
-199 GFDGIVSYNQN
+199 GFDGIVSYSQN
-210 HPYIPKGYSVWEI
+210 HPYIPKGLSVWEI

-246 FSPSTDIHDVTY
+246 LSQDVDIHDVTY

-264 SISHENQEKWIRQK
+264 TISYQNQENWIRQK
-278 KKDGSEFKDIRII
+278 KKEGSEFKDIRII

-299 ANQSASAQLH
+299 ANQSVSAQLH
-309 FSKQFSNV
+309 FSKQFSNFEE
-317 TDNDILTKIQTSKLL
+317 DDLLTNIETSQFM
-332 YKEMSFNNIA
+332 YKEMSFDSIEH
-342 NGEELLDN
+342 GEELLDD

-359 YGLFSCFIRDGLGS
+359 YDLFKSFIRTGLDG
-373 NILNASSESK
+373 NILKAASESK
-383 SLTKAFICYLAKV
+383 ILTKAFICYLAKI
-396 YDSEDKNNSADDI
+396 YDSEDKNIKSDNTVIAI
-409 VNGLEYQV
+409 EYQV
-417 KASLQDPDDKELEK
+417 NATLQYSEDKKQAK
-431 DTDFDGYQQ
+431 DTEFYGYGK
-440 SRYTNLFLNTY
+440 SKYTNLFLNTY

-506 SDPYKESSSIA
+506 SDPYKASSSIA

-524 NTNSVPPF
+524 NTNSVPSF

-544 KLENTLN
+544 KLENKLN

-561 NKSDEEKDSTQNKI
+561 NKSCEEIGSTQNK
-575 QEQNKNAEAILNPN
+575 NADAIFNPN

-599 GSICNMKNILTKGTD
+599 GSISNLRNILTKGTD
-614 FKVTRRQFIQNLVE
+614 FKVTRRHFIQNLIE

-649 SLQVEVLKSLYSKK
+649 SLQVEVLKSLYTKK
-663 TEDIKQMLAKIVHL
+663 TEDIEQMLTKIVHL
-677 KLSQSIACF
+677 KLYKNIACF
-686 YKGIYKLTSRYIVLD
+686 YKEIYKLTSRYIVLD
-701 YINDEP
+701 YIYDVT
-707 TINKEDILNRLY
+707 TIKKEDILNRLY

-763 ETESTN
+763 ETESTDC
-769 RRRSLP
+769 RRSLP
-775 SNCVIDE
+775 SNYIIDE

-787 IRLLDVLC
+787 VRLLDVLC
-795 FKKED
+795 FIKKD
-800 ILGDDYPYYLKNK
+800 IIEDDYPYYLKNK
-813 ALQNNIFNALKA
+813 VLQNNTFNALKA
-825 NSNNNKQYS
+825 NSNDDNKQHS
-834 ILSEIRPFIEQLS
+834 ILKAILPFIEQLS
-847 YLDCR
+847 YLDCS

-866 KRAKI
+866 KQAKI
-871 EKANDLDDYCNPY
+871 EKTNDYLDDYFNPY
-884 LSDDLLYSLFFVSK
+884 LSDDLLYSLIFVSK
-898 KMTNLK
+898 NMTNLK

-910 IQLDETMQSSD
+910 IKLGETMQSSD
-921 SSSYNKITELL
+921 SSIYNKITELL
-932 GLMFDIYSCSNTR
+932 VLMFDIYCCRNTK

-970 KQIDQITLG
+970 KQIKQITLG

-994 IKLSQSPDTIR
+994 IKLSQSLDTIR

-1014 YLSLITTSNLSFD
+1014 YLSLITTSNISFD
-1027 ELAKCKNFVDYMS
+1027 ELANCKNFVEFMS
-1040 EEQLQQL
+1040 EEQLQNL

-1059 EEKQIELRDLFN
+1059 EKKQIELRDLFN

-1079 KVNISDSLKEFFKKV
+1079 KINISDSLKEFFKKV

-1147 SAFIYNTF
+1147 SDFIYKTF
-1155 KKLGGDGLKWIFKN
+1155 KKLRGEGLKWIFKN

-1183 HELSLNERLNLFTFF
+1183 HELSLNDRLYLFTFF

-1216 TEVNQEHS
+1216 TEVNQENS
-1224 DSNLL
+1224 GSNLL

-1302 PFDEC
+1302 PFNKC
-1307 TFELAERTS
+1307 TFELADRTP

-1333 NWKNKEIFEKIQS
+1333 NWENKEIFEKIQS
-1346 CLKKADRLIELCCAS
+1346 CLKKADRLIELCCACMS
-1361 VFFLIRTTDYK
+1361 FLVRTNDYK

-1377 CVLEIVDTINKINL
+1377 CVLETVDTINKINL

-1411 KNDEIENRQPIVQNT
+1411 KNDEIENRQLIVQNT
-1426 EYNNSVKYQN
+1426 EDNNSVKYQN

-1452 LLLTKFVAK
+1452 LLLTKFVTK

-1487 NFSHLRN
+1487 NFSHLQN
-1494 AREEQLICIRE
+1494 AREEQLTCIRE

-1542 NSVISVGDLEKD
+1542 NCVISVGNLEKD
-1554 FPVYKFDRAA
+1554 FPVYKFDLDA

-1571 ELIFNNLNC
+1571 KLIFNNLNC

-1600 QVIEISRNS
+1600 QLIEIARNS
-1609 KNEDLIYITRNYV
+1609 KNDGLIFITREFV
-1622 AKTLAHTPKEK
+1622 AKTLAGTPKEH
-1633 NNLMPYKEVCLALED
+1633 NNLMPHKEVCLALD
-1648 VEDYDFLRYFYIA
+1648 DIDDYDFLHFFYSA
-1661 FFNSYS
+1661 FYNSYS
-1667 LANIYQCDDG
+1667 LMNIYQCDDG
-1677 ERNRSLAAEYK
+1677 ERKHNLASQYK
-1688 KIRISINKDE
+1688 KIRNNINKDE
-1698 MPLTY
+1698 MPTAY
-1703 NLVSMLENG
+1703 RLVSMLEDG
-1712 YKFDSRH
+1712 YKSDSKR

>member
-1 MSDNKEF
+1 MSDNKDF
-8 GLFLKEELTKKS
+8 GLFLKEELTKKT
-20 NLNSSQ
+20 NLNVSQ
-26 LASIL
+26 VASIL
-31 HCSRSTLNDLFKG
+31 KCSRSTLNDLFNG
-44 KRSLSKSFA
+44 KRQLSKAFA
-53 NRIETAFS
+53 KRIEDAFS
-61 SNSLS
+61 SNSIS
-66 SEYSIKA
+66 SYYSIKA

-79 QAALIYKISGENLN
+79 QAALIYGIPGDKLN
-93 LEEDEDADTQ
+93 MEEDTNAR
-103 SSQDKDYI
+103 SSLDEVNSE
-111 DSSRA
+111 SSRV
-116 PSDEKFSLSN
+116 PSEEKNTFTN
-126 NTPESSNI
+126 NTSSI
-134 TTVQDQGLPYFA
+134 QDQGIPFFA
-146 KFTKEKIE
+146 KITKQKIE
-154 CYVDNNQQECRGLI
+154 SYVDNNQHESRGLI
-168 PELVYT
+168 PEFVYT
-174 LIATTASNEYL
+174 LIATTASKDYL

-190 PYGDDISLK
+190 PYGDDVSLK
-199 GFDGIVSYNQN
+199 GFDGIVSYSQN
-210 HPYIPKGYSVWEI
+210 HPYIPKGLSVWEI

-246 FSPSTDIHDVTY
+246 LSQDVDIHDVTY

-264 SISHENQEKWIRQK
+264 TISYQNKENWIRQK
-278 KKDGSEFKDIRII
+278 KKEGSEFKDIRII

-299 ANQSASAQLH
+299 ANQSVSAQLH
-309 FSKQFSNV
+309 FSKQFSNFEE
-317 TDNDILTKIQTSKLL
+317 DDLLTNIETSQFM
-332 YKEMSFNNIA
+332 YKEMSFDSIEH
-342 NGEELLDN
+342 GEELLDD

-359 YGLFSCFIRDGLGS
+359 YDLFKSFIRTGLDG
-373 NILNASSESK
+373 NILKAASESK
-383 SLTKAFICYLAKV
+383 ILTKAFICYLAKI
-396 YDSEDKNNSADDI
+396 YDSEDKNIKSDNT
-409 VNGLEYQV
+409 VNAIEYQV
-417 KASLQDPDDKELEK
+417 NAALQYSVDKKQAK
-431 DTDFDGYQQ
+431 DTEFYGYGK
-440 SRYTNLFLNTY
+440 SKYTNLFLNTY
-451 YIKDYA
+451 YIKDYK
-457 LLAKLILALKVLSIL
+457 LLTKLISSLTEKSIL
-472 IVDEEIIDDRIKE
+472 IVDEEIIDFKIRDR
-485 LCKENKNVRI
+485 CRENKNVKI

-506 SDPYKESSSIA
+506 SDPYKENSSIA
-517 ERSEIFL
+517 ERSEIIL
-524 NTNSVPPF
+524 NANSLPSF

-544 KLENTLN
+544 KLENKLN

-561 NKSDEEKDSTQNKI
+561 NKSCEEIGSTQNK
-575 QEQNKNAEAILNPN
+575 NTDAIFNPN

-599 GSICNMKNILTKGTD
+599 GSISNLRNILTKGTD
-614 FKVTRRQFIQNLVE
+614 FKVTRRHFIQNLIE

-649 SLQVEVLKSLYSKK
+649 SLQVEVLKSLYTKK
-663 TEDIKQMLAKIVHL
+663 TEDIEQMLTKIVHL
-677 KLSQSIACF
+677 KLYKNIACF
-686 YKGIYKLTSRYIVLD
+686 YKEIYKLTSRYIVLD
-701 YINDEP
+701 YIYDVT
-707 TINKEDILNRLY
+707 TIKKEDILNRLY

-763 ETESTN
+763 ETESTE
-769 RRRSLP
+769 RRRILP

-795 FKKED
+795 FIKKD
-800 ILGDDYPYYLKNK
+800 IIDDDYPYYLKNK
-813 ALQNNIFNALKA
+813 ALQNNTFNVLKS
-825 NSNNNKQYS
+825 NSNDDNKQYS
-834 ILSEIRPFIEQLS
+834 ILSAILPFIEQLS
-847 YLDCR
+847 YLDCS

-866 KRAKI
+866 KQAKI
-871 EKANDLDDYCNPY
+871 EKTNDYLDDYCNPY
-884 LSDDLLYSLFFVSK
+884 LSDDMLYSLLFVSK
-898 KMTNLK
+898 NMMNLK

-921 SSSYNKITELL
+921 RSSYNKITELL
-932 GLMFDIYSCSNTR
+932 GLMYDIYSCRNTK
-945 AVDSRERILKE
+945 AVDSREKILKE
-956 LSSKY
+956 LSLKY
-961 PGPCKNLVI
+961 PEQCKNLVI
-970 KQIDQITLG
+970 KQINQITLRG
-979 GLITCMPSFKWYDLN
+979 IITCMPSFNWYDLN

-1005 YGLDRYIYL
+1005 YGIDRYIYL
-1014 YLSLITTSNLSFD
+1014 YLSLIATSNLSFE
-1027 ELAKCKNFVDYMS
+1027 ELSNCKNFVEVMS
-1040 EEQLQQL
+1040 EEQLQKL
-1047 ESLIELYSKNST
+1047 ESLIELYSKDST

-1079 KVNISDSLKEFFKKV
+1079 KVNISESQKEFFKKV

-1120 DESSIPVEVIT
+1120 DESSIPIEVIT

-1147 SAFIYNTF
+1147 SDFIYKTF
-1155 KKLGGDGLKWIFKN
+1155 KKLGGEGLKWIFKN

-1183 HELSLNERLNLFTFF
+1183 HELSLNDRLYLFTFF

-1216 TEVNQEHS
+1216 TEVRQEHS

-1275 NLNRA
+1275 NFKRA
-1280 YGDYVK
+1280 YSDYVN

-1292 SEEVNILINF
+1292 SDETQILINF
-1302 PFDEC
+1302 PFNKC
-1307 TFELAERTS
+1307 TFELADRTP

-1333 NWKNKEIFEKIQS
+1333 NWENKEIFEKIQS
-1346 CLKKADRLIELCCAS
+1346 CLKKADRLIELCCACMS
-1361 VFFLIRTTDYK
+1361 FLVRTNDYK

-1377 CVLEIVDTINKINL
+1377 CVLETVDTINKINL

-1401 KSDEQDLNIR
+1401 KPDEQDLNIR
-1411 KNDEIENRQPIVQNT
+1411 KNDEIENRQLIVQNT
-1426 EYNNSVKYQN
+1426 EDNNSVKYQN
-1436 KLKRKEKA
+1436 KLKCKEKA
-1444 IIELQKDK
+1444 IIELQKYRE
-1452 LLLTKFVAK
+1452 LLTKFVAK

-1494 AREEQLICIRE
+1494 ASEEQLICIRE
-1505 LNLYF
+1505 LNLFF

-1542 NSVISVGDLEKD
+1542 NCVISVGDLEKD

-1600 QVIEISRNS
+1600 QVIEIARNS
-1609 KNEDLIYITRNYV
+1609 KNEDLIYITRKYV
-1622 AKTLAHTPKEK
+1622 AKTLAHTPKGN
-1633 NNLMPYKEVCLALED
+1633 NNLMPYKEVYLALED
-1648 VEDYDFLRYFYIA
+1648 LEDYDFLHFFYIA

-1677 ERNRSLAAEYK
+1677 ERNRNLATEYK
-1688 KIRISINKDE
+1688 KIRNSINKDE

-1712 YKFDSRH
+1712 YKSDSRQ
-1719 DNEDYIFRTYFE
+1719 DNKDYIFRTYFE

>member
-1 MSDNKEF
+1 MSENKEF
-8 GLFLKEELTKKS
+8 GLFLKEELTKKT
-20 NLNSSQ
+20 NLNVSQ
-26 LASIL
+26 VASIL
-31 HCSRSTLNDLFKG
+31 KCSRSTLNDLFNG
-44 KRSLSKSFA
+44 KRQLSKAFA
-53 NRIETAFS
+53 KRIEEAFS

-66 SEYSIKA
+66 SSYSIKA
-73 DDLLKK
+73 DSLLKK
-79 QAALIYKISGENLN
+79 QAALIYGIS
-93 LEEDEDADTQ
+93 EDH
-103 SSQDKDYI
+103 SSLKEATNTSSSLGRNNRERSSEASDDKYT
-111 DSSRA
+111 
-116 PSDEKFSLSN
+116 LSN
-126 NTPESSNI
+126 NTSSI
-134 TTVQDQGLPYFA
+134 QDQGIPFFV
-146 KFTKEKIE
+146 KITREKIE
-154 CYVDNNQQECRGLI
+154 SYVDNNHQECRGLI
-168 PELVYT
+168 PEFVYT
-174 LIATTASNEYL
+174 LIATTASNDYL

-210 HPYIPKGYSVWEI
+210 HPYIPKGLSVWEI

-246 FSPSTDIHDVTY
+246 LSQDVDIHDVTY

-264 SISHENQEKWIRQK
+264 TISYQNQENWIRQK
-278 KKDGSEFKDIRII
+278 KKEGSEFKDIRII

-299 ANQSASAQLH
+299 ANQSVSAQLH
-309 FSKQFSNV
+309 FSKQFSNFEE
-317 TDNDILTKIQTSKLL
+317 DDLLTNIETSQFM
-332 YKEMSFNNIA
+332 YKEMSFDSIEH
-342 NGEELLDN
+342 GEELLDD

-359 YGLFSCFIRDGLGS
+359 YDLFKSFIRTGLDG
-373 NILNASSESK
+373 NILKAASESK
-383 SLTKAFICYLAKV
+383 ILTKAFICYLAKI
-396 YDSEDKNNSADDI
+396 YDSEDKNIKSDNT
-409 VNGLEYQV
+409 VNAIEYQV
-417 KASLQDPDDKELEK
+417 NAALQYSEDKKQAK
-431 DTDFDGYQQ
+431 DTEFYGYGK
-440 SRYTNLFLNTY
+440 SKYTNLFLNTY
-451 YIKDYA
+451 YIKDYK
-457 LLAKLILALKVLSIL
+457 LLTKLISSLTEKSIL
-472 IVDEEIIDDRIKE
+472 IVDEEIIDFKIRDR
-485 LCKENKNVRI
+485 CRENKNVKI

-506 SDPYKESSSIA
+506 SDPYKENSSIA
-517 ERSEIFL
+517 ERSEIIL
-524 NTNSVPPF
+524 NANSLPSF

-544 KLENTLN
+544 KLENKLN

-561 NKSDEEKDSTQNKI
+561 NKSCEEIGSTQNK
-575 QEQNKNAEAILNPN
+575 NADAIFNPN

-599 GSICNMKNILTKGTD
+599 GSISNLRNILTKGTD
-614 FKVTRRQFIQNLVE
+614 FKVTRRHFIQNLIE

-663 TEDIKQMLAKIVHL
+663 TEDIEQMLTKIIHL

-724 LIYLKITSETGIFF
+724 LIYLKITSQTGIFF

-752 SAFLSVLKLQK
+752 SAFLSVLKLQNK
-763 ETESTN
+763 TESTDCI
-769 RRRSLP
+769 RSLP
-775 SNCVIDE
+775 SNYIIDE
-782 LTQLI
+782 LAQLI
-787 IRLLDVLC
+787 IRLLDILC
-795 FKKED
+795 FIKKD
-800 ILGDDYPYYLKNK
+800 YLGDDYPYNLKNN
-813 ALQNNIFNALKA
+813 ALQNNIFKALKA
-825 NSNNNKQYS
+825 NSNDDNNKQFS
-834 ILSEIRPFIEQLS
+834 ILSAILPFIEQLS

-852 NYLNIVDDLILSYC
+852 NYLNIVDDLILGYC
-866 KRAKI
+866 KQAKI
-871 EKANDLDDYCNPY
+871 ENTNDYLDDYCNPY
-884 LSDDLLYSLFFVSK
+884 LSDDMLYSLLFVSK
-898 KMTNLK
+898 NMMNLK

-961 PGPCKNLVI
+961 PGSCKNLVI

-1027 ELAKCKNFVDYMS
+1027 ELAKCKNFVDCMS

-1155 KKLGGDGLKWIFKN
+1155 KKLGGYGLKWIFKN

-1198 INEIYITN
+1198 INEIYITK

-1292 SEEVNILINF
+1292 SDKTQILINF
-1302 PFDEC
+1302 PFNKC
-1307 TFELAERTS
+1307 TFELADRTP

-1321 YWEKVPLLNYYE
+1321 YWENVPLLNYYE
-1333 NWKNKEIFEKIQS
+1333 NWENKEIFEKIQS
-1346 CLKKADRLIELCCAS
+1346 CLKKADRLIELCCACMS
-1361 VFFLIRTTDYK
+1361 FLVRTNDYK

-1377 CVLEIVDTINKINL
+1377 CVLETVDTINKINL

-1401 KSDEQDLNIR
+1401 KSDEQDLNIK
-1411 KNDEIENRQPIVQNT
+1411 KNDEIENRQLIVQNT
-1426 EYNNSVKYQN
+1426 EDNNSVKYQN
-1436 KLKRKEKA
+1436 KLKCKEKA
-1444 IIELQKDK
+1444 IIELQKYRE
-1452 LLLTKFVAK
+1452 LLTKFVAK

-1475 IELQILPYLMYD
+1475 IELQIFPYLMYD

-1494 AREEQLICIRE
+1494 ASEEQLIWIRE

-1523 NYLHDH
+1523 NYQHDH

-1542 NSVISVGDLEKD
+1542 NCVISVGDLEKD

-1609 KNEDLIYITRNYV
+1609 KIDDLINITKNNV
-1622 AKTLAHTPKEK
+1622 AKTLAHTPKEN
-1633 NNLMPYKEVCLALED
+1633 NNLMPYKEVYLALED

-1677 ERNRSLAAEYK
+1677 ERNRSLAAQYN
-1688 KIRISINKDE
+1688 KIRISINKEE

-1712 YKFDSRH
+1712 YKSDSKH

>member
-1 MSDNKEF
+1 MSDNKDF
-8 GLFLKEELTKKS
+8 GLFLKEELTKKT
-20 NLNSSQ
+20 NLNVSQ
-26 LASIL
+26 VASIL
-31 HCSRSTLNDLFKG
+31 KCSRSTLNDLFNG
-44 KRSLSKSFA
+44 KRQLSKAFA
-53 NRIETAFS
+53 KRIEVAFS
-61 SNSLS
+61 SNSIS
-66 SEYSIKA
+66 SYYSIKA

-79 QAALIYKISGENLN
+79 QAALIYGIPGDKLN
-93 LEEDEDADTQ
+93 MEEDTNAR
-103 SSQDKDYI
+103 SSLDEVNSE
-111 DSSRA
+111 SSRV
-116 PSDEKFSLSN
+116 PSEEKNTFTN
-126 NTPESSNI
+126 NKSSI
-134 TTVQDQGLPYFA
+134 QDQGIPFFA
-146 KFTKEKIE
+146 KITKQKIE
-154 CYVDNNQQECRGLI
+154 SYVDNNQHESRGLI
-168 PELVYT
+168 PEFVYT
-174 LIATTASNEYL
+174 LIATTASKDYL

-190 PYGDDISLK
+190 PYGDDVSLK
-199 GFDGIVSYNQN
+199 GFDGIVSYSQN
-210 HPYIPKGYSVWEI
+210 HPYIPKGLSVWEI

-246 FSPSTDIHDVTY
+246 LSQDVDIHDVTY

-264 SISHENQEKWIRQK
+264 TISYQNKENWIRQK
-278 KKDGSEFKDIRII
+278 KKEVSEFKDIRII

-299 ANQSASAQLH
+299 ANQSVSAQLH
-309 FSKQFSNV
+309 FSKQFSNFEE
-317 TDNDILTKIQTSKLL
+317 DDLLTNIETSQFM
-332 YKEMSFNNIA
+332 YKEMSFDSIEH
-342 NGEELLDN
+342 GEELLDD

-359 YGLFSCFIRDGLGS
+359 YDLFKSFIKTGLDG
-373 NILNASSESK
+373 NILKAASESK
-383 SLTKAFICYLAKV
+383 ILTKAFICYLAKI
-396 YDSEDKNNSADDI
+396 YDSEDKNIKSDNT
-409 VNGLEYQV
+409 VNAIEYQV
-417 KASLQDPDDKELEK
+417 NAALQYSEDKKQAK
-431 DTDFDGYQQ
+431 DTEFYGYGK
-440 SRYTNLFLNTY
+440 SKYTNLFLNTY
-451 YIKDYA
+451 YIKDYK
-457 LLAKLILALKVLSIL
+457 LLTKLISSLTEKSIL
-472 IVDEEIIDDRIKE
+472 IVDEEIIDFKIRDR
-485 LCKENKNVRI
+485 CRENKNVKI

-506 SDPYKESSSIA
+506 SDPYKENSSIA
-517 ERSEIFL
+517 ERSEIIL
-524 NTNSVPPF
+524 NANSLPSF

-544 KLENTLN
+544 KLENKLN

-561 NKSDEEKDSTQNKI
+561 NKSCEEIGSTQNK
-575 QEQNKNAEAILNPN
+575 NADAIFNPN

-599 GSICNMKNILTKGTD
+599 GSISNLRNILTKGTD
-614 FKVTRRQFIQNLVE
+614 FKVTRRHFIQNLIE

-752 SAFLSVLKLQK
+752 SAFPSVLKLQK

-834 ILSEIRPFIEQLS
+834 ILSAIRPFIEQLS

-970 KQIDQITLG
+970 KQIDQINLG

-1079 KVNISDSLKEFFKKV
+1079 KVNISERQKEFFKKV

-1346 CLKKADRLIELCCAS
+1346 CLKKADRLIELCYAS

-1648 VEDYDFLRYFYIA
+1648 VEDYDFLRFFYIA

-1677 ERNRSLAAEYK
+1677 ERNRSLATEYK
-1688 KIRISINKDE
+1688 KIRNSINKEE

-1703 NLVSMLENG
+1703 NLVSILENG
-1712 YKFDSRH
+1712 YKSDSKH

>member
-1 MSDNKEF
+1 MSNNKDF
-8 GLFLKEELTKKS
+8 GLFFKEELTKKT
-20 NLNSSQ
+20 NLNVSQ
-26 LASIL
+26 VASIL
-31 HCSRSTLNDLFKG
+31 KCSRSTLNDLFNG
-44 KRSLSKSFA
+44 KRQLSKAFA
-53 NRIETAFS
+53 KRIEEAFS

-66 SEYSIKA
+66 SSYSIKA
-73 DDLLKK
+73 DSLLKK
-79 QAALIYKISGENLN
+79 QAALIYGITEDHSNLKDDTN
-93 LEEDEDADTQ
+93 TRLSLDEVN
-103 SSQDKDYI
+103 SE
-111 DSSRA
+111 SSRV
-116 PSDEKFSLSN
+116 SSEDKNTFTN
-126 NTPESSNI
+126 NTTSI
-134 TTVQDQGLPYFA
+134 QDQGIPFFA
-146 KFTKEKIE
+146 KITKQKIE
-154 CYVDNNQQECRGLI
+154 SYVDNNQQECRDLI
-168 PELVYT
+168 PEFVYT
-174 LIATTASNEYL
+174 LIATTSNDYL

-190 PYGDDISLK
+190 PYGDDLSLK
-199 GFDGIVSYNQN
+199 GFDGIVSYSQN
-210 HPYIPKGYSVWEI
+210 HPYIPKGLSVWEI

-246 FSPSTDIHDVTY
+246 SSPSTDVHDVTY

-264 SISHENQEKWIRQK
+264 TISYENQEKWILQK

-291 DAFLLAQW
+291 DALLLAQW
-299 ANQSASAQLH
+299 ANQSVSAQLH
-309 FSKQFSNV
+309 FSKQFSNFEE
-317 TDNDILTKIQTSKLL
+317 DDLLTNIETSQFM
-332 YKEMSFNNIA
+332 YKEMSFDSIEH
-342 NGEELLDN
+342 GEELLDD

-359 YGLFSCFIRDGLGS
+359 YDLFKSFIRTGLDG
-373 NILNASSESK
+373 NILKAASESK
-383 SLTKAFICYLAKV
+383 ILTKAFICYLAKI
-396 YDSEDKNNSADDI
+396 YDSEDKNIKSDNT
-409 VNGLEYQV
+409 VNAIEYQV
-417 KASLQDPDDKELEK
+417 NAALQYSEDKKQAK
-431 DTDFDGYQQ
+431 DTEFYGYGK
-440 SRYTNLFLNTY
+440 SKYTNLFLNTY
-451 YIKDYA
+451 YIKDYK
-457 LLAKLILALKVLSIL
+457 LLTKLISSLTEKSIL

-524 NTNSVPPF
+524 NTNSVPSF
-532 KEEIILNPLPWY
+532 KEEIILNPLTWY
-544 KLENTLN
+544 KIENTLN

-561 NKSDEEKDSTQNKI
+561 NKSYEEKGYTQNKT
-575 QEQNKNAEAILNPN
+575 QEQNKNADAIFNPN

-599 GSICNMKNILTKGTD
+599 GSISNLRNILTKGTD

-663 TEDIKQMLAKIVHL
+663 TEDIKQILAKIVHL
-677 KLSQSIACF
+677 KLSQNIACF
-686 YKGIYKLTSRYIVLD
+686 YKEIYKVTSRYIVLD
-701 YINDEP
+701 YIYDVT

-752 SAFLSVLKLQK
+752 SAFLSVLKLQHK
-763 ETESTN
+763 TESTDC
-769 RRRSLP
+769 RRSLP
-775 SNCVIDE
+775 SNYIIDE
-782 LTQLI
+782 LAQLI

-795 FKKED
+795 FIKKD
-800 ILGDDYPYYLKNK
+800 IIEDDYPYYLKNK
-813 ALQNNIFNALKA
+813 ALQNNTFNALKA
-825 NSNNNKQYS
+825 NSNDENKQHS
-834 ILSEIRPFIEQLS
+834 ILKAILPFIEQLS
-847 YLDCR
+847 YLDCS

-866 KRAKI
+866 KQAKI
-871 EKANDLDDYCNPY
+871 EKTNDYLDDYFNPY

-1147 SAFIYNTF
+1147 SDFIYKIF
-1155 KKLGGDGLKWIFKN
+1155 KKLRGEGLKWIFKN

-1174 DIGYSLVKD
+1174 DIGYNLVKD

-1224 DSNLL
+1224 GSNLL

-1302 PFDEC
+1302 PFNKC
-1307 TFELAERTS
+1307 TFELADRTP

-1346 CLKKADRLIELCCAS
+1346 CLKKADRLIELCCACMS
-1361 VFFLIRTTDYK
+1361 FLVRTNDYK

-1377 CVLEIVDTINKINL
+1377 CVLETVDTINKINL

-1401 KSDEQDLNIR
+1401 KPDEQDLNIR
-1411 KNDEIENRQPIVQNT
+1411 KKDEIENRQLIVQNT
-1426 EYNNSVKYQN
+1426 EDNNSVKYQN
-1436 KLKRKEKA
+1436 KLKCKEKA
-1444 IIELQKDK
+1444 IIELQKYRE
-1452 LLLTKFVAK
+1452 LLTKFVAK

-1494 AREEQLICIRE
+1494 ASEEQLICIRE

-1523 NYLHDH
+1523 NYQHNH

-1542 NSVISVGDLEKD
+1542 NCVISVGNLEKD
-1554 FPVYKFDRAA
+1554 FPVYKFDPDA

-1609 KNEDLIYITRNYV
+1609 KIDDLINITKNNV
-1622 AKTLAHTPKEK
+1622 AKTLALTPKEN
-1633 NNLMPYKEVCLALED
+1633 NNLMPYKEVCLVLED

-1677 ERNRSLAAEYK
+1677 ERNRNLAAEYK
-1688 KIRISINKDE
+1688 KIRISINKEE